1 MGNKSIQKFFADQ
14 NSVIDLSSLGNAKG
28 AKVSLS
34 GPDMNITTP
43 RGSVIIV
50 NGALYSSI
58 KGNNLAVKFKDKT
71 ITGAKILGSV
81 DLKDIQLERID
92 SSLVDSAQV
101 EKKGNGKRRNKKE
114 EEELKKQLDDAE
126 NAKKEADKA
135 KEEAEKAKEAAEKAL
150 NEAFEVQNSSKQI
163 EEMLQ
168 NFLADNV
175 AKDNLAQQSDASQ
188 QNTQAKATQA
198 SKQNDA
204 EKVLPQPIN
213 KNTSTGKSNSSKNEE
228 NKLDAE
234 SVKEPLKV
242 TLALAAESN
251 SGSKDD
257 SITNF
262 TKPQFVGSTAPNATV
277 IIKINGIAVGQA
289 VADSLGNFTFTAPET
304 LTDGTYNLEAEAKTA
319 DGSGSAKLVITID
332 SVTDKPT
339 FELSPESSVSGHKGL
354 TPTLTP
360 SIVGTAEE
368 NAKVD
373 IYVDNKL
380 VASVDVDKDG
390 NWSYEFKDNELSEGE
405 NSIKVVAVDK
415 AGNKN
420 ETTDSI
426 ITDTIAPEKP
436 TIELDDSSDSGI
448 KNDNITNSTLPTFI
462 GVAEP
467 GSTVSIYLGLKHL
480 GEVIVAKDGTWS
492 YTLTTPL
499 KDGEYNITATA
510 TDIAGHTSATAN
522 LPFTI
527 DTRISYFSAE
537 IETTNDSGIVGD
549 NVTNN
554 TRPTFTGKTEPNAII
569 SVINSE
575 TGEEV
580 IFKANDKGEWTF
592 NFTSD
597 SVEGINNLT
606 FTVED
611 VAGNK
616 KDFSFSY
623 VIDTIAPV
631 PPTVSLEDYVVLPN
645 GIILSGNDLPALVGT
660 AEPKSTI
667 LLMRDGKLYDS
678 IEVDSNGTWNYQ
690 FSNKF
695 LQGAYDIEII
705 SQDAAG
711 NKSST
716 VKYSFTIQTEVVPPK
731 AELDASDDSG
741 AKGDWITNKHNALTL
756 LGTADRFATVNIL
769 IDGKTIGVTT
779 ADADGNWNFDISRN
793 LSDNVYKIT
802 VESIDP
808 LGRTSSVDY
817 QLTIDSF
824 TPIPTVMLHDSADSG
839 VKGDMITKIN
849 TPLFTGMAEA
859 NAKVSIY
866 VDGVLSGEAI
876 AGDDGVWNFQFTT
889 ALSDGSHD
897 VTVKVE
903 DIAGNTAS
911 SSAYNFQIVTQT
923 QKPTIELVNDTGVD
937 NTDHIINEKN
947 PALTGTAAPYSTVK
961 LYIDGALIAEV
972 RTNKDGRWEYTLK
985 ADQGLVDG
993 DHRITAS
1000 VEDIAGN
1007 IAHSDPFLISV
1018 DTAISIPIVSLSPDS
1033 DSGISDDNLTNIVK
1047 PTLHLK
1053 DIDPDIISVQVWDAM
1068 SDTQIGVATQQPDGS
1083 WAYTFTSDLTEGLHQ
1098 VYVKVEDIAGNKA
1111 NSAIFDFTIDTT
1123 VSTPVISLLS
1133 KDDTGVTG
1141 DNLTNI
1147 NKPGFAIS
1155 GVDADAH
1162 RVVVQVMHN
1171 GVSEEIELSHLNG
1184 SWLFIPGNTWADG
1197 SYTLTV
1203 KVEDKAGNTN
1213 YSAPLTVV
1221 IDTQIAIDGVEL
1233 VNDSGVKG
1241 DNMTNDDRP
1250 HFRVTVPTDVN
1261 EVRLSIDG
1269 GNSWVQATPGVAGSW
1284 EYIWPTDL
1292 ADGQYTLTVE
1302 ATDKAGNTVTK
1313 TIDFAVDTTLSVPVI
1328 VLDSADDTG
1337 IQGDNMTNST
1347 QPTFALQHIDD
1358 DAVRVTV
1365 SVEHGGVTTTFDAT
1379 KGTGGWTFTPPTSW
1393 ADGDYTLSVSV
1404 EDKAGNTSHSASLT
1418 VTVDTQIA
1426 INNIELVNDSGIPD
1440 DNLTNNVRPHFQV
1453 TVPTDV
1459 NVVRLSIDGG
1469 KTWFNATQSA
1479 TPGVWDYIWPDD
1491 VADGGYTL
1499 TVEATDEAGNKA
1511 TQTLDFTI
1519 DTTLSVPTLSLDS
1532 ADDSGI
1538 AGDNITNV
1546 KTPGFT
1552 LNNIDTDVSRV
1563 IVEVMHN
1570 GIKQEVPLVQ
1580 TGGQWRFAPTSDWA
1594 DGDYILTVKVEDRA
1608 GNVKQSAPLTVT
1620 VDTHIAIDRIEL
1632 VNDSGIPGDNL
1643 TNEARPHFQVTVP
1656 ADVNGVRLSIDGGKT
1671 WFDATQSATSG
1682 VWDYTWLTNVANGPH
1697 TLMVE
1702 ASDKAGNKTTQKLDF
1717 TIDTILSEPTITLDS
1732 ADDSAAGDN
1741 ITNVKMPGF
1750 TLGNIDADVT
1760 KVVVTV
1766 AHDGKNQQIEL
1777 IKNGGVWR
1785 FTPGAAWTDG
1795 DYTLTV
1801 KVEDKAGNTNYSAPL
1816 TVTIDTQTSIDRI
1829 ELLNDTGIVGDN
1841 LTNEARPQFH
1851 ITVPTDVNSVQLSLD
1866 GGINWVNATLTS
1878 DGVWEY
1884 IWPTDLVENTYTL
1897 TVKATDVAGN
1907 TATETLNFIIDTT
1920 LSTPTITLDSADDSG
1935 TANDNKTNV
1944 KTPGFIIGGIDS
1956 DVTQVVVQVMRDGHS
1971 EEVELTQTNGQWR
1984 FVPGSAWTDGDY
1996 TLTVTVKDEAGNIR
2010 HSAPLT
2016 VTIDTQITIDHI
2028 ELVNDSGIPD
2038 DNLTNNVRPHFQVTV
2053 PTDVNVVRL
2062 SIDGGKTW
2070 FNATQSATPG
2080 VWDYTWLADVGEGK
2094 HTLTVEATDKA
2105 GNKTTQQ
2112 LDFIIDT
2119 LLSEP
2124 TIVLDN
2130 TDDSGTKG
2138 DHLTNV
2144 NKPTFLLGN
2153 IDADARYVT
2162 VEVQH
2167 GGTKEV
2173 LTATKDATGNWS
2185 VTPTGTWADG
2195 DYTLTVRVEDEAGNE
2210 KHSASLTVTVD
2221 TQITIDVIE
2230 LVNDN
2235 GIPGDNMTNDAH
2247 PQFRVTVPGD
2257 VNEVSLSIDGGVTW
2271 VKATQ
2276 SATPGVW
2283 NYTWPGTVPDG
2294 DYTLNV
2300 KATDN
2305 AGNTV
2310 TETLHFTIDTTLST
2324 PVIVLDSADDSG
2336 VHGDNMTNH
2345 TQPTFALQH
2354 IDDDAVRVTV
2364 SVEHGGVTTTFDATK
2379 DAGGWTFTPTG
2390 AWADGDY
2397 TLSVSVEDKAGN
2409 TSHSA
2414 SLTVT
2419 VDTQIAIN
2427 NIELVNDS
2435 GIPDDNLTNNVRPHF
2450 QVTVPTDVNVVRLSI
2465 DGGKTW
2471 FNATQSATPGVWD
2484 YIWPDDVAD
2493 GGYTLTVEATDEAG
2507 NKATQTLDFTID
2519 TTLSVPTLSLDSAD
2533 DSGIAGDNITNV
2545 KTPGFTLNN
2554 IDTDVSRV
2562 IVEVMHNG
2570 IKQEVP
2576 LVQTGG
2582 QWRFAPTSDWADGDY
2597 ILTVKVEDRAGN
2609 VKQSAPLTVT
2619 VDTHIAIDRIELV
2632 NDSGIPGDNLTN
2644 EARPHFQV
2652 TVPADVNGVRLSID
2666 GGKTWFDAT
2675 QSATSGVW
2683 DYTWLTN
2690 VANGPHTLM
2699 VEASDKA
2706 GNKTTQKLDFTI
2718 DTILSEPTITLDSAD
2733 DSAAG
2738 DNITNVKMPG
2748 FTLGNIDADVTKVVV
2763 TVAHDGKNQQIE
2775 LIKNGG
2781 VWRFTPGAAWTDGDY
2796 TLTVK
2801 VEDKAGNTN
2810 YSAPLTVTIDT
2821 QTSIDRIELLNDT
2834 GIVGDNLTNE
2844 ARPQFHITV
2853 PTDVNSV
2860 QLSLDGGINWVN
2872 ATLTSDG
2879 VWEYIWPTD
2888 LVENTY
2894 TLTVKATDVA
2904 GNTATETLNFIIDT
2918 TLSTPTITLD
2928 SADDSGTANDN
2939 KTNVKTP
2946 GFIIGGIDSDVTQVV
2961 VQVMRDGHSEEV
2973 ELTQTNG
2980 QWRFVPGSAWT
2991 DGDYTLTVTV
3001 KDEAGNIRHSAP
3013 LTVTIDTQITIDH
3026 IELVNDS
3033 GIPDDNLTNNVR
3045 PHFQVT
3051 VPTDVNVVRLSIDGG
3066 KTWFNATQS
3075 ATPGVWD
3082 YTWLADV
3089 GEGKHTL
3096 TVEATDKAGNKTTQQ
3111 LDFIIDTLLSEP
3123 TIVLDNTDDSGT
3135 KGDNLTN
3142 VNKPTFLLG
3151 NIDADARYV
3160 TVEVQHG
3167 GTKEVLTATKGA
3179 TGIWSVTPTGTWAD
3193 GDYTLTVRVEDD
3205 AGNVK
3210 YSAPLTVTVDT
3221 QITIDVIE
3229 LVNDNGI
3236 PGDNLTN
3243 DVRPHF
3249 RVTVPGDVN
3258 EVRLSIDGGNTWV
3271 RATQGTAGIWDY
3283 TWPKDVTDGL
3293 HTLTV
3298 EATDKAGN
3306 KTTQTLD
3313 FTIDTRLSTPTIA
3326 MDSRDDTG
3334 AIGDHI
3340 TSVKRPGFTIG
3351 NIDADA
3357 HSVILRITQGGNS
3370 QEVTLTQVGGQWR
3383 FTPDADWADGSYT
3396 LTVEV
3401 TDNAGNVRQSTPL
3414 VVTVDTQTSITDI
3427 TLVNDHGVPD
3437 DNLTNSTRPQFE
3449 ITVPADVNSVQLS
3462 IDGGANWVSATQ
3474 GIEGVWGYTWPTDMG
3489 DGKHTLTVMVTD
3501 RAGNTATQTLE
3512 FFIDTRLSTP
3522 TIALD
3527 STDDTG
3533 TPGDDMTNR
3542 TRPTFILQN
3551 IDSDVINVT
3560 VSVTHNGT
3568 TTSFTA
3574 TQGAGG
3580 WSFTP
3585 PAPWGDGDYTLTVTV
3600 EDRAGNT
3607 RPSTPLTVTVDTQI
3621 AIDRIELVND
3631 SGVPGDNVTKHV
3643 RPQFQISVP
3652 DDVEKVLLSI
3662 DGGTTWVTAI
3672 KSSTAGI
3679 WDYTWPTDMPEGQHT
3694 LTVEVTDGAG
3704 NKMTETLNFTIDIT
3718 LLTPTIEL
3726 APDQDTGQNKNDNLT
3741 SVTQPVFV
3749 LGSIDKDV
3757 RHVELS
3763 IEHNGTFKTVVL
3775 TESADGWRY
3784 RPDSALADGSY
3795 TFTVTVT
3802 DVAGNQQTSAPLKV
3816 TIDGTLTTPVIEL
3829 AAGEDSGTVGDRLT
3843 NHDRPVFDIHQVD
3856 SDVTRVM
3863 VKVTYNGKTHE
3874 EAAVF
3879 TNGQWRFTPS
3889 ASWAD
3894 GSYQLAVVVEDL
3906 AGNVKE
3912 SAPFEVRIDTT
3923 TTINNI
3929 VLLNDTGVQNDQ
3941 LTNVAKPSF
3950 RIDVPGDV
3958 VQVRVTLDGGANW
3971 NVIRKN
3977 ADGQWIF
3984 DSPNTLV
3991 DGTYTLRVEAT
4002 DEAGN
4007 IANKD
4012 LVFNID
4018 TNIQVPTIALDAG
4031 QDTGANTAD
4040 NITNISR
4047 PTFTIGNVDPDVIK
4061 VVVTIDGHDYNAT
4074 KVGAG
4079 WQFTPGNAIPDGSYN
4094 ITVTVEDKAGNTA
4107 TSKPLPVVIDTTAEI
4122 ESVTLVTDSGDS
4134 DVDNITKVDKPQFSI
4149 VTADDITHVRVKIDN
4164 AANWIELTKGGDGRW
4179 IFNVGSALPD
4189 GQHTLLVDVTDI
4201 AGNVAQE
4208 TLQFTIDTTLREPT
4222 IVLDPT
4228 HDTGDDTNDNLTRIN
4243 KPVFIIGNVDND
4255 VSHIV
4260 VHIDGRD
4267 YTIEN
4272 TGGNLTFTPDQPLSD
4287 GQHTISVT
4295 VTDIAGNTK
4304 TSAELRIEID
4314 TQVQIDSVTLTTDS
4328 GVNDHDNVTNAT
4340 RPSFEIATPDDV
4352 TSVLVSFDGVNWT
4365 PISKN
4370 AAGQWEFTAGS
4381 ALPDGHYTLH
4391 VQATDRAG
4399 NTANSTLGFTVDTQI
4414 DGLSV
4419 VMLDDAGKDSTDGIT
4434 NITSPRFEISAREP
4448 LQSVTV
4454 ILNGKSSTLTQG
4466 AGNKWLFTPDTPL
4479 VDGTYKIEIVAE
4491 DIAGNKISKE
4501 VSFTIDTIVSDPSI
4515 DLLDAD
4521 DTGESAVDNITSV
4534 TTPRFVIGN
4543 VPADIDTVVIRI
4555 NGVSYSVT
4563 ANGNNLWE
4571 FQVPV
4576 ALNDGVYEAVVV
4588 FRDIAGNTSETKLPF
4603 TIDTTTSVSVRMEPA
4618 SDTGN
4623 SNSDN
4628 LTNKQN
4634 PKFEGT
4640 AEPNAKL
4647 VITIV
4652 DDKSGR
4658 EVLKQTITVGADG
4671 NWSVTPNILP
4681 DGMYTI
4687 NVVATDVAGNTA
4699 QTQERF
4705 TIDTVTIDPT
4715 IRLSDPSIDDQ
4726 HEATSL
4732 RPEFKGFAEAF
4743 STIMIQWDG
4752 KVVGSANANANGE
4765 WSWTPPSVLAPGS
4778 YVVSIVAKD
4787 KAGNESSQVDFPVVI
4802 PVIDVTPPTIKLSE
4816 ESDSGA
4822 LGDFT
4827 TNNKTP
4833 TLIGSTLPNTIVSIY
4848 VDGVKVG
4855 EATAD
4860 TAGRYTF
4867 QLSEMKDGHYVV
4879 QVGIVNPRDNSELRS
4894 TAVDVT
4900 IDTEV
4905 AELVWNI
4912 SGMHEG
4918 GYINTV
4924 TPEIGGTSEPNSKIT
4939 IFVNGVEK
4947 AIAYTTGAGHWGVVL
4962 PALGNDG
4969 NYELTFKVEDV
4980 AGNIREFGPQN
4991 VILDTVISP
5000 LTVVLREA
5008 DDSGKVGDWITNKSH
5023 VTIDGT
5029 AEAGST
5035 LTIRNPQGVVIAT
5048 LVVGNDGRWSAEL
5061 DLREGSNAFVVVSED
5076 KAGNSQQKE
5085 ILIEHDTQIE
5095 ISDISLSRDTNSG
5108 DKYDLITNNKSPVLV
5123 AMTDPGATVQVYIN
5137 GVLQG
5142 TVEASS
5148 SGNIS
5153 YTMPANSADGEYQ
5166 VQFVATDTAGNRVE
5180 SAITTVTID
5189 SQIAVFDIDE
5199 DSLPALSNNRALS
5212 VSGVGEAGSQV
5223 SIFVDG
5229 KLVNV
5234 VMVEADGTWRA
5245 PILLQDDGTFNI
5257 HFSITDVAGNT
5268 EVSKDYSVDVD
5279 SSTDFPTL
5287 NLEDASNS
5295 GSLDDLITNH
5305 NKPVLVGTAEAG
5317 ATIHIYVDE
5326 KIVANVLVLEDGT
5339 WSYQFDNALK
5349 DGEYS
5354 IRVVA
5359 EDPAGNTA
5367 ESPRLLVTIDT
5378 STFIDNPAMVAGSDN
5393 GIFSN
5398 DSITSQTRPT
5408 FSIFGEMN
5416 QSVQIFIDGVLVD
5429 TITVTDRN
5437 QVYRPESPLG
5447 DGSHSIYY
5455 VITDKA
5461 GNTATSKTLNFTIDT
5476 FNTTPVAIDSI
5487 GGQTLAEM
5495 TGSDGKIYITDTTR
5509 NLLFSGSAEPNS
5521 KIEIII
5527 NGLNVGEVWVNEK
5540 GHWQMPVNPLYFTEG
5555 QLDITVKSTDRAG
5568 NVNQEKYSIWV
5579 DTHIK
5584 VFTSELDDNKSS
5596 SKTEWWSNSDLITM
5610 RGTGEIGATVS
5621 LIVAGVTLATAVVAA
5636 TGRWELSTDK
5646 LPEGTY
5652 DISLVI
5658 EDSAGNRWEDV
5669 REIFIDRTPPNAP
5682 VVTYSD
5688 IVNDLIIM
5696 QGTAEAKSQLIITD
5710 SEGNTYTLT
5719 VPDNGKWSMAIPY
5732 PSEGKFT
5739 ITSVDAIGNRSDDV
5753 PLDIMKEVP
5762 VISLSP
5768 DSDSGTVGDNITRDK
5783 QPTFII
5789 GNLESDVVVVQVDI
5803 NGTVYNAEK
5812 NADGVWF
5819 FTPGTPLADG
5829 SYTISV
5835 IASDAAGN
5843 QKNSLPITVTIDST
5857 LTVPEIALAAGE
5869 DNGASDSDNVTNHTQ
5884 PKFTLQHIDADVT
5897 GVTVNVTHNG
5907 VTDIYQATQGAD
5919 GWTFTPPAA
5928 WNDGNYTLS
5937 VTVVDRAG
5945 NSQQSA
5951 SLAVTV
5957 DSTVTV
5963 TADSQHDD
5971 ASDDATATAVTP
5983 PESETVNAE
5992 SATHLRTEPSAAE
6005 ESVVK
6010 VTAYSITLLN
6020 ADSGDEIDRSISQTP
6035 SFEISVPE
6043 NIVNV
6048 SIMFEGE
6055 EFTLPIT
6062 NQKAIFEVP
6071 LSLED
6076 GEYTMDV
6083 KFIDKDNDFLI
6094 KEKTFS
6100 VDHSSADIVNAMNV
6114 RGKTE
6119 DDINDSPSTSSVGHN
6134 NNGAIDVFAVN
6145 EVTLPVD
6152 NQEEHA

>member
-426 ITDTIAPEKP
+426 ITDTIPPEKP

-631 PPTVSLEDYVVLPN
+631 PPTVSLEDFVVLPN

-1033 DSGISDDNLTNIVK
+1033 DSGIADDNLTNIVK

-1111 NSAIFDFTIDTT
+1111 NSAVFDFTIDTT

-1184 SWLFIPGNTWADG
+1184 SWLFTPGNTWADG

-1203 KVEDKAGNTN
+1203 KVEDKAGNTS

-1328 VLDSADDTG
+1328 VLNSADDTG
-1337 IQGDNMTNST
+1337 VQGDNMTNRT

-1479 TPGVWDYIWPDD
+1479 TPGAWDYIWPDD

-1499 TVEATDEAGNKA
+1499 TVEATDKAGNKT
-1511 TQTLDFTI
+1511 TQELDFTI

-1717 TIDTILSEPTITLDS
+1717 IIDTLLSEPTITLDS

-2124 TIVLDN
+2124 TIVLDS

-2138 DHLTNV
+2138 DNLTNV

-2310 TETLHFTIDTTLST
+2310 TETLHFTIDTTLSV
-2324 PVIVLDSADDSG
+2324 PVIVLNSADDTG
-2336 VHGDNMTNH
+2336 VQGDNMTNS

-2379 DAGGWTFTPTG
+2379 GVGGWSFTPTG

-2450 QVTVPTDVNVVRLSI
+2450 QVKVPTDVN
-2465 DGGKTW
+2465 
-2471 FNATQSATPGVWD
+2471 
-2484 YIWPDDVAD
+2484 
-2493 GGYTLTVEATDEAG
+2493 E
-2507 NKATQTLDFTID
+2507 
-2519 TTLSVPTLSLDSAD
+2519 
-2533 DSGIAGDNITNV
+2533 
-2545 KTPGFTLNN
+2545 
-2554 IDTDVSRV
+2554 
-2562 IVEVMHNG
+2562 
-2570 IKQEVP
+2570 
-2576 LVQTGG
+2576 
-2582 QWRFAPTSDWADGDY
+2582 
-2597 ILTVKVEDRAGN
+2597 
-2609 VKQSAPLTVT
+2609 
-2619 VDTHIAIDRIELV
+2619 
-2632 NDSGIPGDNLTN
+2632 
-2644 EARPHFQV
+2644 
-2652 TVPADVNGVRLSID
+2652 
-2666 GGKTWFDAT
+2666 
-2675 QSATSGVW
+2675 
-2683 DYTWLTN
+2683 
-2690 VANGPHTLM
+2690 
-2699 VEASDKA
+2699 
-2706 GNKTTQKLDFTI
+2706 
-2718 DTILSEPTITLDSAD
+2718 
-2733 DSAAG
+2733 
-2738 DNITNVKMPG
+2738 
-2748 FTLGNIDADVTKVVV
+2748 
-2763 TVAHDGKNQQIE
+2763 
-2775 LIKNGG
+2775 
-2781 VWRFTPGAAWTDGDY
+2781 
-2796 TLTVK
+2796 
-2801 VEDKAGNTN
+2801 
-2810 YSAPLTVTIDT
+2810 
-2821 QTSIDRIELLNDT
+2821 
-2834 GIVGDNLTNE
+2834 
-2844 ARPQFHITV
+2844 
-2853 PTDVNSV
+2853 
-2860 QLSLDGGINWVN
+2860 
-2872 ATLTSDG
+2872 
-2879 VWEYIWPTD
+2879 
-2888 LVENTY
+2888 
-2894 TLTVKATDVA
+2894 
-2904 GNTATETLNFIIDT
+2904 
-2918 TLSTPTITLD
+2918 
-2928 SADDSGTANDN
+2928 
-2939 KTNVKTP
+2939 
-2946 GFIIGGIDSDVTQVV
+2946 
-2961 VQVMRDGHSEEV
+2961 
-2973 ELTQTNG
+2973 
-2980 QWRFVPGSAWT
+2980 
-2991 DGDYTLTVTV
+2991 
-3001 KDEAGNIRHSAP
+3001 
-3013 LTVTIDTQITIDH
+3013 
-3026 IELVNDS
+3026 
-3033 GIPDDNLTNNVR
+3033 
-3045 PHFQVT
+3045 
-3051 VPTDVNVVRLSIDGG
+3051 VRLSIDGG

-3096 TVEATDKAGNKTTQQ
+3096 TVEATDKAGNQTTQK
-3111 LDFIIDTLLSEP
+3111 LDFIIDTMLSEP
-3123 TIVLDNTDDSGT
+3123 TIVLDSTDDSGT

-3142 VNKPTFLLG
+3142 ANKPTFILG

-3160 TVEVQHG
+3160 TVEVQYG

-3313 FTIDTRLSTPTIA
+3313 FTIDTRLSTPTIT

-3351 NIDADA
+3351 NIDSDA
-3357 HSVILRITQGGNS
+3357 QSVILRITQGGNS

-3414 VVTVDTQTSITDI
+3414 IVTVDTQTSITDI

-3462 IDGGANWVSATQ
+3462 IDGGANWVSAAQ

-3621 AIDRIELVND
+3621 AIDHIELVND

-3718 LLTPTIEL
+3718 LMTPTIEL

-3843 NHDRPVFDIHQVD
+3843 NHDRPVFDIRQVD

-4179 IFNVGSALPD
+4179 IFNVGSALP
-4189 GQHTLLVDVTDI
+4189 
-4201 AGNVAQE
+4201 
-4208 TLQFTIDTTLREPT
+4208 
-4222 IVLDPT
+4222 
-4228 HDTGDDTNDNLTRIN
+4228 
-4243 KPVFIIGNVDND
+4243 
-4255 VSHIV
+4255 
-4260 VHIDGRD
+4260 
-4267 YTIEN
+4267 
-4272 TGGNLTFTPDQPLSD
+4272 
-4287 GQHTISVT
+4287 
-4295 VTDIAGNTK
+4295 
-4304 TSAELRIEID
+4304 
-4314 TQVQIDSVTLTTDS
+4314 
-4328 GVNDHDNVTNAT
+4328 
-4340 RPSFEIATPDDV
+4340 
-4352 TSVLVSFDGVNWT
+4352 
-4365 PISKN
+4365 
-4370 AAGQWEFTAGS
+4370 
-4381 ALPDGHYTLH
+4381 
-4391 VQATDRAG
+4391 
-4399 NTANSTLGFTVDTQI
+4399 
-4414 DGLSV
+4414 
-4419 VMLDDAGKDSTDGIT
+4419 
-4434 NITSPRFEISAREP
+4434 
-4448 LQSVTV
+4448 
-4454 ILNGKSSTLTQG
+4454 
-4466 AGNKWLFTPDTPL
+4466 
-4479 VDGTYKIEIVAE
+4479 
-4491 DIAGNKISKE
+4491 
-4501 VSFTIDTIVSDPSI
+4501 
-4515 DLLDAD
+4515 
-4521 DTGESAVDNITSV
+4521 
-4534 TTPRFVIGN
+4534 
-4543 VPADIDTVVIRI
+4543 
-4555 NGVSYSVT
+4555 
-4563 ANGNNLWE
+4563 
-4571 FQVPV
+4571 
-4576 ALNDGVYEAVVV
+4576 
-4588 FRDIAGNTSETKLPF
+4588 
-4603 TIDTTTSVSVRMEPA
+4603 
-4618 SDTGN
+4618 
-4623 SNSDN
+4623 
-4628 LTNKQN
+4628 
-4634 PKFEGT
+4634 
-4640 AEPNAKL
+4640 
-4647 VITIV
+4647 
-4652 DDKSGR
+4652 
-4658 EVLKQTITVGADG
+4658 
-4671 NWSVTPNILP
+4671 
-4681 DGMYTI
+4681 
-4687 NVVATDVAGNTA
+4687 
-4699 QTQERF
+4699 
-4705 TIDTVTIDPT
+4705 
-4715 IRLSDPSIDDQ
+4715 
-4726 HEATSL
+4726 
-4732 RPEFKGFAEAF
+4732 
-4743 STIMIQWDG
+4743 
-4752 KVVGSANANANGE
+4752 
-4765 WSWTPPSVLAPGS
+4765 
-4778 YVVSIVAKD
+4778 
-4787 KAGNESSQVDFPVVI
+4787 
-4802 PVIDVTPPTIKLSE
+4802 
-4816 ESDSGA
+4816 
-4822 LGDFT
+4822 
-4827 TNNKTP
+4827 
-4833 TLIGSTLPNTIVSIY
+4833 
-4848 VDGVKVG
+4848 
-4855 EATAD
+4855 
-4860 TAGRYTF
+4860 
-4867 QLSEMKDGHYVV
+4867 
-4879 QVGIVNPRDNSELRS
+4879 
-4894 TAVDVT
+4894 
-4900 IDTEV
+4900 
-4905 AELVWNI
+4905 
-4912 SGMHEG
+4912 
-4918 GYINTV
+4918 
-4924 TPEIGGTSEPNSKIT
+4924 
-4939 IFVNGVEK
+4939 
-4947 AIAYTTGAGHWGVVL
+4947 
-4962 PALGNDG
+4962 
-4969 NYELTFKVEDV
+4969 
-4980 AGNIREFGPQN
+4980 
-4991 VILDTVISP
+4991 
-5000 LTVVLREA
+5000 
-5008 DDSGKVGDWITNKSH
+5008 
-5023 VTIDGT
+5023 
-5029 AEAGST
+5029 
-5035 LTIRNPQGVVIAT
+5035 
-5048 LVVGNDGRWSAEL
+5048 
-5061 DLREGSNAFVVVSED
+5061 
-5076 KAGNSQQKE
+5076 
-5085 ILIEHDTQIE
+5085 
-5095 ISDISLSRDTNSG
+5095 
-5108 DKYDLITNNKSPVLV
+5108 
-5123 AMTDPGATVQVYIN
+5123 
-5137 GVLQG
+5137 
-5142 TVEASS
+5142 
-5148 SGNIS
+5148 
-5153 YTMPANSADGEYQ
+5153 
-5166 VQFVATDTAGNRVE
+5166 
-5180 SAITTVTID
+5180 
-5189 SQIAVFDIDE
+5189 
-5199 DSLPALSNNRALS
+5199 
-5212 VSGVGEAGSQV
+5212 
-5223 SIFVDG
+5223 
-5229 KLVNV
+5229 
-5234 VMVEADGTWRA
+5234 
-5245 PILLQDDGTFNI
+5245 
-5257 HFSITDVAGNT
+5257 
-5268 EVSKDYSVDVD
+5268 
-5279 SSTDFPTL
+5279 
-5287 NLEDASNS
+5287 
-5295 GSLDDLITNH
+5295 
-5305 NKPVLVGTAEAG
+5305 
-5317 ATIHIYVDE
+5317 
-5326 KIVANVLVLEDGT
+5326 
-5339 WSYQFDNALK
+5339 
-5349 DGEYS
+5349 
-5354 IRVVA
+5354 
-5359 EDPAGNTA
+5359 
-5367 ESPRLLVTIDT
+5367 
-5378 STFIDNPAMVAGSDN
+5378 
-5393 GIFSN
+5393 
-5398 DSITSQTRPT
+5398 
-5408 FSIFGEMN
+5408 
-5416 QSVQIFIDGVLVD
+5416 
-5429 TITVTDRN
+5429 
-5437 QVYRPESPLG
+5437 
-5447 DGSHSIYY
+5447 
-5455 VITDKA
+5455 
-5461 GNTATSKTLNFTIDT
+5461 
-5476 FNTTPVAIDSI
+5476 
-5487 GGQTLAEM
+5487 
-5495 TGSDGKIYITDTTR
+5495 
-5509 NLLFSGSAEPNS
+5509 
-5521 KIEIII
+5521 
-5527 NGLNVGEVWVNEK
+5527 
-5540 GHWQMPVNPLYFTEG
+5540 
-5555 QLDITVKSTDRAG
+5555 
-5568 NVNQEKYSIWV
+5568 
-5579 DTHIK
+5579 
-5584 VFTSELDDNKSS
+5584 
-5596 SKTEWWSNSDLITM
+5596 
-5610 RGTGEIGATVS
+5610 
-5621 LIVAGVTLATAVVAA
+5621 
-5636 TGRWELSTDK
+5636 
-5646 LPEGTY
+5646 
-5652 DISLVI
+5652 
-5658 EDSAGNRWEDV
+5658 
-5669 REIFIDRTPPNAP
+5669 
-5682 VVTYSD
+5682 
-5688 IVNDLIIM
+5688 
-5696 QGTAEAKSQLIITD
+5696 
-5710 SEGNTYTLT
+5710 
-5719 VPDNGKWSMAIPY
+5719 
-5732 PSEGKFT
+5732 
-5739 ITSVDAIGNRSDDV
+5739 
-5753 PLDIMKEVP
+5753 
-5762 VISLSP
+5762 
-5768 DSDSGTVGDNITRDK
+5768 
-5783 QPTFII
+5783 
-5789 GNLESDVVVVQVDI
+5789 
-5803 NGTVYNAEK
+5803 
-5812 NADGVWF
+5812 
-5819 FTPGTPLADG
+5819 
-5829 SYTISV
+5829 
-5835 IASDAAGN
+5835 
-5843 QKNSLPITVTIDST
+5843 
-5857 LTVPEIALAAGE
+5857 
-5869 DNGASDSDNVTNHTQ
+5869 
-5884 PKFTLQHIDADVT
+5884 
-5897 GVTVNVTHNG
+5897 
-5907 VTDIYQATQGAD
+5907 
-5919 GWTFTPPAA
+5919 
-5928 WNDGNYTLS
+5928 
-5937 VTVVDRAG
+5937 
-5945 NSQQSA
+5945 
-5951 SLAVTV
+5951 
-5957 DSTVTV
+5957 
-5963 TADSQHDD
+5963 
-5971 ASDDATATAVTP
+5971 
-5983 PESETVNAE
+5983 
-5992 SATHLRTEPSAAE
+5992 
-6005 ESVVK
+6005 
-6010 VTAYSITLLN
+6010 
-6020 ADSGDEIDRSISQTP
+6020 
-6035 SFEISVPE
+6035 
-6043 NIVNV
+6043 
-6048 SIMFEGE
+6048 
-6055 EFTLPIT
+6055 
-6062 NQKAIFEVP
+6062 
-6071 LSLED
+6071 
-6076 GEYTMDV
+6076 
-6083 KFIDKDNDFLI
+6083 
-6094 KEKTFS
+6094 
-6100 VDHSSADIVNAMNV
+6100 
-6114 RGKTE
+6114 
-6119 DDINDSPSTSSVGHN
+6119 
-6134 NNGAIDVFAVN
+6134 
-6145 EVTLPVD
+6145 
-6152 NQEEHA
+6152 

>member
-1 MGNKSIQKFFADQ
+1 FADQ

-43 RGSVIIV
+43 HGSVIIV

-537 IETTNDSGIVGD
+537 IETTDDSGIVGD

-597 SVEGINNLT
+597 SVEGVNNLT

-623 VIDTIAPV
+623 VIDTVAPV
-631 PPTVSLEDYVVLPN
+631 PPTVSLEDFVVLPN

-1033 DSGISDDNLTNIVK
+1033 DSGIADDNLTNIVK

-1111 NSAIFDFTIDTT
+1111 NSAVFDFTIDTT

-1379 KGTGGWTFTPPTSW
+1379 KGTGGWSFTPTGAW

-1426 INNIELVNDSGIPD
+1426 INNIELVNDSGIPN

-1479 TPGVWDYIWPDD
+1479 TPGAWDYIWPDD

-1499 TVEATDEAGNKA
+1499 TVEATDKAGNKT
-1511 TQTLDFTI
+1511 TQELDFTI

-2124 TIVLDN
+2124 TIVLDS

-2138 DHLTNV
+2138 DNLTNV

-2310 TETLHFTIDTTLST
+2310 TETLHFTIDTTLSV
-2324 PVIVLDSADDSG
+2324 PVIVLNSADDTG
-2336 VHGDNMTNH
+2336 VQGDNMTNS

-2379 DAGGWTFTPTG
+2379 GTGGWSFTPTG

-2435 GIPDDNLTNNVRPHF
+2435 GIPNDNLTNNVRPHF
-2450 QVTVPTDVNVVRLSI
+2450 QVKVPTDVN
-2465 DGGKTW
+2465 
-2471 FNATQSATPGVWD
+2471 
-2484 YIWPDDVAD
+2484 
-2493 GGYTLTVEATDEAG
+2493 E
-2507 NKATQTLDFTID
+2507 
-2519 TTLSVPTLSLDSAD
+2519 
-2533 DSGIAGDNITNV
+2533 
-2545 KTPGFTLNN
+2545 
-2554 IDTDVSRV
+2554 
-2562 IVEVMHNG
+2562 
-2570 IKQEVP
+2570 
-2576 LVQTGG
+2576 
-2582 QWRFAPTSDWADGDY
+2582 
-2597 ILTVKVEDRAGN
+2597 
-2609 VKQSAPLTVT
+2609 
-2619 VDTHIAIDRIELV
+2619 
-2632 NDSGIPGDNLTN
+2632 
-2644 EARPHFQV
+2644 
-2652 TVPADVNGVRLSID
+2652 
-2666 GGKTWFDAT
+2666 
-2675 QSATSGVW
+2675 
-2683 DYTWLTN
+2683 
-2690 VANGPHTLM
+2690 
-2699 VEASDKA
+2699 
-2706 GNKTTQKLDFTI
+2706 
-2718 DTILSEPTITLDSAD
+2718 
-2733 DSAAG
+2733 
-2738 DNITNVKMPG
+2738 
-2748 FTLGNIDADVTKVVV
+2748 
-2763 TVAHDGKNQQIE
+2763 
-2775 LIKNGG
+2775 
-2781 VWRFTPGAAWTDGDY
+2781 
-2796 TLTVK
+2796 
-2801 VEDKAGNTN
+2801 
-2810 YSAPLTVTIDT
+2810 
-2821 QTSIDRIELLNDT
+2821 
-2834 GIVGDNLTNE
+2834 
-2844 ARPQFHITV
+2844 
-2853 PTDVNSV
+2853 
-2860 QLSLDGGINWVN
+2860 
-2872 ATLTSDG
+2872 
-2879 VWEYIWPTD
+2879 
-2888 LVENTY
+2888 
-2894 TLTVKATDVA
+2894 
-2904 GNTATETLNFIIDT
+2904 
-2918 TLSTPTITLD
+2918 
-2928 SADDSGTANDN
+2928 
-2939 KTNVKTP
+2939 
-2946 GFIIGGIDSDVTQVV
+2946 
-2961 VQVMRDGHSEEV
+2961 
-2973 ELTQTNG
+2973 
-2980 QWRFVPGSAWT
+2980 
-2991 DGDYTLTVTV
+2991 
-3001 KDEAGNIRHSAP
+3001 
-3013 LTVTIDTQITIDH
+3013 
-3026 IELVNDS
+3026 
-3033 GIPDDNLTNNVR
+3033 
-3045 PHFQVT
+3045 
-3051 VPTDVNVVRLSIDGG
+3051 VRLSIDGG

-3096 TVEATDKAGNKTTQQ
+3096 TVEATDKAGNQTTQK
-3111 LDFIIDTLLSEP
+3111 LDFIIDTMLSEP
-3123 TIVLDNTDDSGT
+3123 TIVLDSTDDSGT

-3142 VNKPTFLLG
+3142 ANKPTFILG

-3160 TVEVQHG
+3160 TVEVQYG

-3313 FTIDTRLSTPTIA
+3313 FTIDTRLSTPTIT

-3351 NIDADA
+3351 NIDSDA
-3357 HSVILRITQGGNS
+3357 QSVILRITQGGNS

-3414 VVTVDTQTSITDI
+3414 IVTVDTQTSITDI

-3462 IDGGANWVSATQ
+3462 IDGGANWVSAAQ

-3621 AIDRIELVND
+3621 AIDHIELVND

-3718 LLTPTIEL
+3718 LMTPTIEL

-3843 NHDRPVFDIHQVD
+3843 NHDRPVFDIRQVD

-4272 TGGNLTFTPDQPLSD
+4272 TWGNLTFTPDQPLSD

-4304 TSAELRIEID
+4304 TSAELKIEID

-4534 TTPRFVIGN
+4534 TKPRFVIGN

-4555 NGVSYSVT
+4555 NGVSYPVT

-4894 TAVDVT
+4894 TAVDLT

-5048 LVVGNDGRWSAEL
+5048 LVVGNDGRWSAKL

-5295 GSLDDLITNH
+5295 GSLDDLITSH

-5378 STFIDNPAMVAGSDN
+5378 STFIDNPVMMAGSDN

-5398 DSITSQTRPT
+5398 DSITSQTRPA
-5408 FSIFGEMN
+5408 FSIYGEMN

-5476 FNTTPVAIDSI
+5476 LNTTPVAIDSI

-5527 NGLNVGEVWVNEK
+5527 NGLNVGEVWVNDK

-5579 DTHIK
+5579 DTHIQ

-5596 SKTEWWSNSDLITM
+5596 SKTDWWSNSSTITM
-5610 RGTGEIGATVS
+5610 RGMGEIGATVS

-5636 TGRWELSTDK
+5636 NGQWELSTDQ
-5646 LPEGTY
+5646 LPEGKY
-5652 DISLVI
+5652 DITLSI
-5658 EDSAGNRWEDV
+5658 EDNAGNRKEEV
-5669 REIFIDRTPPNAP
+5669 HEIFIDRTPPNAP

-5710 SEGNTYTLT
+5710 SNGNTYTLT

-5928 WNDGNYTLS
+5928 WNDGTYTLS

-5963 TADSQHDD
+5963 TADSQHND

-5992 SATHLRTEPSAAE
+5992 SATHLRTVPSVAE

-6010 VTAYSITLLN
+6010 ETAYSITLLN

-6048 SIMFEGE
+6048 SVMFEGE

-6083 KFIDKDNDFLI
+6083 KFIDKDDDFLI

-6100 VDHSSADIVNAMNV
+6100 VDHSSADIVNAMNA
-6114 RGKTE
+6114 RGKAE

>member
-1 MGNKSIQKFFADQ
+1 
-14 NSVIDLSSLGNAKG
+14 
-28 AKVSLS
+28 LS

-304 LTDGTYNLEAEAKTA
+304 LTDGAYNLEAEAKTA

-426 ITDTIAPEKP
+426 ITDTIPPEKP

-631 PPTVSLEDYVVLPN
+631 PPTVSLEDFVVLPN

-1033 DSGISDDNLTNIVK
+1033 DSGIADDNLTNIVK

-1111 NSAIFDFTIDTT
+1111 NSAVFDFTIDTT

-1184 SWLFIPGNTWADG
+1184 SWLFTPGNTWADG

-1203 KVEDKAGNTN
+1203 KVEDKAGNTS

-1328 VLDSADDTG
+1328 VLNSADDTG
-1337 IQGDNMTNST
+1337 VQGDNMTNRT

-1479 TPGVWDYIWPDD
+1479 TPGAWDYIWPDD

-1499 TVEATDEAGNKA
+1499 TVEATDKAGNKT
-1511 TQTLDFTI
+1511 TQELDFTI

-1717 TIDTILSEPTITLDS
+1717 IIDTLLSEPTITLDS

-2124 TIVLDN
+2124 TIVLDS

-2138 DHLTNV
+2138 DNLTNV

-2310 TETLHFTIDTTLST
+2310 TETLHFTIDTTLSV
-2324 PVIVLDSADDSG
+2324 PVIVLNSADDTG
-2336 VHGDNMTNH
+2336 VQGDNMTNS

-2379 DAGGWTFTPTG
+2379 GVGGWSFTPTG

-2450 QVTVPTDVNVVRLSI
+2450 QVKVPTDVN
-2465 DGGKTW
+2465 
-2471 FNATQSATPGVWD
+2471 
-2484 YIWPDDVAD
+2484 
-2493 GGYTLTVEATDEAG
+2493 E
-2507 NKATQTLDFTID
+2507 
-2519 TTLSVPTLSLDSAD
+2519 
-2533 DSGIAGDNITNV
+2533 
-2545 KTPGFTLNN
+2545 
-2554 IDTDVSRV
+2554 
-2562 IVEVMHNG
+2562 
-2570 IKQEVP
+2570 
-2576 LVQTGG
+2576 
-2582 QWRFAPTSDWADGDY
+2582 
-2597 ILTVKVEDRAGN
+2597 
-2609 VKQSAPLTVT
+2609 
-2619 VDTHIAIDRIELV
+2619 
-2632 NDSGIPGDNLTN
+2632 
-2644 EARPHFQV
+2644 
-2652 TVPADVNGVRLSID
+2652 
-2666 GGKTWFDAT
+2666 
-2675 QSATSGVW
+2675 
-2683 DYTWLTN
+2683 
-2690 VANGPHTLM
+2690 
-2699 VEASDKA
+2699 
-2706 GNKTTQKLDFTI
+2706 
-2718 DTILSEPTITLDSAD
+2718 
-2733 DSAAG
+2733 
-2738 DNITNVKMPG
+2738 
-2748 FTLGNIDADVTKVVV
+2748 
-2763 TVAHDGKNQQIE
+2763 
-2775 LIKNGG
+2775 
-2781 VWRFTPGAAWTDGDY
+2781 
-2796 TLTVK
+2796 
-2801 VEDKAGNTN
+2801 
-2810 YSAPLTVTIDT
+2810 
-2821 QTSIDRIELLNDT
+2821 
-2834 GIVGDNLTNE
+2834 
-2844 ARPQFHITV
+2844 
-2853 PTDVNSV
+2853 
-2860 QLSLDGGINWVN
+2860 
-2872 ATLTSDG
+2872 
-2879 VWEYIWPTD
+2879 
-2888 LVENTY
+2888 
-2894 TLTVKATDVA
+2894 
-2904 GNTATETLNFIIDT
+2904 
-2918 TLSTPTITLD
+2918 
-2928 SADDSGTANDN
+2928 
-2939 KTNVKTP
+2939 
-2946 GFIIGGIDSDVTQVV
+2946 
-2961 VQVMRDGHSEEV
+2961 
-2973 ELTQTNG
+2973 
-2980 QWRFVPGSAWT
+2980 
-2991 DGDYTLTVTV
+2991 
-3001 KDEAGNIRHSAP
+3001 
-3013 LTVTIDTQITIDH
+3013 
-3026 IELVNDS
+3026 
-3033 GIPDDNLTNNVR
+3033 
-3045 PHFQVT
+3045 
-3051 VPTDVNVVRLSIDGG
+3051 VRLSIDGG

-3096 TVEATDKAGNKTTQQ
+3096 TVEATDKAGNQTTQK
-3111 LDFIIDTLLSEP
+3111 LDFIIDTMLSEP
-3123 TIVLDNTDDSGT
+3123 TIVLDSTDDSGT

-3142 VNKPTFLLG
+3142 ANKPTFILG

-3160 TVEVQHG
+3160 TVEVQYG

-3313 FTIDTRLSTPTIA
+3313 FTIDTRLSTPTIT

-3351 NIDADA
+3351 NIDSDA
-3357 HSVILRITQGGNS
+3357 QSVILRITQGGNS

-3414 VVTVDTQTSITDI
+3414 IVTVDTQTSITDI

-3462 IDGGANWVSATQ
+3462 IDGGANWVSAAQ

-3621 AIDRIELVND
+3621 AIDHIELVND

-3718 LLTPTIEL
+3718 LMTPTIEL

-3843 NHDRPVFDIHQVD
+3843 NHDRPVFDIRQVD

-4002 DEAGN
+4002 DEAG
-4007 IANKD
+4007 
-4012 LVFNID
+4012 
-4018 TNIQVPTIALDAG
+4018 
-4031 QDTGANTAD
+4031 
-4040 NITNISR
+4040 
-4047 PTFTIGNVDPDVIK
+4047 
-4061 VVVTIDGHDYNAT
+4061 
-4074 KVGAG
+4074 
-4079 WQFTPGNAIPDGSYN
+4079 
-4094 ITVTVEDKAGNTA
+4094 
-4107 TSKPLPVVIDTTAEI
+4107 
-4122 ESVTLVTDSGDS
+4122 
-4134 DVDNITKVDKPQFSI
+4134 
-4149 VTADDITHVRVKIDN
+4149 
-4164 AANWIELTKGGDGRW
+4164 
-4179 IFNVGSALPD
+4179 
-4189 GQHTLLVDVTDI
+4189 
-4201 AGNVAQE
+4201 
-4208 TLQFTIDTTLREPT
+4208 
-4222 IVLDPT
+4222 
-4228 HDTGDDTNDNLTRIN
+4228 
-4243 KPVFIIGNVDND
+4243 
-4255 VSHIV
+4255 
-4260 VHIDGRD
+4260 
-4267 YTIEN
+4267 
-4272 TGGNLTFTPDQPLSD
+4272 
-4287 GQHTISVT
+4287 
-4295 VTDIAGNTK
+4295 
-4304 TSAELRIEID
+4304 
-4314 TQVQIDSVTLTTDS
+4314 
-4328 GVNDHDNVTNAT
+4328 
-4340 RPSFEIATPDDV
+4340 
-4352 TSVLVSFDGVNWT
+4352 
-4365 PISKN
+4365 
-4370 AAGQWEFTAGS
+4370 
-4381 ALPDGHYTLH
+4381 
-4391 VQATDRAG
+4391 
-4399 NTANSTLGFTVDTQI
+4399 
-4414 DGLSV
+4414 
-4419 VMLDDAGKDSTDGIT
+4419 
-4434 NITSPRFEISAREP
+4434 
-4448 LQSVTV
+4448 
-4454 ILNGKSSTLTQG
+4454 
-4466 AGNKWLFTPDTPL
+4466 
-4479 VDGTYKIEIVAE
+4479 
-4491 DIAGNKISKE
+4491 
-4501 VSFTIDTIVSDPSI
+4501 
-4515 DLLDAD
+4515 
-4521 DTGESAVDNITSV
+4521 
-4534 TTPRFVIGN
+4534 
-4543 VPADIDTVVIRI
+4543 
-4555 NGVSYSVT
+4555 
-4563 ANGNNLWE
+4563 
-4571 FQVPV
+4571 
-4576 ALNDGVYEAVVV
+4576 
-4588 FRDIAGNTSETKLPF
+4588 
-4603 TIDTTTSVSVRMEPA
+4603 
-4618 SDTGN
+4618 
-4623 SNSDN
+4623 
-4628 LTNKQN
+4628 
-4634 PKFEGT
+4634 
-4640 AEPNAKL
+4640 
-4647 VITIV
+4647 
-4652 DDKSGR
+4652 
-4658 EVLKQTITVGADG
+4658 
-4671 NWSVTPNILP
+4671 
-4681 DGMYTI
+4681 
-4687 NVVATDVAGNTA
+4687 
-4699 QTQERF
+4699 
-4705 TIDTVTIDPT
+4705 
-4715 IRLSDPSIDDQ
+4715 
-4726 HEATSL
+4726 
-4732 RPEFKGFAEAF
+4732 
-4743 STIMIQWDG
+4743 
-4752 KVVGSANANANGE
+4752 
-4765 WSWTPPSVLAPGS
+4765 
-4778 YVVSIVAKD
+4778 
-4787 KAGNESSQVDFPVVI
+4787 
-4802 PVIDVTPPTIKLSE
+4802 
-4816 ESDSGA
+4816 
-4822 LGDFT
+4822 
-4827 TNNKTP
+4827 
-4833 TLIGSTLPNTIVSIY
+4833 
-4848 VDGVKVG
+4848 
-4855 EATAD
+4855 
-4860 TAGRYTF
+4860 
-4867 QLSEMKDGHYVV
+4867 
-4879 QVGIVNPRDNSELRS
+4879 
-4894 TAVDVT
+4894 
-4900 IDTEV
+4900 
-4905 AELVWNI
+4905 
-4912 SGMHEG
+4912 
-4918 GYINTV
+4918 
-4924 TPEIGGTSEPNSKIT
+4924 
-4939 IFVNGVEK
+4939 
-4947 AIAYTTGAGHWGVVL
+4947 
-4962 PALGNDG
+4962 
-4969 NYELTFKVEDV
+4969 
-4980 AGNIREFGPQN
+4980 
-4991 VILDTVISP
+4991 
-5000 LTVVLREA
+5000 
-5008 DDSGKVGDWITNKSH
+5008 
-5023 VTIDGT
+5023 
-5029 AEAGST
+5029 
-5035 LTIRNPQGVVIAT
+5035 
-5048 LVVGNDGRWSAEL
+5048 
-5061 DLREGSNAFVVVSED
+5061 
-5076 KAGNSQQKE
+5076 
-5085 ILIEHDTQIE
+5085 
-5095 ISDISLSRDTNSG
+5095 
-5108 DKYDLITNNKSPVLV
+5108 
-5123 AMTDPGATVQVYIN
+5123 
-5137 GVLQG
+5137 
-5142 TVEASS
+5142 
-5148 SGNIS
+5148 
-5153 YTMPANSADGEYQ
+5153 
-5166 VQFVATDTAGNRVE
+5166 
-5180 SAITTVTID
+5180 
-5189 SQIAVFDIDE
+5189 
-5199 DSLPALSNNRALS
+5199 
-5212 VSGVGEAGSQV
+5212 
-5223 SIFVDG
+5223 
-5229 KLVNV
+5229 
-5234 VMVEADGTWRA
+5234 
-5245 PILLQDDGTFNI
+5245 
-5257 HFSITDVAGNT
+5257 
-5268 EVSKDYSVDVD
+5268 
-5279 SSTDFPTL
+5279 
-5287 NLEDASNS
+5287 
-5295 GSLDDLITNH
+5295 
-5305 NKPVLVGTAEAG
+5305 
-5317 ATIHIYVDE
+5317 
-5326 KIVANVLVLEDGT
+5326 
-5339 WSYQFDNALK
+5339 
-5349 DGEYS
+5349 
-5354 IRVVA
+5354 
-5359 EDPAGNTA
+5359 
-5367 ESPRLLVTIDT
+5367 
-5378 STFIDNPAMVAGSDN
+5378 
-5393 GIFSN
+5393 
-5398 DSITSQTRPT
+5398 
-5408 FSIFGEMN
+5408 
-5416 QSVQIFIDGVLVD
+5416 
-5429 TITVTDRN
+5429 
-5437 QVYRPESPLG
+5437 
-5447 DGSHSIYY
+5447 
-5455 VITDKA
+5455 
-5461 GNTATSKTLNFTIDT
+5461 
-5476 FNTTPVAIDSI
+5476 
-5487 GGQTLAEM
+5487 
-5495 TGSDGKIYITDTTR
+5495 
-5509 NLLFSGSAEPNS
+5509 
-5521 KIEIII
+5521 
-5527 NGLNVGEVWVNEK
+5527 
-5540 GHWQMPVNPLYFTEG
+5540 
-5555 QLDITVKSTDRAG
+5555 
-5568 NVNQEKYSIWV
+5568 
-5579 DTHIK
+5579 
-5584 VFTSELDDNKSS
+5584 
-5596 SKTEWWSNSDLITM
+5596 
-5610 RGTGEIGATVS
+5610 
-5621 LIVAGVTLATAVVAA
+5621 
-5636 TGRWELSTDK
+5636 
-5646 LPEGTY
+5646 
-5652 DISLVI
+5652 
-5658 EDSAGNRWEDV
+5658 
-5669 REIFIDRTPPNAP
+5669 
-5682 VVTYSD
+5682 
-5688 IVNDLIIM
+5688 
-5696 QGTAEAKSQLIITD
+5696 
-5710 SEGNTYTLT
+5710 
-5719 VPDNGKWSMAIPY
+5719 
-5732 PSEGKFT
+5732 
-5739 ITSVDAIGNRSDDV
+5739 
-5753 PLDIMKEVP
+5753 
-5762 VISLSP
+5762 
-5768 DSDSGTVGDNITRDK
+5768 
-5783 QPTFII
+5783 
-5789 GNLESDVVVVQVDI
+5789 
-5803 NGTVYNAEK
+5803 
-5812 NADGVWF
+5812 
-5819 FTPGTPLADG
+5819 
-5829 SYTISV
+5829 
-5835 IASDAAGN
+5835 
-5843 QKNSLPITVTIDST
+5843 
-5857 LTVPEIALAAGE
+5857 
-5869 DNGASDSDNVTNHTQ
+5869 
-5884 PKFTLQHIDADVT
+5884 
-5897 GVTVNVTHNG
+5897 
-5907 VTDIYQATQGAD
+5907 
-5919 GWTFTPPAA
+5919 
-5928 WNDGNYTLS
+5928 
-5937 VTVVDRAG
+5937 
-5945 NSQQSA
+5945 
-5951 SLAVTV
+5951 
-5957 DSTVTV
+5957 
-5963 TADSQHDD
+5963 
-5971 ASDDATATAVTP
+5971 
-5983 PESETVNAE
+5983 
-5992 SATHLRTEPSAAE
+5992 
-6005 ESVVK
+6005 
-6010 VTAYSITLLN
+6010 
-6020 ADSGDEIDRSISQTP
+6020 
-6035 SFEISVPE
+6035 
-6043 NIVNV
+6043 
-6048 SIMFEGE
+6048 
-6055 EFTLPIT
+6055 
-6062 NQKAIFEVP
+6062 
-6071 LSLED
+6071 
-6076 GEYTMDV
+6076 
-6083 KFIDKDNDFLI
+6083 
-6094 KEKTFS
+6094 
-6100 VDHSSADIVNAMNV
+6100 
-6114 RGKTE
+6114 
-6119 DDINDSPSTSSVGHN
+6119 
-6134 NNGAIDVFAVN
+6134 
-6145 EVTLPVD
+6145 
-6152 NQEEHA
+6152 

>member
-304 LTDGTYNLEAEAKTA
+304 LTDGAYNLEAEAKTA

-426 ITDTIAPEKP
+426 ITDTIPPEKP

-631 PPTVSLEDYVVLPN
+631 PPTVSLEDFVVLPN

-1033 DSGISDDNLTNIVK
+1033 DSGIADDNLTNIVK

-1111 NSAIFDFTIDTT
+1111 NSAVFDFTIDTT

-1184 SWLFIPGNTWADG
+1184 SWLFTPGNTWADG

-1203 KVEDKAGNTN
+1203 KVEDKAGNTS

-1328 VLDSADDTG
+1328 VLNSADDTG
-1337 IQGDNMTNST
+1337 VQGDNMTNRT

-1479 TPGVWDYIWPDD
+1479 TPGAWDYIWPDD

-1499 TVEATDEAGNKA
+1499 TVEATDKAGNKT
-1511 TQTLDFTI
+1511 TQELDFTI

-1717 TIDTILSEPTITLDS
+1717 IIDTLLSEPTITLDS

-2124 TIVLDN
+2124 TIVLDS

-2138 DHLTNV
+2138 DNLTNV

-2310 TETLHFTIDTTLST
+2310 METLHFTIDTTLSV
-2324 PVIVLDSADDSG
+2324 PVIVLNSADDTG
-2336 VHGDNMTNH
+2336 VQGDNMTNS

-2379 DAGGWTFTPTG
+2379 GVGGWSFTPTG

-2450 QVTVPTDVNVVRLSI
+2450 QVKVPTDVN
-2465 DGGKTW
+2465 
-2471 FNATQSATPGVWD
+2471 
-2484 YIWPDDVAD
+2484 
-2493 GGYTLTVEATDEAG
+2493 E
-2507 NKATQTLDFTID
+2507 
-2519 TTLSVPTLSLDSAD
+2519 
-2533 DSGIAGDNITNV
+2533 
-2545 KTPGFTLNN
+2545 
-2554 IDTDVSRV
+2554 
-2562 IVEVMHNG
+2562 
-2570 IKQEVP
+2570 
-2576 LVQTGG
+2576 
-2582 QWRFAPTSDWADGDY
+2582 
-2597 ILTVKVEDRAGN
+2597 
-2609 VKQSAPLTVT
+2609 
-2619 VDTHIAIDRIELV
+2619 
-2632 NDSGIPGDNLTN
+2632 
-2644 EARPHFQV
+2644 
-2652 TVPADVNGVRLSID
+2652 
-2666 GGKTWFDAT
+2666 
-2675 QSATSGVW
+2675 
-2683 DYTWLTN
+2683 
-2690 VANGPHTLM
+2690 
-2699 VEASDKA
+2699 
-2706 GNKTTQKLDFTI
+2706 
-2718 DTILSEPTITLDSAD
+2718 
-2733 DSAAG
+2733 
-2738 DNITNVKMPG
+2738 
-2748 FTLGNIDADVTKVVV
+2748 
-2763 TVAHDGKNQQIE
+2763 
-2775 LIKNGG
+2775 
-2781 VWRFTPGAAWTDGDY
+2781 
-2796 TLTVK
+2796 
-2801 VEDKAGNTN
+2801 
-2810 YSAPLTVTIDT
+2810 
-2821 QTSIDRIELLNDT
+2821 
-2834 GIVGDNLTNE
+2834 
-2844 ARPQFHITV
+2844 
-2853 PTDVNSV
+2853 
-2860 QLSLDGGINWVN
+2860 
-2872 ATLTSDG
+2872 
-2879 VWEYIWPTD
+2879 
-2888 LVENTY
+2888 
-2894 TLTVKATDVA
+2894 
-2904 GNTATETLNFIIDT
+2904 
-2918 TLSTPTITLD
+2918 
-2928 SADDSGTANDN
+2928 
-2939 KTNVKTP
+2939 
-2946 GFIIGGIDSDVTQVV
+2946 
-2961 VQVMRDGHSEEV
+2961 
-2973 ELTQTNG
+2973 
-2980 QWRFVPGSAWT
+2980 
-2991 DGDYTLTVTV
+2991 
-3001 KDEAGNIRHSAP
+3001 
-3013 LTVTIDTQITIDH
+3013 
-3026 IELVNDS
+3026 
-3033 GIPDDNLTNNVR
+3033 
-3045 PHFQVT
+3045 
-3051 VPTDVNVVRLSIDGG
+3051 VRLSIDGG

-3096 TVEATDKAGNKTTQQ
+3096 TVEATDKAGNQTTQK
-3111 LDFIIDTLLSEP
+3111 LDFIIDTMLSEP
-3123 TIVLDNTDDSGT
+3123 TIVLDSTDDSGT

-3142 VNKPTFLLG
+3142 ANKPTFILG

-3160 TVEVQHG
+3160 TVEVQYG

-3313 FTIDTRLSTPTIA
+3313 FTIDTRLSTPTIT

-3351 NIDADA
+3351 NIDSDA
-3357 HSVILRITQGGNS
+3357 QSVILRITQGGNS

-3414 VVTVDTQTSITDI
+3414 IVTVDTQTSITDI

-3462 IDGGANWVSATQ
+3462 IDGGANWVSAAQ

-3621 AIDRIELVND
+3621 AIDHIELVND

-3718 LLTPTIEL
+3718 LMTPTIEL

-3843 NHDRPVFDIHQVD
+3843 NHDRPVFDIRQVD

-4304 TSAELRIEID
+4304 TSAELKIEID

-4534 TTPRFVIGN
+4534 TKPRFVIGN

-4555 NGVSYSVT
+4555 NGVSYPVT

-4833 TLIGSTLPNTIVSIY
+4833 TLVGNTLPNAIVSIY

-4969 NYELTFKVEDV
+4969 NYVLTFKVEDV

-5035 LTIRNPQGVVIAT
+5035 LTIRSPQGVVIAT

-5076 KAGNSQQKE
+5076 KAGNSQQKD

-5339 WSYQFDNALK
+5339 WSYQFDNVLK

-5408 FSIFGEMN
+5408 FSISGEMN

-5579 DTHIK
+5579 DTHIQ

-5596 SKTEWWSNSDLITM
+5596 SKTDWWSNSSTITM
-5610 RGTGEIGATVS
+5610 RGMGEIGATVS

-5636 TGRWELSTDK
+5636 NGQWELSTDQ
-5646 LPEGTY
+5646 LPEGKY
-5652 DISLVI
+5652 DITLSI
-5658 EDSAGNRWEDV
+5658 EDNAGNRKEEV
-5669 REIFIDRTPPNAP
+5669 HEIFIDRTPPNAP

-5710 SEGNTYTLT
+5710 SNGNTYTLT

-5753 PLDIMKEVP
+5753 SLDIMKEVP

-5869 DNGASDSDNVTNHTQ
+5869 DNGVSDSDNVTNHTQ

-5907 VTDIYQATQGAD
+5907 VTDTYQATQGAD

-5928 WNDGNYTLS
+5928 WNDGTYTLS

-5992 SATHLRTEPSAAE
+5992 SATHLRTVPSAAE

-6010 VTAYSITLLN
+6010 ETAYSITLLN

-6100 VDHSSADIVNAMNV
+6100 VDHSSADIVNAMNA

>member
-150 NEAFEVQNSSKQI
+150 NEAFEVQNSSKQM

-168 NFLADNV
+168 EFLADNV

-426 ITDTIAPEKP
+426 ITDTIPPEKP

-631 PPTVSLEDYVVLPN
+631 PPTVSLEDFVVLPN

-695 LQGAYDIEII
+695 LQGSYDIEII

-1053 DIDPDIISVQVWDAM
+1053 DIDPDIISVQVWDAA

-1111 NSAIFDFTIDTT
+1111 NSAVFDFTIDTT

-1269 GNSWVQATPGVAGSW
+1269 GHSWVQATPGVAGSW

-1379 KGTGGWTFTPPTSW
+1379 KGTGGWSFTPTGAW

-1426 INNIELVNDSGIPD
+1426 INNIELVNDSGIPN
-1440 DNLTNNVRPHFQV
+1440 DNLTNNVRPHFQG

-1469 KTWFNATQSA
+1469 KTWFNATQGA
-1479 TPGVWDYIWPDD
+1479 TPGAWDYIWPDD

-1499 TVEATDEAGNKA
+1499 TVEATDKAGNQT
-1511 TQTLDFTI
+1511 TQELDFTI

-1580 TGGQWRFAPTSDWA
+1580 TGGQWRFAPTSDWG

-1702 ASDKAGNKTTQKLDF
+1702 ATDKAGNQTTQKLDF
-1717 TIDTILSEPTITLDS
+1717 IIDTLLSEPTITLDS

-2016 VTIDTQITIDHI
+2016 VTIDTQIAIDHI

-2038 DNLTNNVRPHFQVTV
+2038 DNLTNNVRPQFQVTV

-2080 VWDYTWLADVGEGK
+2080 VWDYTWLTDVANGS
-2094 HTLTVEATDKA
+2094 HTLTVEATDAA
-2105 GNKTTQQ
+2105 GNKATQN
-2112 LDFIIDT
+2112 LEFNIDT

-2124 TIVLDN
+2124 TIALDS

-2138 DHLTNV
+2138 DNLTNV
-2144 NKPTFLLGN
+2144 NKPTFILGN

-2173 LTATKDATGNWS
+2173 LTATKGATGIWS
-2185 VTPTGTWADG
+2185 VTPTGMWADG
-2195 DYTLTVRVEDEAGNE
+2195 SHTLTVRVEDEAGNV
-2210 KHSASLTVTVD
+2210 KYSVPLTITVD
-2221 TQITIDVIE
+2221 TQITIDDIE
-2230 LVNDN
+2230 LVNDS
-2235 GIPGDNMTNDAH
+2235 GTKGDNLTNDANPH
-2247 PQFRVTVPGD
+2247 FRITVPGD

-2271 VKATQ
+2271 VKAMQ
-2276 SATPGVW
+2276 SSTSGVW
-2283 NYTWPGTVPDG
+2283 NYTWPKTLADD
-2294 DYTLNV
+2294 DYTLTV

-2310 TETLHFTIDTTLST
+2310 TRTLDFTIDTTLST
-2324 PVIVLDSADDSG
+2324 PVIVLDSADDTG
-2336 VHGDNMTNH
+2336 IQGDNMTNR
-2345 TQPTFALQH
+2345 TQPTFNLQH

-2364 SVEHGGVTTTFDATK
+2364 SVEHGGVTTTFDVTK
-2379 DAGGWTFTPTG
+2379 DAGGWTFTPPTSWG
-2390 AWADGDY
+2390 AGDY

-2435 GIPDDNLTNNVRPHF
+2435 GIPDDNLTNNVRPQF
-2450 QVTVPTDVNVVRLSI
+2450 QVKVPTDVN
-2465 DGGKTW
+2465 
-2471 FNATQSATPGVWD
+2471 
-2484 YIWPDDVAD
+2484 
-2493 GGYTLTVEATDEAG
+2493 E
-2507 NKATQTLDFTID
+2507 
-2519 TTLSVPTLSLDSAD
+2519 
-2533 DSGIAGDNITNV
+2533 
-2545 KTPGFTLNN
+2545 
-2554 IDTDVSRV
+2554 
-2562 IVEVMHNG
+2562 
-2570 IKQEVP
+2570 
-2576 LVQTGG
+2576 
-2582 QWRFAPTSDWADGDY
+2582 
-2597 ILTVKVEDRAGN
+2597 
-2609 VKQSAPLTVT
+2609 
-2619 VDTHIAIDRIELV
+2619 
-2632 NDSGIPGDNLTN
+2632 
-2644 EARPHFQV
+2644 
-2652 TVPADVNGVRLSID
+2652 
-2666 GGKTWFDAT
+2666 
-2675 QSATSGVW
+2675 
-2683 DYTWLTN
+2683 
-2690 VANGPHTLM
+2690 
-2699 VEASDKA
+2699 
-2706 GNKTTQKLDFTI
+2706 
-2718 DTILSEPTITLDSAD
+2718 
-2733 DSAAG
+2733 
-2738 DNITNVKMPG
+2738 
-2748 FTLGNIDADVTKVVV
+2748 
-2763 TVAHDGKNQQIE
+2763 
-2775 LIKNGG
+2775 
-2781 VWRFTPGAAWTDGDY
+2781 
-2796 TLTVK
+2796 
-2801 VEDKAGNTN
+2801 
-2810 YSAPLTVTIDT
+2810 
-2821 QTSIDRIELLNDT
+2821 
-2834 GIVGDNLTNE
+2834 
-2844 ARPQFHITV
+2844 
-2853 PTDVNSV
+2853 
-2860 QLSLDGGINWVN
+2860 
-2872 ATLTSDG
+2872 
-2879 VWEYIWPTD
+2879 
-2888 LVENTY
+2888 
-2894 TLTVKATDVA
+2894 
-2904 GNTATETLNFIIDT
+2904 
-2918 TLSTPTITLD
+2918 
-2928 SADDSGTANDN
+2928 
-2939 KTNVKTP
+2939 
-2946 GFIIGGIDSDVTQVV
+2946 
-2961 VQVMRDGHSEEV
+2961 
-2973 ELTQTNG
+2973 
-2980 QWRFVPGSAWT
+2980 
-2991 DGDYTLTVTV
+2991 
-3001 KDEAGNIRHSAP
+3001 
-3013 LTVTIDTQITIDH
+3013 
-3026 IELVNDS
+3026 
-3033 GIPDDNLTNNVR
+3033 
-3045 PHFQVT
+3045 
-3051 VPTDVNVVRLSIDGG
+3051 VRLSIDGG

-3096 TVEATDKAGNKTTQQ
+3096 TVEATDKAGNQTTQK

-3123 TIVLDNTDDSGT
+3123 TIALDSTDDSGT
-3135 KGDNLTN
+3135 KGDNLTS
-3142 VNKPTFLLG
+3142 VNKPTFILG

-3179 TGIWSVTPTGTWAD
+3179 TGIWSVTPTGMWAD
-3193 GDYTLTVRVEDD
+3193 GSHTLTVRVEDD

-3221 QITIDVIE
+3221 HIAIDDIE

-3306 KTTQTLD
+3306 QTTQTLD

-3401 TDNAGNVRQSTPL
+3401 QDNAGNVRQSTPL
-3414 VVTVDTQTSITDI
+3414 IVTVDTQTSITDI

-3462 IDGGANWVSATQ
+3462 IDGGANWVSAAQ

-3816 TIDGTLTTPVIEL
+3816 TIDGSLTTPVIEL

-3843 NHDRPVFDIHQVD
+3843 KHDRPVFDIRQVD

-3912 SAPFEVRIDTT
+3912 SAPLEVRIDTT

-3958 VQVRVTLDGGANW
+3958 IQVRVTLDGGANW

-3984 DSPNTLV
+3984 DTPNTLV

-4002 DEAGN
+4002 DQAGN

-4304 TSAELRIEID
+4304 TSAELKIEID

-4365 PISKN
+4365 PVSKN
-4370 AAGQWEFTAGS
+4370 AAGQWQFTAGS
-4381 ALPDGHYTLH
+4381 ALSDGHYTLH

-4501 VSFTIDTIVSDPSI
+4501 VSFTIDTVVSDPRI

-4534 TTPRFVIGN
+4534 TKPRFVIGN

-4555 NGVSYSVT
+4555 NGVSYPVT

-4618 SDTGN
+4618 SDTGS

-4658 EVLKQTITVGADG
+4658 EVLKHTITVGADG

-4726 HEATSL
+4726 YEATSL
-4732 RPEFKGFAEAF
+4732 RPEFKGLAEAF

-4833 TLIGSTLPNTIVSIY
+4833 TLVGNTLPNAIVSIY

-4947 AIAYTTGAGHWGVVL
+4947 AIAYTTGTGHWGVVL

-5076 KAGNSQQKE
+5076 KAGNSQQKD

-5245 PILLQDDGTFNI
+5245 PILLQDDGKFNI

-5295 GSLDDLITNH
+5295 GSLDDLITSH

-5378 STFIDNPAMVAGSDN
+5378 STFIDNPVMMAGSDN

-5398 DSITSQTRPT
+5398 DSITSQTRPA

-5527 NGLNVGEVWVNEK
+5527 NGLNVGEVWVNDK

-5579 DTHIK
+5579 DTHIQ

-5596 SKTEWWSNSDLITM
+5596 SKTDWWSNSSTITM
-5610 RGTGEIGATVS
+5610 RGMGEIGATVS

-5636 TGRWELSTDK
+5636 NGQWELSTDQ
-5646 LPEGTY
+5646 LPEGKY
-5652 DISLVI
+5652 DITLSI
-5658 EDSAGNRWEDV
+5658 EDNAGNRKEEV
-5669 REIFIDRTPPNAP
+5669 HEIFIDRTPPNAP

-5710 SEGNTYTLT
+5710 SNGNTYTLT

-5869 DNGASDSDNVTNHTQ
+5869 DNGASDSDNVTNHNHTQ

-5907 VTDIYQATQGAD
+5907 VTDIYQVTQGAD

-5928 WNDGNYTLS
+5928 WNDGTYTLS

-5945 NSQQSA
+5945 NSLQSA
-5951 SLAVTV
+5951 SLEVTV

-5992 SATHLRTEPSAAE
+5992 SATHLRTVPSAAE

-6010 VTAYSITLLN
+6010 ETAYSITLLN

-6048 SIMFEGE
+6048 SVMFEGE

-6083 KFIDKDNDFLI
+6083 KFIDKDDDFLI

-6100 VDHSSADIVNAMNV
+6100 VDHSSADIVNAMNA

-6119 DDINDSPSTSSVGHN
+6119 DDINDSPSTSSVGH

>member
-150 NEAFEVQNSSKQI
+150 NEAFEVQNSSKQM

-168 NFLADNV
+168 EFLADNV

-242 TLALAAESN
+242 TLALTAESN

-426 ITDTIAPEKP
+426 ITDTIPPEKP

-537 IETTNDSGIVGD
+537 IETTDDSGIVGD

-580 IFKANDKGEWTF
+580 VFKANDQGEWTF

-623 VIDTIAPV
+623 VIDTVAPV

-1033 DSGISDDNLTNIVK
+1033 DSGIADDNLTNIVK

-1053 DIDPDIISVQVWDAM
+1053 DIDPDIISVQVWDAA

-1111 NSAIFDFTIDTT
+1111 NSAVFDFTIDTT

-1184 SWLFIPGNTWADG
+1184 SWLFTPGNTWADG

-1250 HFRVTVPTDVN
+1250 HFRVAVPTDVN

-1328 VLDSADDTG
+1328 VLNSADDTG
-1337 IQGDNMTNST
+1337 VQGDNMTNRT

-1379 KGTGGWTFTPPTSW
+1379 KGTGGWTFTPPALW
-1393 ADGDYTLSVSV
+1393 EDGDYTLSVSV

-1440 DNLTNNVRPHFQV
+1440 DNLTNNVRPQFQV

-1469 KTWFNATQSA
+1469 KTWFNATQS
-1479 TPGVWDYIWPDD
+1479 
-1491 VADGGYTL
+1491 
-1499 TVEATDEAGNKA
+1499 
-1511 TQTLDFTI
+1511 
-1519 DTTLSVPTLSLDS
+1519 S
-1532 ADDSGI
+1532 
-1538 AGDNITNV
+1538 
-1546 KTPGFT
+1546 
-1552 LNNIDTDVSRV
+1552 
-1563 IVEVMHN
+1563 
-1570 GIKQEVPLVQ
+1570 
-1580 TGGQWRFAPTSDWA
+1580 
-1594 DGDYILTVKVEDRA
+1594 
-1608 GNVKQSAPLTVT
+1608 
-1620 VDTHIAIDRIEL
+1620 
-1632 VNDSGIPGDNL
+1632 
-1643 TNEARPHFQVTVP
+1643 
-1656 ADVNGVRLSIDGGKT
+1656 
-1671 WFDATQSATSG
+1671 
-1682 VWDYTWLTNVANGPH
+1682 
-1697 TLMVE
+1697 
-1702 ASDKAGNKTTQKLDF
+1702 
-1717 TIDTILSEPTITLDS
+1717 
-1732 ADDSAAGDN
+1732 
-1741 ITNVKMPGF
+1741 
-1750 TLGNIDADVT
+1750 
-1760 KVVVTV
+1760 
-1766 AHDGKNQQIEL
+1766 
-1777 IKNGGVWR
+1777 
-1785 FTPGAAWTDG
+1785 
-1795 DYTLTV
+1795 
-1801 KVEDKAGNTNYSAPL
+1801 
-1816 TVTIDTQTSIDRI
+1816 
-1829 ELLNDTGIVGDN
+1829 
-1841 LTNEARPQFH
+1841 
-1851 ITVPTDVNSVQLSLD
+1851 
-1866 GGINWVNATLTS
+1866 
-1878 DGVWEY
+1878 
-1884 IWPTDLVENTYTL
+1884 
-1897 TVKATDVAGN
+1897 
-1907 TATETLNFIIDTT
+1907 
-1920 LSTPTITLDSADDSG
+1920 
-1935 TANDNKTNV
+1935 
-1944 KTPGFIIGGIDS
+1944 
-1956 DVTQVVVQVMRDGHS
+1956 
-1971 EEVELTQTNGQWR
+1971 
-1984 FVPGSAWTDGDY
+1984 
-1996 TLTVTVKDEAGNIR
+1996 
-2010 HSAPLT
+2010 
-2016 VTIDTQITIDHI
+2016 
-2028 ELVNDSGIPD
+2028 
-2038 DNLTNNVRPHFQVTV
+2038 
-2053 PTDVNVVRL
+2053 
-2062 SIDGGKTW
+2062 
-2070 FNATQSATPG
+2070 TPG

-2105 GNKTTQQ
+2105 GNQ
-2112 LDFIIDT
+2112 
-2119 LLSEP
+2119 
-2124 TIVLDN
+2124 
-2130 TDDSGTKG
+2130 
-2138 DHLTNV
+2138 
-2144 NKPTFLLGN
+2144 
-2153 IDADARYVT
+2153 
-2162 VEVQH
+2162 
-2167 GGTKEV
+2167 
-2173 LTATKDATGNWS
+2173 
-2185 VTPTGTWADG
+2185 
-2195 DYTLTVRVEDEAGNE
+2195 
-2210 KHSASLTVTVD
+2210 
-2221 TQITIDVIE
+2221 
-2230 LVNDN
+2230 
-2235 GIPGDNMTNDAH
+2235 
-2247 PQFRVTVPGD
+2247 
-2257 VNEVSLSIDGGVTW
+2257 
-2271 VKATQ
+2271 
-2276 SATPGVW
+2276 
-2283 NYTWPGTVPDG
+2283 
-2294 DYTLNV
+2294 
-2300 KATDN
+2300 
-2305 AGNTV
+2305 
-2310 TETLHFTIDTTLST
+2310 
-2324 PVIVLDSADDSG
+2324 
-2336 VHGDNMTNH
+2336 
-2345 TQPTFALQH
+2345 
-2354 IDDDAVRVTV
+2354 
-2364 SVEHGGVTTTFDATK
+2364 
-2379 DAGGWTFTPTG
+2379 
-2390 AWADGDY
+2390 
-2397 TLSVSVEDKAGN
+2397 
-2409 TSHSA
+2409 
-2414 SLTVT
+2414 
-2419 VDTQIAIN
+2419 
-2427 NIELVNDS
+2427 
-2435 GIPDDNLTNNVRPHF
+2435 
-2450 QVTVPTDVNVVRLSI
+2450 
-2465 DGGKTW
+2465 
-2471 FNATQSATPGVWD
+2471 
-2484 YIWPDDVAD
+2484 
-2493 GGYTLTVEATDEAG
+2493 
-2507 NKATQTLDFTID
+2507 
-2519 TTLSVPTLSLDSAD
+2519 
-2533 DSGIAGDNITNV
+2533 
-2545 KTPGFTLNN
+2545 
-2554 IDTDVSRV
+2554 
-2562 IVEVMHNG
+2562 
-2570 IKQEVP
+2570 
-2576 LVQTGG
+2576 
-2582 QWRFAPTSDWADGDY
+2582 
-2597 ILTVKVEDRAGN
+2597 
-2609 VKQSAPLTVT
+2609 
-2619 VDTHIAIDRIELV
+2619 
-2632 NDSGIPGDNLTN
+2632 
-2644 EARPHFQV
+2644 
-2652 TVPADVNGVRLSID
+2652 
-2666 GGKTWFDAT
+2666 
-2675 QSATSGVW
+2675 
-2683 DYTWLTN
+2683 
-2690 VANGPHTLM
+2690 
-2699 VEASDKA
+2699 
-2706 GNKTTQKLDFTI
+2706 
-2718 DTILSEPTITLDSAD
+2718 
-2733 DSAAG
+2733 
-2738 DNITNVKMPG
+2738 
-2748 FTLGNIDADVTKVVV
+2748 
-2763 TVAHDGKNQQIE
+2763 
-2775 LIKNGG
+2775 
-2781 VWRFTPGAAWTDGDY
+2781 
-2796 TLTVK
+2796 
-2801 VEDKAGNTN
+2801 
-2810 YSAPLTVTIDT
+2810 
-2821 QTSIDRIELLNDT
+2821 
-2834 GIVGDNLTNE
+2834 
-2844 ARPQFHITV
+2844 
-2853 PTDVNSV
+2853 
-2860 QLSLDGGINWVN
+2860 
-2872 ATLTSDG
+2872 
-2879 VWEYIWPTD
+2879 
-2888 LVENTY
+2888 
-2894 TLTVKATDVA
+2894 
-2904 GNTATETLNFIIDT
+2904 
-2918 TLSTPTITLD
+2918 
-2928 SADDSGTANDN
+2928 
-2939 KTNVKTP
+2939 
-2946 GFIIGGIDSDVTQVV
+2946 
-2961 VQVMRDGHSEEV
+2961 
-2973 ELTQTNG
+2973 
-2980 QWRFVPGSAWT
+2980 
-2991 DGDYTLTVTV
+2991 
-3001 KDEAGNIRHSAP
+3001 
-3013 LTVTIDTQITIDH
+3013 
-3026 IELVNDS
+3026 
-3033 GIPDDNLTNNVR
+3033 
-3045 PHFQVT
+3045 
-3051 VPTDVNVVRLSIDGG
+3051 
-3066 KTWFNATQS
+3066 
-3075 ATPGVWD
+3075 
-3082 YTWLADV
+3082 
-3089 GEGKHTL
+3089 
-3096 TVEATDKAGNKTTQQ
+3096 TTQQ

-3167 GTKEVLTATKGA
+3167 GTGTKEVLTATKGA

-3221 QITIDVIE
+3221 HIAIDDIE

-3306 KTTQTLD
+3306 QTTQTLD

-3370 QEVTLTQVGGQWR
+3370 QEVTLTQAGGQWR

-3401 TDNAGNVRQSTPL
+3401 QDNAGNVRQSTPL
-3414 VVTVDTQTSITDI
+3414 IVTVDTQTSITDI

-3462 IDGGANWVSATQ
+3462 IDGGANWVSAAQ

-3512 FFIDTRLSTP
+3512 FSIDTRLSTP

-3621 AIDRIELVND
+3621 AIDHIELVND

-3718 LLTPTIEL
+3718 LMTPTIEL

-3816 TIDGTLTTPVIEL
+3816 TIDGSLTTPVIEL

-3843 NHDRPVFDIHQVD
+3843 KHDRPVFDIRQVD

-3912 SAPFEVRIDTT
+3912 SAPLEVRIDTT

-3958 VQVRVTLDGGANW
+3958 IQVRVTLDGGANW

-3984 DSPNTLV
+3984 DTPNTLV

-4002 DEAGN
+4002 DQAGN

-4208 TLQFTIDTTLREPT
+4208 TLQFTIDTTLQEPT

-4260 VHIDGRD
+4260 VHLDGRD

-4304 TSAELRIEID
+4304 TSAELKIEID

-4365 PISKN
+4365 PVSKN
-4370 AAGQWEFTAGS
+4370 AAGQWQFTAGS
-4381 ALPDGHYTLH
+4381 ALSDGHYTLH

-4501 VSFTIDTIVSDPSI
+4501 VSFTIDTVVSDPRI

-4534 TTPRFVIGN
+4534 TKPRFVIGN

-4555 NGVSYSVT
+4555 NGVSYPVT

-4618 SDTGN
+4618 SDTGS

-4658 EVLKQTITVGADG
+4658 EVLKHTITVGADG

-4726 HEATSL
+4726 YEATSL
-4732 RPEFKGFAEAF
+4732 RPEFKGLAEAF

-4833 TLIGSTLPNTIVSIY
+4833 TLVGNTLPNAIVSIY

-4947 AIAYTTGAGHWGVVL
+4947 AIAYTTGTGHWGVVL

-5076 KAGNSQQKE
+5076 KAGNSQQKD

-5245 PILLQDDGTFNI
+5245 PILLQDDGKFNI

-5295 GSLDDLITNH
+5295 GSLDDLITSH

-5378 STFIDNPAMVAGSDN
+5378 STFIDNPVMMAGSDN

-5398 DSITSQTRPT
+5398 DSITSQTRPA
-5408 FSIFGEMN
+5408 FSIYGEMN

-5476 FNTTPVAIDSI
+5476 LNTTPVAIDSI

-5527 NGLNVGEVWVNEK
+5527 NGLNVGEVWVNDK

-5579 DTHIK
+5579 DTHIQ

-5596 SKTEWWSNSDLITM
+5596 SKTDWWSNSSTITM
-5610 RGTGEIGATVS
+5610 RGMGEIGATVS

-5636 TGRWELSTDK
+5636 NGQWELSTDQ
-5646 LPEGTY
+5646 LPEGKY
-5652 DISLVI
+5652 DITLSI
-5658 EDSAGNRWEDV
+5658 EDNAGNRKEEV
-5669 REIFIDRTPPNAP
+5669 HEIFIDRTPPNAP

-5710 SEGNTYTLT
+5710 SNGNTYTLT

-5753 PLDIMKEVP
+5753 PLDIMKETP

-5768 DSDSGTVGDNITRDK
+5768 DSDSGTAGDNITRDN

-5869 DNGASDSDNVTNHTQ
+5869 DNGASDSDNVTNHNHTQ

-5928 WNDGNYTLS
+5928 WNDGTYTLS

-5945 NSQQSA
+5945 NSLQSA
-5951 SLAVTV
+5951 SLEVTV

-5971 ASDDATATAVTP
+5971 ASDDATPTAVTP

-5992 SATHLRTEPSAAE
+5992 SATHLRTVPSAAE

-6010 VTAYSITLLN
+6010 ETAYSITLLN

-6048 SIMFEGE
+6048 SVMFEGE

-6083 KFIDKDNDFLI
+6083 KFIDKDDDFLI

-6100 VDHSSADIVNAMNV
+6100 VDHSSADIVNAMNA

>member
-2138 DHLTNV
+2138 DNLTNV

-2173 LTATKDATGNWS
+2173 LTATKDATGN
-2185 VTPTGTWADG
+2185 
-2195 DYTLTVRVEDEAGNE
+2195 
-2210 KHSASLTVTVD
+2210 
-2221 TQITIDVIE
+2221 
-2230 LVNDN
+2230 
-2235 GIPGDNMTNDAH
+2235 
-2247 PQFRVTVPGD
+2247 
-2257 VNEVSLSIDGGVTW
+2257 
-2271 VKATQ
+2271 
-2276 SATPGVW
+2276 
-2283 NYTWPGTVPDG
+2283 
-2294 DYTLNV
+2294 
-2300 KATDN
+2300 
-2305 AGNTV
+2305 
-2310 TETLHFTIDTTLST
+2310 
-2324 PVIVLDSADDSG
+2324 
-2336 VHGDNMTNH
+2336 
-2345 TQPTFALQH
+2345 
-2354 IDDDAVRVTV
+2354 
-2364 SVEHGGVTTTFDATK
+2364 
-2379 DAGGWTFTPTG
+2379 
-2390 AWADGDY
+2390 
-2397 TLSVSVEDKAGN
+2397 
-2409 TSHSA
+2409 
-2414 SLTVT
+2414 
-2419 VDTQIAIN
+2419 
-2427 NIELVNDS
+2427 
-2435 GIPDDNLTNNVRPHF
+2435 
-2450 QVTVPTDVNVVRLSI
+2450 
-2465 DGGKTW
+2465 
-2471 FNATQSATPGVWD
+2471 
-2484 YIWPDDVAD
+2484 
-2493 GGYTLTVEATDEAG
+2493 
-2507 NKATQTLDFTID
+2507 
-2519 TTLSVPTLSLDSAD
+2519 
-2533 DSGIAGDNITNV
+2533 
-2545 KTPGFTLNN
+2545 
-2554 IDTDVSRV
+2554 
-2562 IVEVMHNG
+2562 
-2570 IKQEVP
+2570 
-2576 LVQTGG
+2576 
-2582 QWRFAPTSDWADGDY
+2582 
-2597 ILTVKVEDRAGN
+2597 
-2609 VKQSAPLTVT
+2609 
-2619 VDTHIAIDRIELV
+2619 
-2632 NDSGIPGDNLTN
+2632 
-2644 EARPHFQV
+2644 
-2652 TVPADVNGVRLSID
+2652 
-2666 GGKTWFDAT
+2666 
-2675 QSATSGVW
+2675 
-2683 DYTWLTN
+2683 
-2690 VANGPHTLM
+2690 
-2699 VEASDKA
+2699 
-2706 GNKTTQKLDFTI
+2706 
-2718 DTILSEPTITLDSAD
+2718 
-2733 DSAAG
+2733 
-2738 DNITNVKMPG
+2738 
-2748 FTLGNIDADVTKVVV
+2748 
-2763 TVAHDGKNQQIE
+2763 
-2775 LIKNGG
+2775 
-2781 VWRFTPGAAWTDGDY
+2781 
-2796 TLTVK
+2796 
-2801 VEDKAGNTN
+2801 
-2810 YSAPLTVTIDT
+2810 
-2821 QTSIDRIELLNDT
+2821 
-2834 GIVGDNLTNE
+2834 
-2844 ARPQFHITV
+2844 
-2853 PTDVNSV
+2853 
-2860 QLSLDGGINWVN
+2860 
-2872 ATLTSDG
+2872 
-2879 VWEYIWPTD
+2879 
-2888 LVENTY
+2888 
-2894 TLTVKATDVA
+2894 
-2904 GNTATETLNFIIDT
+2904 
-2918 TLSTPTITLD
+2918 
-2928 SADDSGTANDN
+2928 
-2939 KTNVKTP
+2939 
-2946 GFIIGGIDSDVTQVV
+2946 
-2961 VQVMRDGHSEEV
+2961 
-2973 ELTQTNG
+2973 
-2980 QWRFVPGSAWT
+2980 
-2991 DGDYTLTVTV
+2991 
-3001 KDEAGNIRHSAP
+3001 
-3013 LTVTIDTQITIDH
+3013 
-3026 IELVNDS
+3026 
-3033 GIPDDNLTNNVR
+3033 
-3045 PHFQVT
+3045 
-3051 VPTDVNVVRLSIDGG
+3051 
-3066 KTWFNATQS
+3066 
-3075 ATPGVWD
+3075 
-3082 YTWLADV
+3082 
-3089 GEGKHTL
+3089 
-3096 TVEATDKAGNKTTQQ
+3096 
-3111 LDFIIDTLLSEP
+3111 
-3123 TIVLDNTDDSGT
+3123 
-3135 KGDNLTN
+3135 
-3142 VNKPTFLLG
+3142 
-3151 NIDADARYV
+3151 
-3160 TVEVQHG
+3160 
-3167 GTKEVLTATKGA
+3167 
-3179 TGIWSVTPTGTWAD
+3179 WSVTPTGTWAD

-4555 NGVSYSVT
+4555 NGVSYPVT

>member
-43 RGSVIIV
+43 HGSVIIV

-101 EKKGNGKRRNKKE
+101 EKKGDGKRRNKRE
-114 EEELKKQLDDAE
+114 EEELKKQLDEAE

-448 KNDNITNSTLPTFI
+448 KNDSITNSTLPTFI

-537 IETTNDSGIVGD
+537 IETTDDSGIVGD

-597 SVEGINNLT
+597 SVEGVNNLT

-623 VIDTIAPV
+623 VIDTVAPV
-631 PPTVSLEDYVVLPN
+631 PPTVSLEDFVVLPN

-1053 DIDPDIISVQVWDAM
+1053 DIDPDIISVQVWDAA
-1068 SDTQIGVATQQPDGS
+1068 SDTQIGVATQRPDGS

-1111 NSAIFDFTIDTT
+1111 NSAVFDFTIDTT

-1184 SWLFIPGNTWADG
+1184 SWLFTPGNTWADG

-1328 VLDSADDTG
+1328 VLNSADDTG
-1337 IQGDNMTNST
+1337 VQGDNMTNST

-1379 KGTGGWTFTPPTSW
+1379 KGVGGWSFTPTGAW

-1426 INNIELVNDSGIPD
+1426 INSIELVNDSGIPN

-1469 KTWFNATQSA
+1469 KTWFNATQNA
-1479 TPGVWDYIWPDD
+1479 TPGGWDYIWPDD

-1499 TVEATDEAGNKA
+1499 TVEATDEAGNKT

-1563 IVEVMHN
+1563 TVEVMHN

-1671 WFDATQSATSG
+1671 WFDATQSATPG

-1717 TIDTILSEPTITLDS
+1717 IIDTMLSEPTITLDS

-1866 GGINWVNATLTS
+1866 GGINWVNATLTP

-2016 VTIDTQITIDHI
+2016 VTIDTQIAIDHI

-2038 DNLTNNVRPHFQVTV
+2038 DNLTN
-2053 PTDVNVVRL
+2053 
-2062 SIDGGKTW
+2062 
-2070 FNATQSATPG
+2070 
-2080 VWDYTWLADVGEGK
+2080 
-2094 HTLTVEATDKA
+2094 EA
-2105 GNKTTQQ
+2105 
-2112 LDFIIDT
+2112 
-2119 LLSEP
+2119 
-2124 TIVLDN
+2124 
-2130 TDDSGTKG
+2130 
-2138 DHLTNV
+2138 
-2144 NKPTFLLGN
+2144 
-2153 IDADARYVT
+2153 
-2162 VEVQH
+2162 
-2167 GGTKEV
+2167 
-2173 LTATKDATGNWS
+2173 
-2185 VTPTGTWADG
+2185 
-2195 DYTLTVRVEDEAGNE
+2195 
-2210 KHSASLTVTVD
+2210 
-2221 TQITIDVIE
+2221 
-2230 LVNDN
+2230 
-2235 GIPGDNMTNDAH
+2235 
-2247 PQFRVTVPGD
+2247 
-2257 VNEVSLSIDGGVTW
+2257 
-2271 VKATQ
+2271 
-2276 SATPGVW
+2276 
-2283 NYTWPGTVPDG
+2283 
-2294 DYTLNV
+2294 
-2300 KATDN
+2300 
-2305 AGNTV
+2305 
-2310 TETLHFTIDTTLST
+2310 
-2324 PVIVLDSADDSG
+2324 
-2336 VHGDNMTNH
+2336 
-2345 TQPTFALQH
+2345 
-2354 IDDDAVRVTV
+2354 
-2364 SVEHGGVTTTFDATK
+2364 
-2379 DAGGWTFTPTG
+2379 
-2390 AWADGDY
+2390 
-2397 TLSVSVEDKAGN
+2397 
-2409 TSHSA
+2409 
-2414 SLTVT
+2414 
-2419 VDTQIAIN
+2419 
-2427 NIELVNDS
+2427 
-2435 GIPDDNLTNNVRPHF
+2435 
-2450 QVTVPTDVNVVRLSI
+2450 
-2465 DGGKTW
+2465 
-2471 FNATQSATPGVWD
+2471 
-2484 YIWPDDVAD
+2484 
-2493 GGYTLTVEATDEAG
+2493 
-2507 NKATQTLDFTID
+2507 
-2519 TTLSVPTLSLDSAD
+2519 
-2533 DSGIAGDNITNV
+2533 
-2545 KTPGFTLNN
+2545 
-2554 IDTDVSRV
+2554 
-2562 IVEVMHNG
+2562 
-2570 IKQEVP
+2570 
-2576 LVQTGG
+2576 
-2582 QWRFAPTSDWADGDY
+2582 
-2597 ILTVKVEDRAGN
+2597 
-2609 VKQSAPLTVT
+2609 
-2619 VDTHIAIDRIELV
+2619 
-2632 NDSGIPGDNLTN
+2632 
-2644 EARPHFQV
+2644 
-2652 TVPADVNGVRLSID
+2652 
-2666 GGKTWFDAT
+2666 
-2675 QSATSGVW
+2675 
-2683 DYTWLTN
+2683 
-2690 VANGPHTLM
+2690 
-2699 VEASDKA
+2699 
-2706 GNKTTQKLDFTI
+2706 
-2718 DTILSEPTITLDSAD
+2718 
-2733 DSAAG
+2733 
-2738 DNITNVKMPG
+2738 
-2748 FTLGNIDADVTKVVV
+2748 
-2763 TVAHDGKNQQIE
+2763 
-2775 LIKNGG
+2775 
-2781 VWRFTPGAAWTDGDY
+2781 
-2796 TLTVK
+2796 
-2801 VEDKAGNTN
+2801 
-2810 YSAPLTVTIDT
+2810 
-2821 QTSIDRIELLNDT
+2821 
-2834 GIVGDNLTNE
+2834 
-2844 ARPQFHITV
+2844 
-2853 PTDVNSV
+2853 
-2860 QLSLDGGINWVN
+2860 
-2872 ATLTSDG
+2872 
-2879 VWEYIWPTD
+2879 
-2888 LVENTY
+2888 
-2894 TLTVKATDVA
+2894 
-2904 GNTATETLNFIIDT
+2904 
-2918 TLSTPTITLD
+2918 
-2928 SADDSGTANDN
+2928 
-2939 KTNVKTP
+2939 
-2946 GFIIGGIDSDVTQVV
+2946 
-2961 VQVMRDGHSEEV
+2961 
-2973 ELTQTNG
+2973 
-2980 QWRFVPGSAWT
+2980 
-2991 DGDYTLTVTV
+2991 
-3001 KDEAGNIRHSAP
+3001 
-3013 LTVTIDTQITIDH
+3013 
-3026 IELVNDS
+3026 
-3033 GIPDDNLTNNVR
+3033 R

-3167 GTKEVLTATKGA
+3167 GTKEVLTAIKDATGNWSVTPTGTWADGDYTLTVRVEDEAGNEKHSASLTVTVDTQITIDAIELVNDNGIPGDNMTNDAHPQFRVTVPGDVNEVSLSIDGGVTWVKATQSATPGVWNYTWPGTVPDGDYTLNVKATDNAGNTVTETLHFTIDTTLSTPVIVLDSADDTGIQGDNMTNRTQPTFNLQHIDDDAVRVTVSVEHGGVTTTFDATKGVGGWTFTPPTSWGAGDYTLSVSVEDKAGNTSHSASLTVTVDTQIAINNIELVNDSGIPDDNLTNNVRPQFQVKVPTDVNEVRLSIDGGKTWFNATQSATPGVWDYTWLADVGEGKHTLTVEATDKAGNQTTQKLDFIIDTLLSEPTIVLDNTDDSGIKGDNLTNANKPTFLLGNIDADARYVTVEVQHGSTKEVLTATKGA

-3193 GDYTLTVRVEDD
+3193 GDYTLTVRVEDE

-3313 FTIDTRLSTPTIA
+3313 FTIDTRLSTPTIT

-3351 NIDADA
+3351 NIDSDA
-3357 HSVILRITQGGNS
+3357 QSVILRITQGGNS

-3414 VVTVDTQTSITDI
+3414 IVTVDTQTSITDI

-3462 IDGGANWVSATQ
+3462 IDGGANWVSAAQ

-3621 AIDRIELVND
+3621 AIDHIELVND
-3631 SGVPGDNVTKHV
+3631 SGVPGDNITKHV

-3694 LTVEVTDGAG
+3694 LIVEVTDGAG
-3704 NKMTETLNFTIDIT
+3704 NKMTGTLDFTIDIT

-3843 NHDRPVFDIHQVD
+3843 NHDRPVFDIRQVD

-3912 SAPFEVRIDTT
+3912 SAPLEVRIDTT

-3958 VQVRVTLDGGANW
+3958 IQVRVTLDGGANW

-4189 GQHTLLVDVTDI
+4189 GKHTLLVDVTDI

-4304 TSAELRIEID
+4304 TSAELQIEID

-4381 ALPDGHYTLH
+4381 ALSDGHYTLH

-4534 TTPRFVIGN
+4534 TKPRFVIGN

-4555 NGVSYSVT
+4555 NG
-4563 ANGNNLWE
+4563 
-4571 FQVPV
+4571 
-4576 ALNDGVYEAVVV
+4576 
-4588 FRDIAGNTSETKLPF
+4588 
-4603 TIDTTTSVSVRMEPA
+4603 
-4618 SDTGN
+4618 
-4623 SNSDN
+4623 
-4628 LTNKQN
+4628 
-4634 PKFEGT
+4634 
-4640 AEPNAKL
+4640 
-4647 VITIV
+4647 
-4652 DDKSGR
+4652 
-4658 EVLKQTITVGADG
+4658 
-4671 NWSVTPNILP
+4671 
-4681 DGMYTI
+4681 
-4687 NVVATDVAGNTA
+4687 
-4699 QTQERF
+4699 
-4705 TIDTVTIDPT
+4705 
-4715 IRLSDPSIDDQ
+4715 
-4726 HEATSL
+4726 
-4732 RPEFKGFAEAF
+4732 
-4743 STIMIQWDG
+4743 
-4752 KVVGSANANANGE
+4752 
-4765 WSWTPPSVLAPGS
+4765 
-4778 YVVSIVAKD
+4778 
-4787 KAGNESSQVDFPVVI
+4787 
-4802 PVIDVTPPTIKLSE
+4802 
-4816 ESDSGA
+4816 
-4822 LGDFT
+4822 
-4827 TNNKTP
+4827 
-4833 TLIGSTLPNTIVSIY
+4833 
-4848 VDGVKVG
+4848 
-4855 EATAD
+4855 
-4860 TAGRYTF
+4860 
-4867 QLSEMKDGHYVV
+4867 
-4879 QVGIVNPRDNSELRS
+4879 
-4894 TAVDVT
+4894 
-4900 IDTEV
+4900 
-4905 AELVWNI
+4905 
-4912 SGMHEG
+4912 
-4918 GYINTV
+4918 
-4924 TPEIGGTSEPNSKIT
+4924 
-4939 IFVNGVEK
+4939 
-4947 AIAYTTGAGHWGVVL
+4947 
-4962 PALGNDG
+4962 
-4969 NYELTFKVEDV
+4969 
-4980 AGNIREFGPQN
+4980 
-4991 VILDTVISP
+4991 
-5000 LTVVLREA
+5000 
-5008 DDSGKVGDWITNKSH
+5008 
-5023 VTIDGT
+5023 
-5029 AEAGST
+5029 
-5035 LTIRNPQGVVIAT
+5035 
-5048 LVVGNDGRWSAEL
+5048 
-5061 DLREGSNAFVVVSED
+5061 
-5076 KAGNSQQKE
+5076 
-5085 ILIEHDTQIE
+5085 
-5095 ISDISLSRDTNSG
+5095 
-5108 DKYDLITNNKSPVLV
+5108 
-5123 AMTDPGATVQVYIN
+5123 
-5137 GVLQG
+5137 
-5142 TVEASS
+5142 
-5148 SGNIS
+5148 
-5153 YTMPANSADGEYQ
+5153 
-5166 VQFVATDTAGNRVE
+5166 
-5180 SAITTVTID
+5180 
-5189 SQIAVFDIDE
+5189 
-5199 DSLPALSNNRALS
+5199 
-5212 VSGVGEAGSQV
+5212 
-5223 SIFVDG
+5223 
-5229 KLVNV
+5229 
-5234 VMVEADGTWRA
+5234 
-5245 PILLQDDGTFNI
+5245 
-5257 HFSITDVAGNT
+5257 
-5268 EVSKDYSVDVD
+5268 
-5279 SSTDFPTL
+5279 
-5287 NLEDASNS
+5287 
-5295 GSLDDLITNH
+5295 
-5305 NKPVLVGTAEAG
+5305 
-5317 ATIHIYVDE
+5317 
-5326 KIVANVLVLEDGT
+5326 
-5339 WSYQFDNALK
+5339 
-5349 DGEYS
+5349 
-5354 IRVVA
+5354 
-5359 EDPAGNTA
+5359 
-5367 ESPRLLVTIDT
+5367 
-5378 STFIDNPAMVAGSDN
+5378 
-5393 GIFSN
+5393 
-5398 DSITSQTRPT
+5398 
-5408 FSIFGEMN
+5408 
-5416 QSVQIFIDGVLVD
+5416 
-5429 TITVTDRN
+5429 
-5437 QVYRPESPLG
+5437 
-5447 DGSHSIYY
+5447 
-5455 VITDKA
+5455 
-5461 GNTATSKTLNFTIDT
+5461 
-5476 FNTTPVAIDSI
+5476 
-5487 GGQTLAEM
+5487 
-5495 TGSDGKIYITDTTR
+5495 
-5509 NLLFSGSAEPNS
+5509 
-5521 KIEIII
+5521 
-5527 NGLNVGEVWVNEK
+5527 
-5540 GHWQMPVNPLYFTEG
+5540 
-5555 QLDITVKSTDRAG
+5555 
-5568 NVNQEKYSIWV
+5568 
-5579 DTHIK
+5579 
-5584 VFTSELDDNKSS
+5584 
-5596 SKTEWWSNSDLITM
+5596 
-5610 RGTGEIGATVS
+5610 
-5621 LIVAGVTLATAVVAA
+5621 
-5636 TGRWELSTDK
+5636 
-5646 LPEGTY
+5646 
-5652 DISLVI
+5652 
-5658 EDSAGNRWEDV
+5658 
-5669 REIFIDRTPPNAP
+5669 
-5682 VVTYSD
+5682 
-5688 IVNDLIIM
+5688 
-5696 QGTAEAKSQLIITD
+5696 
-5710 SEGNTYTLT
+5710 
-5719 VPDNGKWSMAIPY
+5719 
-5732 PSEGKFT
+5732 
-5739 ITSVDAIGNRSDDV
+5739 
-5753 PLDIMKEVP
+5753 
-5762 VISLSP
+5762 
-5768 DSDSGTVGDNITRDK
+5768 
-5783 QPTFII
+5783 
-5789 GNLESDVVVVQVDI
+5789 
-5803 NGTVYNAEK
+5803 
-5812 NADGVWF
+5812 
-5819 FTPGTPLADG
+5819 
-5829 SYTISV
+5829 
-5835 IASDAAGN
+5835 
-5843 QKNSLPITVTIDST
+5843 
-5857 LTVPEIALAAGE
+5857 
-5869 DNGASDSDNVTNHTQ
+5869 
-5884 PKFTLQHIDADVT
+5884 
-5897 GVTVNVTHNG
+5897 
-5907 VTDIYQATQGAD
+5907 
-5919 GWTFTPPAA
+5919 
-5928 WNDGNYTLS
+5928 
-5937 VTVVDRAG
+5937 
-5945 NSQQSA
+5945 
-5951 SLAVTV
+5951 
-5957 DSTVTV
+5957 
-5963 TADSQHDD
+5963 
-5971 ASDDATATAVTP
+5971 
-5983 PESETVNAE
+5983 
-5992 SATHLRTEPSAAE
+5992 
-6005 ESVVK
+6005 
-6010 VTAYSITLLN
+6010 
-6020 ADSGDEIDRSISQTP
+6020 
-6035 SFEISVPE
+6035 
-6043 NIVNV
+6043 
-6048 SIMFEGE
+6048 
-6055 EFTLPIT
+6055 
-6062 NQKAIFEVP
+6062 
-6071 LSLED
+6071 
-6076 GEYTMDV
+6076 
-6083 KFIDKDNDFLI
+6083 
-6094 KEKTFS
+6094 
-6100 VDHSSADIVNAMNV
+6100 
-6114 RGKTE
+6114 
-6119 DDINDSPSTSSVGHN
+6119 
-6134 NNGAIDVFAVN
+6134 
-6145 EVTLPVD
+6145 
-6152 NQEEHA
+6152 

>member
-426 ITDTIAPEKP
+426 ITDTIPPEKP

-1033 DSGISDDNLTNIVK
+1033 DSGIADDNLTNIVK

-1053 DIDPDIISVQVWDAM
+1053 DIDPDIISVQVWDAA

-1111 NSAIFDFTIDTT
+1111 NSAVFDFTIDTT

-1379 KGTGGWTFTPPTSW
+1379 KGTGGWSFTPTGAW

-1479 TPGVWDYIWPDD
+1479 TPGAWDYIWPDD

-1499 TVEATDEAGNKA
+1499 TVEATDKAGNKT
-1511 TQTLDFTI
+1511 TQELDFTI

-1632 VNDSGIPGDNL
+1632 VNDSGIPDDNL

-1702 ASDKAGNKTTQKLDF
+1702 ATDKAGNKTTQKLDF

-1795 DYTLTV
+1795 NYTLTV

-2016 VTIDTQITIDHI
+2016 VTIDTQI
-2028 ELVNDSGIPD
+2028 
-2038 DNLTNNVRPHFQVTV
+2038 
-2053 PTDVNVVRL
+2053 
-2062 SIDGGKTW
+2062 
-2070 FNATQSATPG
+2070 A
-2080 VWDYTWLADVGEGK
+2080 
-2094 HTLTVEATDKA
+2094 
-2105 GNKTTQQ
+2105 
-2112 LDFIIDT
+2112 
-2119 LLSEP
+2119 
-2124 TIVLDN
+2124 
-2130 TDDSGTKG
+2130 
-2138 DHLTNV
+2138 
-2144 NKPTFLLGN
+2144 
-2153 IDADARYVT
+2153 
-2162 VEVQH
+2162 
-2167 GGTKEV
+2167 
-2173 LTATKDATGNWS
+2173 
-2185 VTPTGTWADG
+2185 
-2195 DYTLTVRVEDEAGNE
+2195 
-2210 KHSASLTVTVD
+2210 
-2221 TQITIDVIE
+2221 
-2230 LVNDN
+2230 
-2235 GIPGDNMTNDAH
+2235 
-2247 PQFRVTVPGD
+2247 
-2257 VNEVSLSIDGGVTW
+2257 
-2271 VKATQ
+2271 
-2276 SATPGVW
+2276 
-2283 NYTWPGTVPDG
+2283 
-2294 DYTLNV
+2294 
-2300 KATDN
+2300 
-2305 AGNTV
+2305 
-2310 TETLHFTIDTTLST
+2310 
-2324 PVIVLDSADDSG
+2324 
-2336 VHGDNMTNH
+2336 
-2345 TQPTFALQH
+2345 
-2354 IDDDAVRVTV
+2354 
-2364 SVEHGGVTTTFDATK
+2364 
-2379 DAGGWTFTPTG
+2379 
-2390 AWADGDY
+2390 
-2397 TLSVSVEDKAGN
+2397 
-2409 TSHSA
+2409 
-2414 SLTVT
+2414 
-2419 VDTQIAIN
+2419 
-2427 NIELVNDS
+2427 
-2435 GIPDDNLTNNVRPHF
+2435 
-2450 QVTVPTDVNVVRLSI
+2450 
-2465 DGGKTW
+2465 
-2471 FNATQSATPGVWD
+2471 
-2484 YIWPDDVAD
+2484 
-2493 GGYTLTVEATDEAG
+2493 
-2507 NKATQTLDFTID
+2507 
-2519 TTLSVPTLSLDSAD
+2519 
-2533 DSGIAGDNITNV
+2533 
-2545 KTPGFTLNN
+2545 
-2554 IDTDVSRV
+2554 
-2562 IVEVMHNG
+2562 
-2570 IKQEVP
+2570 
-2576 LVQTGG
+2576 
-2582 QWRFAPTSDWADGDY
+2582 
-2597 ILTVKVEDRAGN
+2597 
-2609 VKQSAPLTVT
+2609 
-2619 VDTHIAIDRIELV
+2619 
-2632 NDSGIPGDNLTN
+2632 
-2644 EARPHFQV
+2644 
-2652 TVPADVNGVRLSID
+2652 
-2666 GGKTWFDAT
+2666 
-2675 QSATSGVW
+2675 
-2683 DYTWLTN
+2683 
-2690 VANGPHTLM
+2690 
-2699 VEASDKA
+2699 
-2706 GNKTTQKLDFTI
+2706 
-2718 DTILSEPTITLDSAD
+2718 
-2733 DSAAG
+2733 
-2738 DNITNVKMPG
+2738 
-2748 FTLGNIDADVTKVVV
+2748 
-2763 TVAHDGKNQQIE
+2763 
-2775 LIKNGG
+2775 
-2781 VWRFTPGAAWTDGDY
+2781 
-2796 TLTVK
+2796 
-2801 VEDKAGNTN
+2801 
-2810 YSAPLTVTIDT
+2810 
-2821 QTSIDRIELLNDT
+2821 
-2834 GIVGDNLTNE
+2834 
-2844 ARPQFHITV
+2844 
-2853 PTDVNSV
+2853 
-2860 QLSLDGGINWVN
+2860 
-2872 ATLTSDG
+2872 
-2879 VWEYIWPTD
+2879 
-2888 LVENTY
+2888 
-2894 TLTVKATDVA
+2894 
-2904 GNTATETLNFIIDT
+2904 
-2918 TLSTPTITLD
+2918 
-2928 SADDSGTANDN
+2928 
-2939 KTNVKTP
+2939 
-2946 GFIIGGIDSDVTQVV
+2946 
-2961 VQVMRDGHSEEV
+2961 
-2973 ELTQTNG
+2973 
-2980 QWRFVPGSAWT
+2980 
-2991 DGDYTLTVTV
+2991 
-3001 KDEAGNIRHSAP
+3001 
-3013 LTVTIDTQITIDH
+3013 IDH

-3167 GTKEVLTATKGA
+3167 GTKEVLTATKDATGNWSVTPTGTWADGDYTLTVRVEDEAGNEKHSASLTVTVDTQITIDAIELVNDNGIPGDNMTNDAHPQFRVTVPGDVNEVSLSIDGGVTWVKATQSATPGVWNYTWPGTVPDGDYTLNVKATDNAGNTVTETLHFTIDTTLSVPVIVLNSADDTGVQGDNMTNSTQPTFALQHIDDDAVRVTVSVEHGGVTTTFDATKGTGGWSFTPTGAWADGDYTLSVSVEDKAGNTSHSASLTVTVDTQIAINNIELVNDSGIPDDNLTNNVRPHFQVTVPTDVNEVRLSIDGGKTWFNATQSATPGVWDYTWLADVGEGKHTLTVEATDKAGNQTTQKLDFIIDTMLSEPTIVLDSTDDSGTKGDNLTNANKPTFILGNIDADARYVTVEVQYGGTKEVLTATKGA

-3193 GDYTLTVRVEDD
+3193 GDYMLTVRVEDD

-3313 FTIDTRLSTPTIA
+3313 FTIDTRLSTPTIT

-3351 NIDADA
+3351 NIDSDA
-3357 HSVILRITQGGNS
+3357 QSVILRITQGGNS

-3414 VVTVDTQTSITDI
+3414 IVTVDTQTSITDI

-3462 IDGGANWVSATQ
+3462 IDGGANWVSAAQ

-3621 AIDRIELVND
+3621 AIDHIELVND

-3718 LLTPTIEL
+3718 LMTPTIEL

-3843 NHDRPVFDIHQVD
+3843 NHDRPVFDIRQVD

-4304 TSAELRIEID
+4304 TSAELKIEID

-4534 TTPRFVIGN
+4534 TKPRFVIGN

-4555 NGVSYSVT
+4555 NGVSYPVT

-4652 DDKSGR
+4652 DDKLGR

-4833 TLIGSTLPNTIVSIY
+4833 TLVGNTLPNAIVSIY

-4969 NYELTFKVEDV
+4969 NYVLTFKVEDV

-5035 LTIRNPQGVVIAT
+5035 LTIRSPQGVVIAT

-5076 KAGNSQQKE
+5076 KAGNSQQKD

-5408 FSIFGEMN
+5408 FSISGEMN

-5579 DTHIK
+5579 DTHIQ

-5596 SKTEWWSNSDLITM
+5596 SKTDWWSNSSTITM
-5610 RGTGEIGATVS
+5610 RGMGEIGATVS

-5636 TGRWELSTDK
+5636 NGQWELSTDQ
-5646 LPEGTY
+5646 LPEGKY
-5652 DISLVI
+5652 DITLSI
-5658 EDSAGNRWEDV
+5658 EDNAGNRKEEV
-5669 REIFIDRTPPNAP
+5669 HEIFIDRTPPNAP

-5710 SEGNTYTLT
+5710 SNGNTYTLT

-5928 WNDGNYTLS
+5928 WNDGTYTLS

-5992 SATHLRTEPSAAE
+5992 SATHLRTVPSAAE

-6010 VTAYSITLLN
+6010 ETAYSITLLN

-6048 SIMFEGE
+6048 SVMFEGE

-6083 KFIDKDNDFLI
+6083 KFIDKDDDFLI

-6100 VDHSSADIVNAMNV
+6100 VDHSSADIVNAMNA

>member
-1 MGNKSIQKFFADQ
+1 KSIQKFFADQ

-150 NEAFEVQNSSKQI
+150 NEAFEVQNSSKQM

-168 NFLADNV
+168 EFLADNV

-426 ITDTIAPEKP
+426 ITDTIPPEKP

-711 NKSST
+711 NKSSI

-1053 DIDPDIISVQVWDAM
+1053 DIDPDIISVQVWDAA

-1111 NSAIFDFTIDTT
+1111 NSAVFDFTIDTT

-1184 SWLFIPGNTWADG
+1184 SWLFTPGNTWADG

-1213 YSAPLTVV
+1213 YSTPLTVV

-1269 GNSWVQATPGVAGSW
+1269 GHSWVQATPGVAGSW

-1313 TIDFAVDTTLSVPVI
+1313 TIDFAVDSTLSVPVI
-1328 VLDSADDTG
+1328 VLNNADDTG
-1337 IQGDNMTNST
+1337 IQGDNLTNRT
-1347 QPTFALQHIDD
+1347 QPTFALQQIDD

-1379 KGTGGWTFTPPTSW
+1379 KGTGGWTFTPPALW

-1469 KTWFNATQSA
+1469 KTWFNATQGA
-1479 TPGVWDYIWPDD
+1479 TPGAWDYIWPDD

-1499 TVEATDEAGNKA
+1499 TVEATDKAGNQT
-1511 TQTLDFTI
+1511 TQELDFTI

-1580 TGGQWRFAPTSDWA
+1580 TGGQWRFAPTSDWG

-1702 ASDKAGNKTTQKLDF
+1702 ATDKAGNQTTQKLDF
-1717 TIDTILSEPTITLDS
+1717 IIDTLLSEPTITLDS

-2016 VTIDTQITIDHI
+2016 VTIDTQIAIDHI

-2038 DNLTNNVRPHFQVTV
+2038 DNLTNNVRPQFQVTV

-2080 VWDYTWLADVGEGK
+2080 VWDYTWLTDVANGS
-2094 HTLTVEATDKA
+2094 HTLTVEATDAA
-2105 GNKTTQQ
+2105 GNKATQN
-2112 LDFIIDT
+2112 LEFNIDT

-2124 TIVLDN
+2124 TIALDS

-2138 DHLTNV
+2138 DNLTNV
-2144 NKPTFLLGN
+2144 NKPTFILGN

-2173 LTATKDATGNWS
+2173 LTATKGATGIWS
-2185 VTPTGTWADG
+2185 VTPTGMWADG
-2195 DYTLTVRVEDEAGNE
+2195 SHTLTVRVEDDAGNV
-2210 KHSASLTVTVD
+2210 KYSAPLTITVD
-2221 TQITIDVIE
+2221 TQITIDDIE
-2230 LVNDN
+2230 LVNDS
-2235 GIPGDNMTNDAH
+2235 GTKGDNLTNDANPH
-2247 PQFRVTVPGD
+2247 FRITVPGD

-2271 VKATQ
+2271 VKAMQ
-2276 SATPGVW
+2276 SSTSGVW
-2283 NYTWPGTVPDG
+2283 NYTWPKTLADD
-2294 DYTLNV
+2294 DYTLTV

-2310 TETLHFTIDTTLST
+2310 TRTLDFTIDTTLST
-2324 PVIVLDSADDSG
+2324 PVIVLDSADDTG
-2336 VHGDNMTNH
+2336 VQGDNMTNR
-2345 TQPTFALQH
+2345 TQPTFNLQH

-2364 SVEHGGVTTTFDATK
+2364 SVEHGGVTTTFDVTK
-2379 DAGGWTFTPTG
+2379 DAGGWTFTPPTSWG
-2390 AWADGDY
+2390 AGDY

-2435 GIPDDNLTNNVRPHF
+2435 GIPDDNLTNNVRPQF
-2450 QVTVPTDVNVVRLSI
+2450 QVKVPTDVN
-2465 DGGKTW
+2465 
-2471 FNATQSATPGVWD
+2471 
-2484 YIWPDDVAD
+2484 
-2493 GGYTLTVEATDEAG
+2493 E
-2507 NKATQTLDFTID
+2507 
-2519 TTLSVPTLSLDSAD
+2519 
-2533 DSGIAGDNITNV
+2533 
-2545 KTPGFTLNN
+2545 
-2554 IDTDVSRV
+2554 
-2562 IVEVMHNG
+2562 
-2570 IKQEVP
+2570 
-2576 LVQTGG
+2576 
-2582 QWRFAPTSDWADGDY
+2582 
-2597 ILTVKVEDRAGN
+2597 
-2609 VKQSAPLTVT
+2609 
-2619 VDTHIAIDRIELV
+2619 
-2632 NDSGIPGDNLTN
+2632 
-2644 EARPHFQV
+2644 
-2652 TVPADVNGVRLSID
+2652 
-2666 GGKTWFDAT
+2666 
-2675 QSATSGVW
+2675 
-2683 DYTWLTN
+2683 
-2690 VANGPHTLM
+2690 
-2699 VEASDKA
+2699 
-2706 GNKTTQKLDFTI
+2706 
-2718 DTILSEPTITLDSAD
+2718 
-2733 DSAAG
+2733 
-2738 DNITNVKMPG
+2738 
-2748 FTLGNIDADVTKVVV
+2748 
-2763 TVAHDGKNQQIE
+2763 
-2775 LIKNGG
+2775 
-2781 VWRFTPGAAWTDGDY
+2781 
-2796 TLTVK
+2796 
-2801 VEDKAGNTN
+2801 
-2810 YSAPLTVTIDT
+2810 
-2821 QTSIDRIELLNDT
+2821 
-2834 GIVGDNLTNE
+2834 
-2844 ARPQFHITV
+2844 
-2853 PTDVNSV
+2853 
-2860 QLSLDGGINWVN
+2860 
-2872 ATLTSDG
+2872 
-2879 VWEYIWPTD
+2879 
-2888 LVENTY
+2888 
-2894 TLTVKATDVA
+2894 
-2904 GNTATETLNFIIDT
+2904 
-2918 TLSTPTITLD
+2918 
-2928 SADDSGTANDN
+2928 
-2939 KTNVKTP
+2939 
-2946 GFIIGGIDSDVTQVV
+2946 
-2961 VQVMRDGHSEEV
+2961 
-2973 ELTQTNG
+2973 
-2980 QWRFVPGSAWT
+2980 
-2991 DGDYTLTVTV
+2991 
-3001 KDEAGNIRHSAP
+3001 
-3013 LTVTIDTQITIDH
+3013 
-3026 IELVNDS
+3026 
-3033 GIPDDNLTNNVR
+3033 
-3045 PHFQVT
+3045 
-3051 VPTDVNVVRLSIDGG
+3051 VRLSIDGG

-3096 TVEATDKAGNKTTQQ
+3096 TVEATDKAGNQTTQK

-3123 TIVLDNTDDSGT
+3123 TIALDSTDDSGT
-3135 KGDNLTN
+3135 KGDNLTS
-3142 VNKPTFLLG
+3142 VNKPTFILG

-3179 TGIWSVTPTGTWAD
+3179 TGIWSVTPTGMWAD
-3193 GDYTLTVRVEDD
+3193 GSHTLTVRVEDD

-3221 QITIDVIE
+3221 HIAIDDIE

-3306 KTTQTLD
+3306 QTTQTLD

-3401 TDNAGNVRQSTPL
+3401 QDNAGNVRQSTPL
-3414 VVTVDTQTSITDI
+3414 IVTVDTQTSITDI

-3462 IDGGANWVSATQ
+3462 IDGGANWVSAAQ

-3816 TIDGTLTTPVIEL
+3816 TIDGSLTTPVIEL

-3843 NHDRPVFDIHQVD
+3843 KHDRPVFDIRQVD

-3912 SAPFEVRIDTT
+3912 SAPLEVRIDTT

-3958 VQVRVTLDGGANW
+3958 IQVRVTLDGGANW

-3984 DSPNTLV
+3984 DTPNTLV

-4002 DEAGN
+4002 DQAGN

-4304 TSAELRIEID
+4304 TSAELKIEID

-4365 PISKN
+4365 PVSKN
-4370 AAGQWEFTAGS
+4370 AAGQWQFTAGS
-4381 ALPDGHYTLH
+4381 ALSDGHYTLH

-4491 DIAGNKISKE
+4491 DIAGNRISKE
-4501 VSFTIDTIVSDPSI
+4501 VSFTIDTVVSDPRI

-4534 TTPRFVIGN
+4534 TKPRFVIGN

-4555 NGVSYSVT
+4555 NGVSYPVT

-4618 SDTGN
+4618 SDTGS

-4658 EVLKQTITVGADG
+4658 EVLKHTITVGADG

-4726 HEATSL
+4726 YEATSL
-4732 RPEFKGFAEAF
+4732 RPEFKGLAEAF

-4833 TLIGSTLPNTIVSIY
+4833 TLVGNTLPNAIVSIY

-5378 STFIDNPAMVAGSDN
+5378 STFIDNPVMMAGSDN

-5398 DSITSQTRPT
+5398 DSITSQTRPA
-5408 FSIFGEMN
+5408 FSIYGEMN

-5476 FNTTPVAIDSI
+5476 LNTTPVAIDSI

-5527 NGLNVGEVWVNEK
+5527 NGLNVGEVWVNDK

-5579 DTHIK
+5579 DTHIQ

-5596 SKTEWWSNSDLITM
+5596 SKTDWWSNSSTITM
-5610 RGTGEIGATVS
+5610 RGMGEIGATVS

-5636 TGRWELSTDK
+5636 NGQWELSTDQ
-5646 LPEGTY
+5646 LPEGKY
-5652 DISLVI
+5652 DITLSI
-5658 EDSAGNRWEDV
+5658 EDNAGNRKEEV
-5669 REIFIDRTPPNAP
+5669 HEIFIDRTPPNAP

-5710 SEGNTYTLT
+5710 SNGNTYTLT

-5768 DSDSGTVGDNITRDK
+5768 DSDSGTVGDNITRDN

-5789 GNLESDVVVVQVDI
+5789 GNLESDVVIVQVDI

-5869 DNGASDSDNVTNHTQ
+5869 DNGASDSDNVTNHNHTQ

-5928 WNDGNYTLS
+5928 WNDGTYTLS

-5945 NSQQSA
+5945 NSLQSA
-5951 SLAVTV
+5951 SLEVTV

-5992 SATHLRTEPSAAE
+5992 SATHLRTVPSAAE

-6010 VTAYSITLLN
+6010 ETAYSITLLN

-6048 SIMFEGE
+6048 SVMFEGE

-6083 KFIDKDNDFLI
+6083 KFIDKDDDFLI

-6100 VDHSSADIVNAMNV
+6100 VDHSSADIVNAMNA

>member
-1 MGNKSIQKFFADQ
+1 KSIQKFFADQ

-2124 TIVLDN
+2124 TIVLDS

-2427 NIELVNDS
+2427 N
-2435 GIPDDNLTNNVRPHF
+2435 
-2450 QVTVPTDVNVVRLSI
+2450 
-2465 DGGKTW
+2465 
-2471 FNATQSATPGVWD
+2471 
-2484 YIWPDDVAD
+2484 
-2493 GGYTLTVEATDEAG
+2493 
-2507 NKATQTLDFTID
+2507 
-2519 TTLSVPTLSLDSAD
+2519 
-2533 DSGIAGDNITNV
+2533 
-2545 KTPGFTLNN
+2545 
-2554 IDTDVSRV
+2554 
-2562 IVEVMHNG
+2562 
-2570 IKQEVP
+2570 
-2576 LVQTGG
+2576 
-2582 QWRFAPTSDWADGDY
+2582 
-2597 ILTVKVEDRAGN
+2597 
-2609 VKQSAPLTVT
+2609 
-2619 VDTHIAIDRIELV
+2619 
-2632 NDSGIPGDNLTN
+2632 
-2644 EARPHFQV
+2644 
-2652 TVPADVNGVRLSID
+2652 
-2666 GGKTWFDAT
+2666 
-2675 QSATSGVW
+2675 
-2683 DYTWLTN
+2683 
-2690 VANGPHTLM
+2690 
-2699 VEASDKA
+2699 
-2706 GNKTTQKLDFTI
+2706 
-2718 DTILSEPTITLDSAD
+2718 
-2733 DSAAG
+2733 
-2738 DNITNVKMPG
+2738 
-2748 FTLGNIDADVTKVVV
+2748 
-2763 TVAHDGKNQQIE
+2763 
-2775 LIKNGG
+2775 
-2781 VWRFTPGAAWTDGDY
+2781 
-2796 TLTVK
+2796 
-2801 VEDKAGNTN
+2801 
-2810 YSAPLTVTIDT
+2810 
-2821 QTSIDRIELLNDT
+2821 
-2834 GIVGDNLTNE
+2834 
-2844 ARPQFHITV
+2844 
-2853 PTDVNSV
+2853 
-2860 QLSLDGGINWVN
+2860 
-2872 ATLTSDG
+2872 
-2879 VWEYIWPTD
+2879 
-2888 LVENTY
+2888 
-2894 TLTVKATDVA
+2894 
-2904 GNTATETLNFIIDT
+2904 
-2918 TLSTPTITLD
+2918 
-2928 SADDSGTANDN
+2928 
-2939 KTNVKTP
+2939 
-2946 GFIIGGIDSDVTQVV
+2946 
-2961 VQVMRDGHSEEV
+2961 
-2973 ELTQTNG
+2973 
-2980 QWRFVPGSAWT
+2980 
-2991 DGDYTLTVTV
+2991 
-3001 KDEAGNIRHSAP
+3001 
-3013 LTVTIDTQITIDH
+3013 

-4272 TGGNLTFTPDQPLSD
+4272 SGGNLTFTPDQPLSD

-4555 NGVSYSVT
+4555 NGVSYPVT

>member
-43 RGSVIIV
+43 HGSVIIV

-426 ITDTIAPEKP
+426 ITDTIPPEKP

-448 KNDNITNSTLPTFI
+448 KNDNVTNSTLPTFI

-537 IETTNDSGIVGD
+537 IETTDDSGIVGD

-597 SVEGINNLT
+597 SVEGVNNLT

-623 VIDTIAPV
+623 VIDTVAPV
-631 PPTVSLEDYVVLPN
+631 PPTVSLEDFVVLPN

-695 LQGAYDIEII
+695 LQGTYDIEII

-1033 DSGISDDNLTNIVK
+1033 DSGIADDNLTNIVK

-1053 DIDPDIISVQVWDAM
+1053 DIDPDIISVQVWDAA

-1111 NSAIFDFTIDTT
+1111 NSAVFDFTIDTT

-1337 IQGDNMTNST
+1337 IQGDNMTNRT

-1426 INNIELVNDSGIPD
+1426 INNIELVNDSGIPN

-1479 TPGVWDYIWPDD
+1479 TTGVWDYIWPDD

-1538 AGDNITNV
+1538 AGDNITSV

-1608 GNVKQSAPLTVT
+1608 GNVKQSAPLTVR

-1632 VNDSGIPGDNL
+1632 VNDSGIPDDNL

-1702 ASDKAGNKTTQKLDF
+1702 ATDKAGNKTTQKLDF
-1717 TIDTILSEPTITLDS
+1717 IIDTLLSEPTITLDS

-2016 VTIDTQITIDHI
+2016 VTIDTQI
-2028 ELVNDSGIPD
+2028 
-2038 DNLTNNVRPHFQVTV
+2038 
-2053 PTDVNVVRL
+2053 
-2062 SIDGGKTW
+2062 
-2070 FNATQSATPG
+2070 A
-2080 VWDYTWLADVGEGK
+2080 
-2094 HTLTVEATDKA
+2094 
-2105 GNKTTQQ
+2105 
-2112 LDFIIDT
+2112 
-2119 LLSEP
+2119 
-2124 TIVLDN
+2124 
-2130 TDDSGTKG
+2130 
-2138 DHLTNV
+2138 
-2144 NKPTFLLGN
+2144 
-2153 IDADARYVT
+2153 
-2162 VEVQH
+2162 
-2167 GGTKEV
+2167 
-2173 LTATKDATGNWS
+2173 
-2185 VTPTGTWADG
+2185 
-2195 DYTLTVRVEDEAGNE
+2195 
-2210 KHSASLTVTVD
+2210 
-2221 TQITIDVIE
+2221 
-2230 LVNDN
+2230 
-2235 GIPGDNMTNDAH
+2235 
-2247 PQFRVTVPGD
+2247 
-2257 VNEVSLSIDGGVTW
+2257 
-2271 VKATQ
+2271 
-2276 SATPGVW
+2276 
-2283 NYTWPGTVPDG
+2283 
-2294 DYTLNV
+2294 
-2300 KATDN
+2300 
-2305 AGNTV
+2305 
-2310 TETLHFTIDTTLST
+2310 
-2324 PVIVLDSADDSG
+2324 
-2336 VHGDNMTNH
+2336 
-2345 TQPTFALQH
+2345 
-2354 IDDDAVRVTV
+2354 
-2364 SVEHGGVTTTFDATK
+2364 
-2379 DAGGWTFTPTG
+2379 
-2390 AWADGDY
+2390 
-2397 TLSVSVEDKAGN
+2397 
-2409 TSHSA
+2409 
-2414 SLTVT
+2414 
-2419 VDTQIAIN
+2419 
-2427 NIELVNDS
+2427 
-2435 GIPDDNLTNNVRPHF
+2435 
-2450 QVTVPTDVNVVRLSI
+2450 
-2465 DGGKTW
+2465 
-2471 FNATQSATPGVWD
+2471 
-2484 YIWPDDVAD
+2484 
-2493 GGYTLTVEATDEAG
+2493 
-2507 NKATQTLDFTID
+2507 
-2519 TTLSVPTLSLDSAD
+2519 
-2533 DSGIAGDNITNV
+2533 
-2545 KTPGFTLNN
+2545 
-2554 IDTDVSRV
+2554 
-2562 IVEVMHNG
+2562 
-2570 IKQEVP
+2570 
-2576 LVQTGG
+2576 
-2582 QWRFAPTSDWADGDY
+2582 
-2597 ILTVKVEDRAGN
+2597 
-2609 VKQSAPLTVT
+2609 
-2619 VDTHIAIDRIELV
+2619 
-2632 NDSGIPGDNLTN
+2632 
-2644 EARPHFQV
+2644 
-2652 TVPADVNGVRLSID
+2652 
-2666 GGKTWFDAT
+2666 
-2675 QSATSGVW
+2675 
-2683 DYTWLTN
+2683 
-2690 VANGPHTLM
+2690 
-2699 VEASDKA
+2699 
-2706 GNKTTQKLDFTI
+2706 
-2718 DTILSEPTITLDSAD
+2718 
-2733 DSAAG
+2733 
-2738 DNITNVKMPG
+2738 
-2748 FTLGNIDADVTKVVV
+2748 
-2763 TVAHDGKNQQIE
+2763 
-2775 LIKNGG
+2775 
-2781 VWRFTPGAAWTDGDY
+2781 
-2796 TLTVK
+2796 
-2801 VEDKAGNTN
+2801 
-2810 YSAPLTVTIDT
+2810 
-2821 QTSIDRIELLNDT
+2821 
-2834 GIVGDNLTNE
+2834 
-2844 ARPQFHITV
+2844 
-2853 PTDVNSV
+2853 
-2860 QLSLDGGINWVN
+2860 
-2872 ATLTSDG
+2872 
-2879 VWEYIWPTD
+2879 
-2888 LVENTY
+2888 
-2894 TLTVKATDVA
+2894 
-2904 GNTATETLNFIIDT
+2904 
-2918 TLSTPTITLD
+2918 
-2928 SADDSGTANDN
+2928 
-2939 KTNVKTP
+2939 
-2946 GFIIGGIDSDVTQVV
+2946 
-2961 VQVMRDGHSEEV
+2961 
-2973 ELTQTNG
+2973 
-2980 QWRFVPGSAWT
+2980 
-2991 DGDYTLTVTV
+2991 
-3001 KDEAGNIRHSAP
+3001 
-3013 LTVTIDTQITIDH
+3013 IDH

-3167 GTKEVLTATKGA
+3167 GTKEVLTATKDATGNWSVTPTGTWADGDYTLTVRVEDDAGNVKYSASLTVTVDTQITIDVIELVNDSGTRGDNLTNDANPHFRITVPGDVNEVSLSIDGGVTWVKAMQSATPGVWNYTWPKTVADGDYTLTVKATDNAGNTVTRTLDFTIDTTLSTPVIVLDSADDSGVQGDNMTNRTQPTFALQQIDDDAVRVTVSVEHGGVTTTFDATKDAGGWTFTPTGAWADGDYTLSVSVEDKAGNTSHSASLTVTVDTQIAINNIELVNDSGIPDDNLTNNVRPHFQVTVPTDVNVVRLSIDGGKTWFNATQSATPGVWDYTWLADVGEGKHTLTVEATDKAGNQTTQKLDFIIDTLLSEPTIVLDSTDDSGTKGDNLTNANKPTFILGNIDADARYVTVEVQHGGTKEVLTATKGA

-3271 RATQGTAGIWDY
+3271 RATQGTAGTWDY

-3401 TDNAGNVRQSTPL
+3401 QDNAGNVRQSTPL
-3414 VVTVDTQTSITDI
+3414 IVTVDTQTSITDI

-3462 IDGGANWVSATQ
+3462 IDGGANWVSAAQ

-3621 AIDRIELVND
+3621 AIDHIELVND

-3718 LLTPTIEL
+3718 LMTPTIEL

-4189 GQHTLLVDVTDI
+4189 GKHTLLVDVTDI

-4304 TSAELRIEID
+4304 TSAELQIEID

-4534 TTPRFVIGN
+4534 TKPRFVIGN

-4555 NGVSYSVT
+4555 NGVSYPVT

-4618 SDTGN
+4618 SDTGS

-4658 EVLKQTITVGADG
+4658 EVLKHTITVGADG

-4726 HEATSL
+4726 YEATSL
-4732 RPEFKGFAEAF
+4732 RPEFKGLAEAF

-4833 TLIGSTLPNTIVSIY
+4833 TLVGNTLPNAIVSIY

-4969 NYELTFKVEDV
+4969 NYVLTFKVEDV

-5076 KAGNSQQKE
+5076 KAGNSQQKD

-5295 GSLDDLITNH
+5295 GSLDDLITSH

-5378 STFIDNPAMVAGSDN
+5378 STFIDNPVMMAGSDN

-5398 DSITSQTRPT
+5398 DSITSQTRPA
-5408 FSIFGEMN
+5408 FSIYGEMN

-5476 FNTTPVAIDSI
+5476 LNTTPVAIDSI

-5527 NGLNVGEVWVNEK
+5527 NGLNVGEVWVNDK

-5579 DTHIK
+5579 DTHIQ

-5596 SKTEWWSNSDLITM
+5596 SKTDWWSNSSTITM
-5610 RGTGEIGATVS
+5610 RGMGEIGATVS

-5636 TGRWELSTDK
+5636 NGQWELSTDQ
-5646 LPEGTY
+5646 LPEGKY
-5652 DISLVI
+5652 DITLSI
-5658 EDSAGNRWEDV
+5658 EDNAGNRKEEV
-5669 REIFIDRTPPNAP
+5669 HEIFIDRTPPNAP

-5710 SEGNTYTLT
+5710 SNGNTYTLT

-5753 PLDIMKEVP
+5753 PLDIMKETP

-5768 DSDSGTVGDNITRDK
+5768 DSDSGTVGDNITRDN

-5869 DNGASDSDNVTNHTQ
+5869 GNGASDSDNVTNHNHTQ

-5928 WNDGNYTLS
+5928 WNDGTYTLS

-5945 NSQQSA
+5945 NSLQSA
-5951 SLAVTV
+5951 SLEVTV

-5971 ASDDATATAVTP
+5971 ASDDATPTAVTP

-5992 SATHLRTEPSAAE
+5992 SATHLRTVPSAAE

-6010 VTAYSITLLN
+6010 ETAYSITLLN

-6048 SIMFEGE
+6048 SVMFEGE

-6083 KFIDKDNDFLI
+6083 KFLDKDDDFLI

-6100 VDHSSADIVNAMNV
+6100 VDHSSADIVNAMNA

-6119 DDINDSPSTSSVGHN
+6119 DDINDPPSTSSVGHN

>member
-43 RGSVIIV
+43 HGSVIIV

-114 EEELKKQLDDAE
+114 EEELKKQLDEAE

-135 KEEAEKAKEAAEKAL
+135 KEEAEKAKEAAEKTL

-426 ITDTIAPEKP
+426 ITDTIPPEKP

-537 IETTNDSGIVGD
+537 IETTDDSGIVGD

-597 SVEGINNLT
+597 SVEGVNNLT

-623 VIDTIAPV
+623 VIDTVAPV
-631 PPTVSLEDYVVLPN
+631 PPTVSLEDFVVLPN

-756 LGTADRFATVNIL
+756 LGTADRFATINIL

-824 TPIPTVMLHDSADSG
+824 TPIPTVMLHDSAGSG

-961 LYIDGALIAEV
+961 LYVDGALIAEV
-972 RTNKDGRWEYTLK
+972 RTNKDSRWEYTLK

-1033 DSGISDDNLTNIVK
+1033 DSGIADDNLTNIVN

-1053 DIDPDIISVQVWDAM
+1053 DIDPDIISVQVWDAA

-1083 WAYTFTSDLTEGLHQ
+1083 WTYTFTSDLTEGLHQ

-1111 NSAIFDFTIDTT
+1111 NSAVFDFTIDTT

-1184 SWLFIPGNTWADG
+1184 SWLFTPGNTWADG

-1203 KVEDKAGNTN
+1203 KVEDKAGNTS

-1328 VLDSADDTG
+1328 VLNSADDTG
-1337 IQGDNMTNST
+1337 VQGDNMTNRT

-1426 INNIELVNDSGIPD
+1426 INNIELVNDSGIPN

-1538 AGDNITNV
+1538 AGDNITSV

-1594 DGDYILTVKVEDRA
+1594 DGGYILTVKVEDRA

-1632 VNDSGIPGDNL
+1632 VNDSSIPDDNL

-1702 ASDKAGNKTTQKLDF
+1702 ATDKAGNKTTQKLDF
-1717 TIDTILSEPTITLDS
+1717 IIDTLLSEPTITLDS

-1829 ELLNDTGIVGDN
+1829 GLLNDTGIVGDN

-2124 TIVLDN
+2124 TIVLDS

-2138 DHLTNV
+2138 DNLTNV

-2185 VTPTGTWADG
+2185 VTPIGTWADG

-2271 VKATQ
+2271 VKAMQ

-2283 NYTWPGTVPDG
+2283 NYTWPKTVADG
-2294 DYTLNV
+2294 DYTLTV

-2310 TETLHFTIDTTLST
+2310 TRTLDFTIDTTLST

-2336 VHGDNMTNH
+2336 VHGDNMTNR

-2435 GIPDDNLTNNVRPHF
+2435 GIPNDNLTNNVRPHF

-2484 YIWPDDVAD
+2484 YTWLADV
-2493 GGYTLTVEATDEAG
+2493 GEGKHTLTVEATDKAG
-2507 NKATQTLDFTID
+2507 NKTTQQLDFIIDTLLSEPTIVLDNTDDSGTKGDNLTNVNKPTFLLGNIDADARYVTVEVQHGGTKEVLTATKGATGIWSVTPTGTWADGDYTLTVRVEDDAGNEKHSASLTVTVDTQITIDVIELVNDNGIPGDNMTNDAHPQFRVTVPGDVNEVSLSIDGGVTWVKAMQSATPGVWNYTWPKTVADGDYTLTVKATDNAGNTVTRTLDFTID
-2519 TTLSVPTLSLDSAD
+2519 TTLSTPVIVLDSAD
-2533 DSGIAGDNITNV
+2533 DSGVHGDNMTNRTQPTFALQHIDDDAV
-2545 KTPGFTLNN
+2545 RVTVSVEHGGVTTTFDATKDAGGWTFTP
-2554 IDTDVSRV
+2554 
-2562 IVEVMHNG
+2562 
-2570 IKQEVP
+2570 
-2576 LVQTGG
+2576 TG
-2582 QWRFAPTSDWADGDY
+2582 AWADGDY
-2597 ILTVKVEDRAGN
+2597 TLSVSVEDKAGN
-2609 VKQSAPLTVT
+2609 TSHSASLTVT
-2619 VDTHIAIDRIELV
+2619 VDTQIAINNIELV
-2632 NDSGIPGDNLTN
+2632 NDSGIPN
-2644 EARPHFQV
+2644 
-2652 TVPADVNGVRLSID
+2652 
-2666 GGKTWFDAT
+2666 
-2675 QSATSGVW
+2675 
-2683 DYTWLTN
+2683 
-2690 VANGPHTLM
+2690 
-2699 VEASDKA
+2699 
-2706 GNKTTQKLDFTI
+2706 
-2718 DTILSEPTITLDSAD
+2718 
-2733 DSAAG
+2733 
-2738 DNITNVKMPG
+2738 
-2748 FTLGNIDADVTKVVV
+2748 
-2763 TVAHDGKNQQIE
+2763 
-2775 LIKNGG
+2775 
-2781 VWRFTPGAAWTDGDY
+2781 
-2796 TLTVK
+2796 
-2801 VEDKAGNTN
+2801 
-2810 YSAPLTVTIDT
+2810 
-2821 QTSIDRIELLNDT
+2821 
-2834 GIVGDNLTNE
+2834 
-2844 ARPQFHITV
+2844 
-2853 PTDVNSV
+2853 
-2860 QLSLDGGINWVN
+2860 
-2872 ATLTSDG
+2872 
-2879 VWEYIWPTD
+2879 
-2888 LVENTY
+2888 
-2894 TLTVKATDVA
+2894 
-2904 GNTATETLNFIIDT
+2904 
-2918 TLSTPTITLD
+2918 
-2928 SADDSGTANDN
+2928 
-2939 KTNVKTP
+2939 
-2946 GFIIGGIDSDVTQVV
+2946 
-2961 VQVMRDGHSEEV
+2961 
-2973 ELTQTNG
+2973 
-2980 QWRFVPGSAWT
+2980 
-2991 DGDYTLTVTV
+2991 
-3001 KDEAGNIRHSAP
+3001 
-3013 LTVTIDTQITIDH
+3013 
-3026 IELVNDS
+3026 
-3033 GIPDDNLTNNVR
+3033 DNLTNNVR

-3621 AIDRIELVND
+3621 AIDHIELVND

-3672 KSSTAGI
+3672 KSSTVGI

-3694 LTVEVTDGAG
+3694 LIVEVTDGAG
-3704 NKMTETLNFTIDIT
+3704 NKMTGTLDFTIDIT

-3843 NHDRPVFDIHQVD
+3843 NHDRPVFDIRQID

-3879 TNGQWRFTPS
+3879 TNG
-3889 ASWAD
+3889 
-3894 GSYQLAVVVEDL
+3894 
-3906 AGNVKE
+3906 
-3912 SAPFEVRIDTT
+3912 
-3923 TTINNI
+3923 
-3929 VLLNDTGVQNDQ
+3929 
-3941 LTNVAKPSF
+3941 
-3950 RIDVPGDV
+3950 
-3958 VQVRVTLDGGANW
+3958 
-3971 NVIRKN
+3971 
-3977 ADGQWIF
+3977 
-3984 DSPNTLV
+3984 
-3991 DGTYTLRVEAT
+3991 
-4002 DEAGN
+4002 
-4007 IANKD
+4007 
-4012 LVFNID
+4012 
-4018 TNIQVPTIALDAG
+4018 
-4031 QDTGANTAD
+4031 
-4040 NITNISR
+4040 
-4047 PTFTIGNVDPDVIK
+4047 
-4061 VVVTIDGHDYNAT
+4061 
-4074 KVGAG
+4074 
-4079 WQFTPGNAIPDGSYN
+4079 
-4094 ITVTVEDKAGNTA
+4094 
-4107 TSKPLPVVIDTTAEI
+4107 
-4122 ESVTLVTDSGDS
+4122 
-4134 DVDNITKVDKPQFSI
+4134 
-4149 VTADDITHVRVKIDN
+4149 
-4164 AANWIELTKGGDGRW
+4164 
-4179 IFNVGSALPD
+4179 
-4189 GQHTLLVDVTDI
+4189 
-4201 AGNVAQE
+4201 
-4208 TLQFTIDTTLREPT
+4208 
-4222 IVLDPT
+4222 
-4228 HDTGDDTNDNLTRIN
+4228 
-4243 KPVFIIGNVDND
+4243 
-4255 VSHIV
+4255 
-4260 VHIDGRD
+4260 
-4267 YTIEN
+4267 
-4272 TGGNLTFTPDQPLSD
+4272 
-4287 GQHTISVT
+4287 
-4295 VTDIAGNTK
+4295 
-4304 TSAELRIEID
+4304 
-4314 TQVQIDSVTLTTDS
+4314 
-4328 GVNDHDNVTNAT
+4328 
-4340 RPSFEIATPDDV
+4340 
-4352 TSVLVSFDGVNWT
+4352 
-4365 PISKN
+4365 
-4370 AAGQWEFTAGS
+4370 
-4381 ALPDGHYTLH
+4381 
-4391 VQATDRAG
+4391 
-4399 NTANSTLGFTVDTQI
+4399 
-4414 DGLSV
+4414 
-4419 VMLDDAGKDSTDGIT
+4419 
-4434 NITSPRFEISAREP
+4434 
-4448 LQSVTV
+4448 
-4454 ILNGKSSTLTQG
+4454 
-4466 AGNKWLFTPDTPL
+4466 
-4479 VDGTYKIEIVAE
+4479 
-4491 DIAGNKISKE
+4491 
-4501 VSFTIDTIVSDPSI
+4501 
-4515 DLLDAD
+4515 
-4521 DTGESAVDNITSV
+4521 
-4534 TTPRFVIGN
+4534 
-4543 VPADIDTVVIRI
+4543 
-4555 NGVSYSVT
+4555 
-4563 ANGNNLWE
+4563 
-4571 FQVPV
+4571 
-4576 ALNDGVYEAVVV
+4576 
-4588 FRDIAGNTSETKLPF
+4588 
-4603 TIDTTTSVSVRMEPA
+4603 
-4618 SDTGN
+4618 
-4623 SNSDN
+4623 
-4628 LTNKQN
+4628 
-4634 PKFEGT
+4634 
-4640 AEPNAKL
+4640 
-4647 VITIV
+4647 
-4652 DDKSGR
+4652 
-4658 EVLKQTITVGADG
+4658 
-4671 NWSVTPNILP
+4671 
-4681 DGMYTI
+4681 
-4687 NVVATDVAGNTA
+4687 
-4699 QTQERF
+4699 
-4705 TIDTVTIDPT
+4705 
-4715 IRLSDPSIDDQ
+4715 
-4726 HEATSL
+4726 
-4732 RPEFKGFAEAF
+4732 
-4743 STIMIQWDG
+4743 
-4752 KVVGSANANANGE
+4752 
-4765 WSWTPPSVLAPGS
+4765 
-4778 YVVSIVAKD
+4778 
-4787 KAGNESSQVDFPVVI
+4787 
-4802 PVIDVTPPTIKLSE
+4802 
-4816 ESDSGA
+4816 
-4822 LGDFT
+4822 
-4827 TNNKTP
+4827 
-4833 TLIGSTLPNTIVSIY
+4833 
-4848 VDGVKVG
+4848 
-4855 EATAD
+4855 
-4860 TAGRYTF
+4860 
-4867 QLSEMKDGHYVV
+4867 
-4879 QVGIVNPRDNSELRS
+4879 
-4894 TAVDVT
+4894 
-4900 IDTEV
+4900 
-4905 AELVWNI
+4905 
-4912 SGMHEG
+4912 
-4918 GYINTV
+4918 
-4924 TPEIGGTSEPNSKIT
+4924 
-4939 IFVNGVEK
+4939 
-4947 AIAYTTGAGHWGVVL
+4947 
-4962 PALGNDG
+4962 
-4969 NYELTFKVEDV
+4969 
-4980 AGNIREFGPQN
+4980 
-4991 VILDTVISP
+4991 
-5000 LTVVLREA
+5000 
-5008 DDSGKVGDWITNKSH
+5008 
-5023 VTIDGT
+5023 
-5029 AEAGST
+5029 
-5035 LTIRNPQGVVIAT
+5035 
-5048 LVVGNDGRWSAEL
+5048 
-5061 DLREGSNAFVVVSED
+5061 
-5076 KAGNSQQKE
+5076 
-5085 ILIEHDTQIE
+5085 
-5095 ISDISLSRDTNSG
+5095 
-5108 DKYDLITNNKSPVLV
+5108 
-5123 AMTDPGATVQVYIN
+5123 
-5137 GVLQG
+5137 
-5142 TVEASS
+5142 
-5148 SGNIS
+5148 
-5153 YTMPANSADGEYQ
+5153 
-5166 VQFVATDTAGNRVE
+5166 
-5180 SAITTVTID
+5180 
-5189 SQIAVFDIDE
+5189 
-5199 DSLPALSNNRALS
+5199 
-5212 VSGVGEAGSQV
+5212 
-5223 SIFVDG
+5223 
-5229 KLVNV
+5229 
-5234 VMVEADGTWRA
+5234 
-5245 PILLQDDGTFNI
+5245 
-5257 HFSITDVAGNT
+5257 
-5268 EVSKDYSVDVD
+5268 
-5279 SSTDFPTL
+5279 
-5287 NLEDASNS
+5287 
-5295 GSLDDLITNH
+5295 
-5305 NKPVLVGTAEAG
+5305 
-5317 ATIHIYVDE
+5317 
-5326 KIVANVLVLEDGT
+5326 
-5339 WSYQFDNALK
+5339 
-5349 DGEYS
+5349 
-5354 IRVVA
+5354 
-5359 EDPAGNTA
+5359 
-5367 ESPRLLVTIDT
+5367 
-5378 STFIDNPAMVAGSDN
+5378 
-5393 GIFSN
+5393 
-5398 DSITSQTRPT
+5398 
-5408 FSIFGEMN
+5408 
-5416 QSVQIFIDGVLVD
+5416 
-5429 TITVTDRN
+5429 
-5437 QVYRPESPLG
+5437 
-5447 DGSHSIYY
+5447 
-5455 VITDKA
+5455 
-5461 GNTATSKTLNFTIDT
+5461 
-5476 FNTTPVAIDSI
+5476 
-5487 GGQTLAEM
+5487 
-5495 TGSDGKIYITDTTR
+5495 
-5509 NLLFSGSAEPNS
+5509 
-5521 KIEIII
+5521 
-5527 NGLNVGEVWVNEK
+5527 
-5540 GHWQMPVNPLYFTEG
+5540 
-5555 QLDITVKSTDRAG
+5555 
-5568 NVNQEKYSIWV
+5568 
-5579 DTHIK
+5579 
-5584 VFTSELDDNKSS
+5584 
-5596 SKTEWWSNSDLITM
+5596 
-5610 RGTGEIGATVS
+5610 
-5621 LIVAGVTLATAVVAA
+5621 
-5636 TGRWELSTDK
+5636 
-5646 LPEGTY
+5646 
-5652 DISLVI
+5652 
-5658 EDSAGNRWEDV
+5658 
-5669 REIFIDRTPPNAP
+5669 
-5682 VVTYSD
+5682 
-5688 IVNDLIIM
+5688 
-5696 QGTAEAKSQLIITD
+5696 
-5710 SEGNTYTLT
+5710 
-5719 VPDNGKWSMAIPY
+5719 
-5732 PSEGKFT
+5732 
-5739 ITSVDAIGNRSDDV
+5739 
-5753 PLDIMKEVP
+5753 
-5762 VISLSP
+5762 
-5768 DSDSGTVGDNITRDK
+5768 
-5783 QPTFII
+5783 
-5789 GNLESDVVVVQVDI
+5789 
-5803 NGTVYNAEK
+5803 
-5812 NADGVWF
+5812 
-5819 FTPGTPLADG
+5819 
-5829 SYTISV
+5829 
-5835 IASDAAGN
+5835 
-5843 QKNSLPITVTIDST
+5843 
-5857 LTVPEIALAAGE
+5857 
-5869 DNGASDSDNVTNHTQ
+5869 
-5884 PKFTLQHIDADVT
+5884 
-5897 GVTVNVTHNG
+5897 
-5907 VTDIYQATQGAD
+5907 
-5919 GWTFTPPAA
+5919 
-5928 WNDGNYTLS
+5928 
-5937 VTVVDRAG
+5937 
-5945 NSQQSA
+5945 
-5951 SLAVTV
+5951 
-5957 DSTVTV
+5957 
-5963 TADSQHDD
+5963 
-5971 ASDDATATAVTP
+5971 
-5983 PESETVNAE
+5983 
-5992 SATHLRTEPSAAE
+5992 
-6005 ESVVK
+6005 
-6010 VTAYSITLLN
+6010 
-6020 ADSGDEIDRSISQTP
+6020 
-6035 SFEISVPE
+6035 
-6043 NIVNV
+6043 
-6048 SIMFEGE
+6048 
-6055 EFTLPIT
+6055 
-6062 NQKAIFEVP
+6062 
-6071 LSLED
+6071 
-6076 GEYTMDV
+6076 
-6083 KFIDKDNDFLI
+6083 
-6094 KEKTFS
+6094 
-6100 VDHSSADIVNAMNV
+6100 
-6114 RGKTE
+6114 
-6119 DDINDSPSTSSVGHN
+6119 
-6134 NNGAIDVFAVN
+6134 
-6145 EVTLPVD
+6145 
-6152 NQEEHA
+6152 

>member
-242 TLALAAESN
+242 TLALATESN

-510 TDIAGHTSATAN
+510 TDIAGHTSATTN

-623 VIDTIAPV
+623 VIDTVAPV
-631 PPTVSLEDYVVLPN
+631 PPTVSLEDFVVLPN

-1033 DSGISDDNLTNIVK
+1033 DSGVSDDNLTNIVK

-1053 DIDPDIISVQVWDAM
+1053 DIDPDIISVQVWDAA

-1111 NSAIFDFTIDTT
+1111 NSAVFDFTIDTT

-1203 KVEDKAGNTN
+1203 KVEDKAGNTS

-1358 DAVRVTV
+1358 DTVRVTV

-1379 KGTGGWTFTPPTSW
+1379 KGTGGWSFTPTGAW

-1426 INNIELVNDSGIPD
+1426 INNIELVNDSGIPN

-1479 TPGVWDYIWPDD
+1479 TPGAWDYIWPDD

-1499 TVEATDEAGNKA
+1499 TVEATDKAGNKT
-1511 TQTLDFTI
+1511 TQELDFTI

-2124 TIVLDN
+2124 TIVLDS

-2138 DHLTNV
+2138 DNLTNV

-2310 TETLHFTIDTTLST
+2310 TETLHFTIDTTLSV
-2324 PVIVLDSADDSG
+2324 PVIVLNSADDTG
-2336 VHGDNMTNH
+2336 VQGDNMTNS

-2379 DAGGWTFTPTG
+2379 GTGGWSFTPTG

-2450 QVTVPTDVNVVRLSI
+2450 QVKVPMDVN
-2465 DGGKTW
+2465 
-2471 FNATQSATPGVWD
+2471 
-2484 YIWPDDVAD
+2484 
-2493 GGYTLTVEATDEAG
+2493 E
-2507 NKATQTLDFTID
+2507 
-2519 TTLSVPTLSLDSAD
+2519 
-2533 DSGIAGDNITNV
+2533 
-2545 KTPGFTLNN
+2545 
-2554 IDTDVSRV
+2554 
-2562 IVEVMHNG
+2562 
-2570 IKQEVP
+2570 
-2576 LVQTGG
+2576 
-2582 QWRFAPTSDWADGDY
+2582 
-2597 ILTVKVEDRAGN
+2597 
-2609 VKQSAPLTVT
+2609 
-2619 VDTHIAIDRIELV
+2619 
-2632 NDSGIPGDNLTN
+2632 
-2644 EARPHFQV
+2644 
-2652 TVPADVNGVRLSID
+2652 
-2666 GGKTWFDAT
+2666 
-2675 QSATSGVW
+2675 
-2683 DYTWLTN
+2683 
-2690 VANGPHTLM
+2690 
-2699 VEASDKA
+2699 
-2706 GNKTTQKLDFTI
+2706 
-2718 DTILSEPTITLDSAD
+2718 
-2733 DSAAG
+2733 
-2738 DNITNVKMPG
+2738 
-2748 FTLGNIDADVTKVVV
+2748 
-2763 TVAHDGKNQQIE
+2763 
-2775 LIKNGG
+2775 
-2781 VWRFTPGAAWTDGDY
+2781 
-2796 TLTVK
+2796 
-2801 VEDKAGNTN
+2801 
-2810 YSAPLTVTIDT
+2810 
-2821 QTSIDRIELLNDT
+2821 
-2834 GIVGDNLTNE
+2834 
-2844 ARPQFHITV
+2844 
-2853 PTDVNSV
+2853 
-2860 QLSLDGGINWVN
+2860 
-2872 ATLTSDG
+2872 
-2879 VWEYIWPTD
+2879 
-2888 LVENTY
+2888 
-2894 TLTVKATDVA
+2894 
-2904 GNTATETLNFIIDT
+2904 
-2918 TLSTPTITLD
+2918 
-2928 SADDSGTANDN
+2928 
-2939 KTNVKTP
+2939 
-2946 GFIIGGIDSDVTQVV
+2946 
-2961 VQVMRDGHSEEV
+2961 
-2973 ELTQTNG
+2973 
-2980 QWRFVPGSAWT
+2980 
-2991 DGDYTLTVTV
+2991 
-3001 KDEAGNIRHSAP
+3001 
-3013 LTVTIDTQITIDH
+3013 
-3026 IELVNDS
+3026 
-3033 GIPDDNLTNNVR
+3033 
-3045 PHFQVT
+3045 
-3051 VPTDVNVVRLSIDGG
+3051 VRLSIDGG

-3096 TVEATDKAGNKTTQQ
+3096 TVEATDKAGNQTTQK

-3123 TIVLDNTDDSGT
+3123 TIVLDSTDDSGT

-3142 VNKPTFLLG
+3142 ANKPTFILG

-3160 TVEVQHG
+3160 TVEVQYG

-3313 FTIDTRLSTPTIA
+3313 FTIDTRLSTPTIT

-3351 NIDADA
+3351 NIDSDA
-3357 HSVILRITQGGNS
+3357 QSVILRITQGGNS

-3414 VVTVDTQTSITDI
+3414 IVTVDTQTSITDI

-3462 IDGGANWVSATQ
+3462 IDGGANWVSAAQ

-3621 AIDRIELVND
+3621 AIDHIELVND

-3718 LLTPTIEL
+3718 LMTPTIEL

-3843 NHDRPVFDIHQVD
+3843 NHDRPVFDIRQVD

-4534 TTPRFVIGN
+4534 TKPRFVIGN

-4555 NGVSYSVT
+4555 NGVSYPVT

-4833 TLIGSTLPNTIVSIY
+4833 TLVGNTLPNAIVSIY

-4969 NYELTFKVEDV
+4969 NYVLTFKVEDV

-5295 GSLDDLITNH
+5295 GSLDDLITSH

-5378 STFIDNPAMVAGSDN
+5378 STFIDNPVMMAGSDN

-5398 DSITSQTRPT
+5398 DSITSQTRPA
-5408 FSIFGEMN
+5408 FSIYGEMN

-5476 FNTTPVAIDSI
+5476 LNTTPVAIDSI

-5527 NGLNVGEVWVNEK
+5527 NGLNVGEVWVNDK

-5579 DTHIK
+5579 DTHIQ

-5596 SKTEWWSNSDLITM
+5596 SKTDWWSNSSTITM
-5610 RGTGEIGATVS
+5610 RGMGEIGATVS

-5636 TGRWELSTDK
+5636 NGQWELSTDQ
-5646 LPEGTY
+5646 LPEGKY
-5652 DISLVI
+5652 DITLSI
-5658 EDSAGNRWEDV
+5658 EDNAGNRKEEV
-5669 REIFIDRTPPNAP
+5669 HEIFIDRTPPNAP

-5710 SEGNTYTLT
+5710 SNGNTYTLT

-5753 PLDIMKEVP
+5753 SLDIMKEVP

-5869 DNGASDSDNVTNHTQ
+5869 DNGVSDSDNVTNHTQ

-5907 VTDIYQATQGAD
+5907 VTDTYQATQGAD

-5928 WNDGNYTLS
+5928 WNDGTYTLS

-5992 SATHLRTEPSAAE
+5992 SATHLRTVPSAAE

-6010 VTAYSITLLN
+6010 ETAYSITLLN

-6100 VDHSSADIVNAMNV
+6100 VDHSSADIVNAMNA

>member
-2124 TIVLDN
+2124 TIVLDS

-2427 NIELVNDS
+2427 N
-2435 GIPDDNLTNNVRPHF
+2435 
-2450 QVTVPTDVNVVRLSI
+2450 
-2465 DGGKTW
+2465 
-2471 FNATQSATPGVWD
+2471 
-2484 YIWPDDVAD
+2484 
-2493 GGYTLTVEATDEAG
+2493 
-2507 NKATQTLDFTID
+2507 
-2519 TTLSVPTLSLDSAD
+2519 
-2533 DSGIAGDNITNV
+2533 
-2545 KTPGFTLNN
+2545 
-2554 IDTDVSRV
+2554 
-2562 IVEVMHNG
+2562 
-2570 IKQEVP
+2570 
-2576 LVQTGG
+2576 
-2582 QWRFAPTSDWADGDY
+2582 
-2597 ILTVKVEDRAGN
+2597 
-2609 VKQSAPLTVT
+2609 
-2619 VDTHIAIDRIELV
+2619 
-2632 NDSGIPGDNLTN
+2632 
-2644 EARPHFQV
+2644 
-2652 TVPADVNGVRLSID
+2652 
-2666 GGKTWFDAT
+2666 
-2675 QSATSGVW
+2675 
-2683 DYTWLTN
+2683 
-2690 VANGPHTLM
+2690 
-2699 VEASDKA
+2699 
-2706 GNKTTQKLDFTI
+2706 
-2718 DTILSEPTITLDSAD
+2718 
-2733 DSAAG
+2733 
-2738 DNITNVKMPG
+2738 
-2748 FTLGNIDADVTKVVV
+2748 
-2763 TVAHDGKNQQIE
+2763 
-2775 LIKNGG
+2775 
-2781 VWRFTPGAAWTDGDY
+2781 
-2796 TLTVK
+2796 
-2801 VEDKAGNTN
+2801 
-2810 YSAPLTVTIDT
+2810 
-2821 QTSIDRIELLNDT
+2821 
-2834 GIVGDNLTNE
+2834 
-2844 ARPQFHITV
+2844 
-2853 PTDVNSV
+2853 
-2860 QLSLDGGINWVN
+2860 
-2872 ATLTSDG
+2872 
-2879 VWEYIWPTD
+2879 
-2888 LVENTY
+2888 
-2894 TLTVKATDVA
+2894 
-2904 GNTATETLNFIIDT
+2904 
-2918 TLSTPTITLD
+2918 
-2928 SADDSGTANDN
+2928 
-2939 KTNVKTP
+2939 
-2946 GFIIGGIDSDVTQVV
+2946 
-2961 VQVMRDGHSEEV
+2961 
-2973 ELTQTNG
+2973 
-2980 QWRFVPGSAWT
+2980 
-2991 DGDYTLTVTV
+2991 
-3001 KDEAGNIRHSAP
+3001 
-3013 LTVTIDTQITIDH
+3013 

-4260 VHIDGRD
+4260 VHNDGRD

-4272 TGGNLTFTPDQPLSD
+4272 TGENLTFTPDQPLSD

-4555 NGVSYSVT
+4555 NGVSYPVT

>member
-289 VADSLGNFTFTAPET
+289 VADSLGSFTFTAPET

-2124 TIVLDN
+2124 TIVLDS

-2427 NIELVNDS
+2427 N
-2435 GIPDDNLTNNVRPHF
+2435 
-2450 QVTVPTDVNVVRLSI
+2450 
-2465 DGGKTW
+2465 
-2471 FNATQSATPGVWD
+2471 
-2484 YIWPDDVAD
+2484 
-2493 GGYTLTVEATDEAG
+2493 
-2507 NKATQTLDFTID
+2507 
-2519 TTLSVPTLSLDSAD
+2519 
-2533 DSGIAGDNITNV
+2533 
-2545 KTPGFTLNN
+2545 
-2554 IDTDVSRV
+2554 
-2562 IVEVMHNG
+2562 
-2570 IKQEVP
+2570 
-2576 LVQTGG
+2576 
-2582 QWRFAPTSDWADGDY
+2582 
-2597 ILTVKVEDRAGN
+2597 
-2609 VKQSAPLTVT
+2609 
-2619 VDTHIAIDRIELV
+2619 
-2632 NDSGIPGDNLTN
+2632 
-2644 EARPHFQV
+2644 
-2652 TVPADVNGVRLSID
+2652 
-2666 GGKTWFDAT
+2666 
-2675 QSATSGVW
+2675 
-2683 DYTWLTN
+2683 
-2690 VANGPHTLM
+2690 
-2699 VEASDKA
+2699 
-2706 GNKTTQKLDFTI
+2706 
-2718 DTILSEPTITLDSAD
+2718 
-2733 DSAAG
+2733 
-2738 DNITNVKMPG
+2738 
-2748 FTLGNIDADVTKVVV
+2748 
-2763 TVAHDGKNQQIE
+2763 
-2775 LIKNGG
+2775 
-2781 VWRFTPGAAWTDGDY
+2781 
-2796 TLTVK
+2796 
-2801 VEDKAGNTN
+2801 
-2810 YSAPLTVTIDT
+2810 
-2821 QTSIDRIELLNDT
+2821 
-2834 GIVGDNLTNE
+2834 
-2844 ARPQFHITV
+2844 
-2853 PTDVNSV
+2853 
-2860 QLSLDGGINWVN
+2860 
-2872 ATLTSDG
+2872 
-2879 VWEYIWPTD
+2879 
-2888 LVENTY
+2888 
-2894 TLTVKATDVA
+2894 
-2904 GNTATETLNFIIDT
+2904 
-2918 TLSTPTITLD
+2918 
-2928 SADDSGTANDN
+2928 
-2939 KTNVKTP
+2939 
-2946 GFIIGGIDSDVTQVV
+2946 
-2961 VQVMRDGHSEEV
+2961 
-2973 ELTQTNG
+2973 
-2980 QWRFVPGSAWT
+2980 
-2991 DGDYTLTVTV
+2991 
-3001 KDEAGNIRHSAP
+3001 
-3013 LTVTIDTQITIDH
+3013 

-4555 NGVSYSVT
+4555 NGVSYPVT

>member
-426 ITDTIAPEKP
+426 ITDTIPPEKP

-597 SVEGINNLT
+597 SVEGVNNLT

-623 VIDTIAPV
+623 VIDTVAPV
-631 PPTVSLEDYVVLPN
+631 PPTVSLEDFVVLPN

-660 AEPKSTI
+660 AEPKSII

-1033 DSGISDDNLTNIVK
+1033 DSGVSDDNLTNIVK

-1053 DIDPDIISVQVWDAM
+1053 DIDPDIISVQVWDAA

-1111 NSAIFDFTIDTT
+1111 NSAVFDFTIDTT

-1379 KGTGGWTFTPPTSW
+1379 KGTGGWSFTPTGAW

-1426 INNIELVNDSGIPD
+1426 INNIELVNDSGIPN

-1479 TPGVWDYIWPDD
+1479 TPGAWDYIWPDD

-1499 TVEATDEAGNKA
+1499 TVEATDKAGNKT
-1511 TQTLDFTI
+1511 TQELDFTI

-1702 ASDKAGNKTTQKLDF
+1702 ATDKAGNKTTQKLDF

-2016 VTIDTQITIDHI
+2016 VTIDTQI
-2028 ELVNDSGIPD
+2028 
-2038 DNLTNNVRPHFQVTV
+2038 
-2053 PTDVNVVRL
+2053 
-2062 SIDGGKTW
+2062 
-2070 FNATQSATPG
+2070 A
-2080 VWDYTWLADVGEGK
+2080 
-2094 HTLTVEATDKA
+2094 
-2105 GNKTTQQ
+2105 
-2112 LDFIIDT
+2112 
-2119 LLSEP
+2119 
-2124 TIVLDN
+2124 
-2130 TDDSGTKG
+2130 
-2138 DHLTNV
+2138 
-2144 NKPTFLLGN
+2144 
-2153 IDADARYVT
+2153 
-2162 VEVQH
+2162 
-2167 GGTKEV
+2167 
-2173 LTATKDATGNWS
+2173 
-2185 VTPTGTWADG
+2185 
-2195 DYTLTVRVEDEAGNE
+2195 
-2210 KHSASLTVTVD
+2210 
-2221 TQITIDVIE
+2221 
-2230 LVNDN
+2230 
-2235 GIPGDNMTNDAH
+2235 
-2247 PQFRVTVPGD
+2247 
-2257 VNEVSLSIDGGVTW
+2257 
-2271 VKATQ
+2271 
-2276 SATPGVW
+2276 
-2283 NYTWPGTVPDG
+2283 
-2294 DYTLNV
+2294 
-2300 KATDN
+2300 
-2305 AGNTV
+2305 
-2310 TETLHFTIDTTLST
+2310 
-2324 PVIVLDSADDSG
+2324 
-2336 VHGDNMTNH
+2336 
-2345 TQPTFALQH
+2345 
-2354 IDDDAVRVTV
+2354 
-2364 SVEHGGVTTTFDATK
+2364 
-2379 DAGGWTFTPTG
+2379 
-2390 AWADGDY
+2390 
-2397 TLSVSVEDKAGN
+2397 
-2409 TSHSA
+2409 
-2414 SLTVT
+2414 
-2419 VDTQIAIN
+2419 
-2427 NIELVNDS
+2427 
-2435 GIPDDNLTNNVRPHF
+2435 
-2450 QVTVPTDVNVVRLSI
+2450 
-2465 DGGKTW
+2465 
-2471 FNATQSATPGVWD
+2471 
-2484 YIWPDDVAD
+2484 
-2493 GGYTLTVEATDEAG
+2493 
-2507 NKATQTLDFTID
+2507 
-2519 TTLSVPTLSLDSAD
+2519 
-2533 DSGIAGDNITNV
+2533 
-2545 KTPGFTLNN
+2545 
-2554 IDTDVSRV
+2554 
-2562 IVEVMHNG
+2562 
-2570 IKQEVP
+2570 
-2576 LVQTGG
+2576 
-2582 QWRFAPTSDWADGDY
+2582 
-2597 ILTVKVEDRAGN
+2597 
-2609 VKQSAPLTVT
+2609 
-2619 VDTHIAIDRIELV
+2619 
-2632 NDSGIPGDNLTN
+2632 
-2644 EARPHFQV
+2644 
-2652 TVPADVNGVRLSID
+2652 
-2666 GGKTWFDAT
+2666 
-2675 QSATSGVW
+2675 
-2683 DYTWLTN
+2683 
-2690 VANGPHTLM
+2690 
-2699 VEASDKA
+2699 
-2706 GNKTTQKLDFTI
+2706 
-2718 DTILSEPTITLDSAD
+2718 
-2733 DSAAG
+2733 
-2738 DNITNVKMPG
+2738 
-2748 FTLGNIDADVTKVVV
+2748 
-2763 TVAHDGKNQQIE
+2763 
-2775 LIKNGG
+2775 
-2781 VWRFTPGAAWTDGDY
+2781 
-2796 TLTVK
+2796 
-2801 VEDKAGNTN
+2801 
-2810 YSAPLTVTIDT
+2810 
-2821 QTSIDRIELLNDT
+2821 
-2834 GIVGDNLTNE
+2834 
-2844 ARPQFHITV
+2844 
-2853 PTDVNSV
+2853 
-2860 QLSLDGGINWVN
+2860 
-2872 ATLTSDG
+2872 
-2879 VWEYIWPTD
+2879 
-2888 LVENTY
+2888 
-2894 TLTVKATDVA
+2894 
-2904 GNTATETLNFIIDT
+2904 
-2918 TLSTPTITLD
+2918 
-2928 SADDSGTANDN
+2928 
-2939 KTNVKTP
+2939 
-2946 GFIIGGIDSDVTQVV
+2946 
-2961 VQVMRDGHSEEV
+2961 
-2973 ELTQTNG
+2973 
-2980 QWRFVPGSAWT
+2980 
-2991 DGDYTLTVTV
+2991 
-3001 KDEAGNIRHSAP
+3001 
-3013 LTVTIDTQITIDH
+3013 IDH

-3167 GTKEVLTATKGA
+3167 GTKEVLTATKDATGNWSVTPTGTWADGDYTLTVRVEDEAGNEKHSASLTVTVDTQITIDAIELVNDNGIPGDNMTNDAHPQFRVTVPGDVNEVSLSIDGGVTWVKATQSATPGVWNYTWPGTVPDGDYTLNVKATDNAGNTVTETLHFTIDTTLSVPVIVLNSADDTGVQGDNMTNRTQPTFALQHIDDDAVRVTVSVEHGGVTTTFDATKGTGGWSFTPTGAWADGDYTLSVSVEDKAGNTSHSASLTVTVDTQIAINNIELVNDSGIPDDNLTNNVRPHFQVTVPTDVNVVRLSIDGGKTWFNATQSATPGVWDYTWLADVGEGKHTLTVEATDKAGNQTTQKLDFIIDTMLSEPTIVLDSTDDSGTKGDNLTNANKPTFILGNIDADARYVTVEVQYGGTKEVLTATKGA

-3193 GDYTLTVRVEDD
+3193 GDYMLTVRVEDD

-3313 FTIDTRLSTPTIA
+3313 FTIDTRLSTPTIT

-3351 NIDADA
+3351 NIDSDA
-3357 HSVILRITQGGNS
+3357 QSVILRITQGGNS

-3414 VVTVDTQTSITDI
+3414 IVTVDTQTSITDI

-3462 IDGGANWVSATQ
+3462 IDGGANWVSAAQ

-3621 AIDRIELVND
+3621 AIDHIELVND

-3718 LLTPTIEL
+3718 LMTPTIEL

-3843 NHDRPVFDIHQVD
+3843 NHDRPVFDIRQVD

-4304 TSAELRIEID
+4304 TSAELKIEID

-4534 TTPRFVIGN
+4534 TKPRFVIGN

-4555 NGVSYSVT
+4555 NGVSYPVT

-4618 SDTGN
+4618 SDTGS

-4726 HEATSL
+4726 YEATSL
-4732 RPEFKGFAEAF
+4732 RPEFKGLAEAF

-4833 TLIGSTLPNTIVSIY
+4833 TLIGNTLPNAIVSIY

-5035 LTIRNPQGVVIAT
+5035 LTIRNPQGGVIAT

-5245 PILLQDDGTFNI
+5245 PILLQDDGKFNI

-5295 GSLDDLITNH
+5295 GSLDDLITSH

-5317 ATIHIYVDE
+5317 ATIHIYVNE

-5378 STFIDNPAMVAGSDN
+5378 STFIDNPVMIAGSDN

-5398 DSITSQTRPT
+5398 DSITSQTRPA

-5476 FNTTPVAIDSI
+5476 LNTTPVAIDSI

-5527 NGLNVGEVWVNEK
+5527 NGLNVGEVWVNDK

-5579 DTHIK
+5579 DTHIQ

-5596 SKTEWWSNSDLITM
+5596 SKTDWWSNSSTITM
-5610 RGTGEIGATVS
+5610 RGMGEIGATVS

-5636 TGRWELSTDK
+5636 NGQWELSTDQ
-5646 LPEGTY
+5646 LPEGKY
-5652 DISLVI
+5652 DITLSI
-5658 EDSAGNRWEDV
+5658 EDNAGNRKEEV
-5669 REIFIDRTPPNAP
+5669 HEIFIDRTPPNAP

-5710 SEGNTYTLT
+5710 SNGNTYTLT

-5753 PLDIMKEVP
+5753 PLDIMKETP

-5768 DSDSGTVGDNITRDK
+5768 DSDSGTAGDNITRDN

-5869 DNGASDSDNVTNHTQ
+5869 DNGASDSDNVTNHNHTQ

-5907 VTDIYQATQGAD
+5907 VTDTYQATQGAD

-5963 TADSQHDD
+5963 TADSQHND
-5971 ASDDATATAVTP
+5971 ASDDATAIAVTP

-5992 SATHLRTEPSAAE
+5992 SATHLRTVPSVAE

-6010 VTAYSITLLN
+6010 ETAYSITLLN

-6048 SIMFEGE
+6048 SVMFEGE
-6055 EFTLPIT
+6055 EFTLPII

-6083 KFIDKDNDFLI
+6083 KYLDKDDDFLI

-6100 VDHSSADIVNAMNV
+6100 VDHSSADIVNAMNA

>member
-1741 ITNVKMPGF
+1741 ITNVKMLGF

-2124 TIVLDN
+2124 TIVLDS

-2484 YIWPDDVAD
+2484 Y
-2493 GGYTLTVEATDEAG
+2493 
-2507 NKATQTLDFTID
+2507 
-2519 TTLSVPTLSLDSAD
+2519 
-2533 DSGIAGDNITNV
+2533 
-2545 KTPGFTLNN
+2545 
-2554 IDTDVSRV
+2554 
-2562 IVEVMHNG
+2562 
-2570 IKQEVP
+2570 
-2576 LVQTGG
+2576 
-2582 QWRFAPTSDWADGDY
+2582 
-2597 ILTVKVEDRAGN
+2597 
-2609 VKQSAPLTVT
+2609 
-2619 VDTHIAIDRIELV
+2619 
-2632 NDSGIPGDNLTN
+2632 
-2644 EARPHFQV
+2644 
-2652 TVPADVNGVRLSID
+2652 
-2666 GGKTWFDAT
+2666 
-2675 QSATSGVW
+2675 
-2683 DYTWLTN
+2683 
-2690 VANGPHTLM
+2690 
-2699 VEASDKA
+2699 
-2706 GNKTTQKLDFTI
+2706 
-2718 DTILSEPTITLDSAD
+2718 
-2733 DSAAG
+2733 
-2738 DNITNVKMPG
+2738 
-2748 FTLGNIDADVTKVVV
+2748 
-2763 TVAHDGKNQQIE
+2763 
-2775 LIKNGG
+2775 
-2781 VWRFTPGAAWTDGDY
+2781 
-2796 TLTVK
+2796 
-2801 VEDKAGNTN
+2801 
-2810 YSAPLTVTIDT
+2810 
-2821 QTSIDRIELLNDT
+2821 
-2834 GIVGDNLTNE
+2834 
-2844 ARPQFHITV
+2844 
-2853 PTDVNSV
+2853 
-2860 QLSLDGGINWVN
+2860 
-2872 ATLTSDG
+2872 
-2879 VWEYIWPTD
+2879 
-2888 LVENTY
+2888 
-2894 TLTVKATDVA
+2894 
-2904 GNTATETLNFIIDT
+2904 
-2918 TLSTPTITLD
+2918 
-2928 SADDSGTANDN
+2928 
-2939 KTNVKTP
+2939 
-2946 GFIIGGIDSDVTQVV
+2946 
-2961 VQVMRDGHSEEV
+2961 
-2973 ELTQTNG
+2973 
-2980 QWRFVPGSAWT
+2980 
-2991 DGDYTLTVTV
+2991 
-3001 KDEAGNIRHSAP
+3001 
-3013 LTVTIDTQITIDH
+3013 
-3026 IELVNDS
+3026 
-3033 GIPDDNLTNNVR
+3033 
-3045 PHFQVT
+3045 
-3051 VPTDVNVVRLSIDGG
+3051 
-3066 KTWFNATQS
+3066 
-3075 ATPGVWD
+3075 
-3082 YTWLADV
+3082 TWLADV

-3179 TGIWSVTPTGTWAD
+3179 TGNWSVTPTGTWAD

-4555 NGVSYSVT
+4555 NGVSYPVT

>member
-537 IETTNDSGIVGD
+537 IETTDDSGIVGD

-597 SVEGINNLT
+597 SVEGVNNLT

-623 VIDTIAPV
+623 VIDTVAPV
-631 PPTVSLEDYVVLPN
+631 PPTVSLEDFVVLPN

-1033 DSGISDDNLTNIVK
+1033 DSGIADDNLTNIVK

-1111 NSAIFDFTIDTT
+1111 NSAVFDFTIDTT

-1184 SWLFIPGNTWADG
+1184 SWLFTPGNTWADG

-1203 KVEDKAGNTN
+1203 KVEDKAGNTS

-1379 KGTGGWTFTPPTSW
+1379 KGTGGWSFTPTGAW

-1426 INNIELVNDSGIPD
+1426 INNIELVNDSGIPN

-1479 TPGVWDYIWPDD
+1479 TPGAWDYIWPDD

-1499 TVEATDEAGNKA
+1499 TVEATDKAGNKT
-1511 TQTLDFTI
+1511 TQELDFTI

-1884 IWPTDLVENTYTL
+1884 IWPTDLIENTYTL

-2016 VTIDTQITIDHI
+2016 VTIDTQI
-2028 ELVNDSGIPD
+2028 
-2038 DNLTNNVRPHFQVTV
+2038 
-2053 PTDVNVVRL
+2053 
-2062 SIDGGKTW
+2062 
-2070 FNATQSATPG
+2070 A
-2080 VWDYTWLADVGEGK
+2080 
-2094 HTLTVEATDKA
+2094 
-2105 GNKTTQQ
+2105 
-2112 LDFIIDT
+2112 
-2119 LLSEP
+2119 
-2124 TIVLDN
+2124 
-2130 TDDSGTKG
+2130 
-2138 DHLTNV
+2138 
-2144 NKPTFLLGN
+2144 
-2153 IDADARYVT
+2153 
-2162 VEVQH
+2162 
-2167 GGTKEV
+2167 
-2173 LTATKDATGNWS
+2173 
-2185 VTPTGTWADG
+2185 
-2195 DYTLTVRVEDEAGNE
+2195 
-2210 KHSASLTVTVD
+2210 
-2221 TQITIDVIE
+2221 
-2230 LVNDN
+2230 
-2235 GIPGDNMTNDAH
+2235 
-2247 PQFRVTVPGD
+2247 
-2257 VNEVSLSIDGGVTW
+2257 
-2271 VKATQ
+2271 
-2276 SATPGVW
+2276 
-2283 NYTWPGTVPDG
+2283 
-2294 DYTLNV
+2294 
-2300 KATDN
+2300 
-2305 AGNTV
+2305 
-2310 TETLHFTIDTTLST
+2310 
-2324 PVIVLDSADDSG
+2324 
-2336 VHGDNMTNH
+2336 
-2345 TQPTFALQH
+2345 
-2354 IDDDAVRVTV
+2354 
-2364 SVEHGGVTTTFDATK
+2364 
-2379 DAGGWTFTPTG
+2379 
-2390 AWADGDY
+2390 
-2397 TLSVSVEDKAGN
+2397 
-2409 TSHSA
+2409 
-2414 SLTVT
+2414 
-2419 VDTQIAIN
+2419 
-2427 NIELVNDS
+2427 
-2435 GIPDDNLTNNVRPHF
+2435 
-2450 QVTVPTDVNVVRLSI
+2450 
-2465 DGGKTW
+2465 
-2471 FNATQSATPGVWD
+2471 
-2484 YIWPDDVAD
+2484 
-2493 GGYTLTVEATDEAG
+2493 
-2507 NKATQTLDFTID
+2507 
-2519 TTLSVPTLSLDSAD
+2519 
-2533 DSGIAGDNITNV
+2533 
-2545 KTPGFTLNN
+2545 
-2554 IDTDVSRV
+2554 
-2562 IVEVMHNG
+2562 
-2570 IKQEVP
+2570 
-2576 LVQTGG
+2576 
-2582 QWRFAPTSDWADGDY
+2582 
-2597 ILTVKVEDRAGN
+2597 
-2609 VKQSAPLTVT
+2609 
-2619 VDTHIAIDRIELV
+2619 
-2632 NDSGIPGDNLTN
+2632 
-2644 EARPHFQV
+2644 
-2652 TVPADVNGVRLSID
+2652 
-2666 GGKTWFDAT
+2666 
-2675 QSATSGVW
+2675 
-2683 DYTWLTN
+2683 
-2690 VANGPHTLM
+2690 
-2699 VEASDKA
+2699 
-2706 GNKTTQKLDFTI
+2706 
-2718 DTILSEPTITLDSAD
+2718 
-2733 DSAAG
+2733 
-2738 DNITNVKMPG
+2738 
-2748 FTLGNIDADVTKVVV
+2748 
-2763 TVAHDGKNQQIE
+2763 
-2775 LIKNGG
+2775 
-2781 VWRFTPGAAWTDGDY
+2781 
-2796 TLTVK
+2796 
-2801 VEDKAGNTN
+2801 
-2810 YSAPLTVTIDT
+2810 
-2821 QTSIDRIELLNDT
+2821 
-2834 GIVGDNLTNE
+2834 
-2844 ARPQFHITV
+2844 
-2853 PTDVNSV
+2853 
-2860 QLSLDGGINWVN
+2860 
-2872 ATLTSDG
+2872 
-2879 VWEYIWPTD
+2879 
-2888 LVENTY
+2888 
-2894 TLTVKATDVA
+2894 
-2904 GNTATETLNFIIDT
+2904 
-2918 TLSTPTITLD
+2918 
-2928 SADDSGTANDN
+2928 
-2939 KTNVKTP
+2939 
-2946 GFIIGGIDSDVTQVV
+2946 
-2961 VQVMRDGHSEEV
+2961 
-2973 ELTQTNG
+2973 
-2980 QWRFVPGSAWT
+2980 
-2991 DGDYTLTVTV
+2991 
-3001 KDEAGNIRHSAP
+3001 
-3013 LTVTIDTQITIDH
+3013 IDH

-3160 TVEVQHG
+3160 TVEVQHGGTKEVLTATKDATGNWSVTPTGTWADGDYTLTVRVEDEAGNEKHSASLTVTVDTQITIDAIELVNDNGIPGDNMTNDAHPQFRVTVPGDVNEVSLSIDGGVTWVKATQSATPGVWNYTWPGTVPDGDYTLNVKATDNAGNTVTETLHFTIDTTLSVPVIVLNSADDTGVQGDNMTNSTQPTFALQHIDDDAVRVTVSVEHGGVTTTFDATKGVGGWSFTPTGAWADGDYTLSVSVEDKAGNTSHSASLTVTVDTQIAINNIELVNDSGIPDDNLTNNVRPHFQVKVPTDVNEVRLSIDGGKTWFNATQSATPGVWDYTWLADVGEGKHTLTVEATDKAGNQTTQKLDFIIDTMLSEPTIVLDSTDDSGTKGDNLTNANKPTFILGNIDADARYVTVEVQYG

-3313 FTIDTRLSTPTIA
+3313 FTIDTRLSTPTIT

-3351 NIDADA
+3351 NIDSDA
-3357 HSVILRITQGGNS
+3357 QSVILRITQGGNS

-3414 VVTVDTQTSITDI
+3414 IVTVDTQTSITDI

-3462 IDGGANWVSATQ
+3462 IDGGANWVSAAQ

-3621 AIDRIELVND
+3621 AIDHIELVND

-3718 LLTPTIEL
+3718 LMTPTIEL

-3843 NHDRPVFDIHQVD
+3843 NHDRPVFDIRQVD

-4304 TSAELRIEID
+4304 TSAELKIEID

-4370 AAGQWEFTAGS
+4370 AAGQWEFTAG
-4381 ALPDGHYTLH
+4381 
-4391 VQATDRAG
+4391 
-4399 NTANSTLGFTVDTQI
+4399 
-4414 DGLSV
+4414 
-4419 VMLDDAGKDSTDGIT
+4419 
-4434 NITSPRFEISAREP
+4434 
-4448 LQSVTV
+4448 
-4454 ILNGKSSTLTQG
+4454 
-4466 AGNKWLFTPDTPL
+4466 
-4479 VDGTYKIEIVAE
+4479 
-4491 DIAGNKISKE
+4491 
-4501 VSFTIDTIVSDPSI
+4501 
-4515 DLLDAD
+4515 
-4521 DTGESAVDNITSV
+4521 
-4534 TTPRFVIGN
+4534 
-4543 VPADIDTVVIRI
+4543 
-4555 NGVSYSVT
+4555 
-4563 ANGNNLWE
+4563 
-4571 FQVPV
+4571 
-4576 ALNDGVYEAVVV
+4576 
-4588 FRDIAGNTSETKLPF
+4588 
-4603 TIDTTTSVSVRMEPA
+4603 
-4618 SDTGN
+4618 
-4623 SNSDN
+4623 
-4628 LTNKQN
+4628 
-4634 PKFEGT
+4634 
-4640 AEPNAKL
+4640 
-4647 VITIV
+4647 
-4652 DDKSGR
+4652 
-4658 EVLKQTITVGADG
+4658 
-4671 NWSVTPNILP
+4671 
-4681 DGMYTI
+4681 
-4687 NVVATDVAGNTA
+4687 
-4699 QTQERF
+4699 
-4705 TIDTVTIDPT
+4705 
-4715 IRLSDPSIDDQ
+4715 
-4726 HEATSL
+4726 
-4732 RPEFKGFAEAF
+4732 
-4743 STIMIQWDG
+4743 
-4752 KVVGSANANANGE
+4752 
-4765 WSWTPPSVLAPGS
+4765 
-4778 YVVSIVAKD
+4778 
-4787 KAGNESSQVDFPVVI
+4787 
-4802 PVIDVTPPTIKLSE
+4802 
-4816 ESDSGA
+4816 
-4822 LGDFT
+4822 
-4827 TNNKTP
+4827 
-4833 TLIGSTLPNTIVSIY
+4833 
-4848 VDGVKVG
+4848 
-4855 EATAD
+4855 
-4860 TAGRYTF
+4860 
-4867 QLSEMKDGHYVV
+4867 
-4879 QVGIVNPRDNSELRS
+4879 
-4894 TAVDVT
+4894 
-4900 IDTEV
+4900 
-4905 AELVWNI
+4905 
-4912 SGMHEG
+4912 
-4918 GYINTV
+4918 
-4924 TPEIGGTSEPNSKIT
+4924 
-4939 IFVNGVEK
+4939 
-4947 AIAYTTGAGHWGVVL
+4947 
-4962 PALGNDG
+4962 
-4969 NYELTFKVEDV
+4969 
-4980 AGNIREFGPQN
+4980 
-4991 VILDTVISP
+4991 
-5000 LTVVLREA
+5000 
-5008 DDSGKVGDWITNKSH
+5008 
-5023 VTIDGT
+5023 
-5029 AEAGST
+5029 
-5035 LTIRNPQGVVIAT
+5035 
-5048 LVVGNDGRWSAEL
+5048 
-5061 DLREGSNAFVVVSED
+5061 
-5076 KAGNSQQKE
+5076 
-5085 ILIEHDTQIE
+5085 
-5095 ISDISLSRDTNSG
+5095 
-5108 DKYDLITNNKSPVLV
+5108 
-5123 AMTDPGATVQVYIN
+5123 
-5137 GVLQG
+5137 
-5142 TVEASS
+5142 
-5148 SGNIS
+5148 
-5153 YTMPANSADGEYQ
+5153 
-5166 VQFVATDTAGNRVE
+5166 
-5180 SAITTVTID
+5180 
-5189 SQIAVFDIDE
+5189 
-5199 DSLPALSNNRALS
+5199 
-5212 VSGVGEAGSQV
+5212 
-5223 SIFVDG
+5223 
-5229 KLVNV
+5229 
-5234 VMVEADGTWRA
+5234 
-5245 PILLQDDGTFNI
+5245 
-5257 HFSITDVAGNT
+5257 
-5268 EVSKDYSVDVD
+5268 
-5279 SSTDFPTL
+5279 
-5287 NLEDASNS
+5287 
-5295 GSLDDLITNH
+5295 
-5305 NKPVLVGTAEAG
+5305 
-5317 ATIHIYVDE
+5317 
-5326 KIVANVLVLEDGT
+5326 
-5339 WSYQFDNALK
+5339 
-5349 DGEYS
+5349 
-5354 IRVVA
+5354 
-5359 EDPAGNTA
+5359 
-5367 ESPRLLVTIDT
+5367 
-5378 STFIDNPAMVAGSDN
+5378 
-5393 GIFSN
+5393 
-5398 DSITSQTRPT
+5398 
-5408 FSIFGEMN
+5408 
-5416 QSVQIFIDGVLVD
+5416 
-5429 TITVTDRN
+5429 
-5437 QVYRPESPLG
+5437 
-5447 DGSHSIYY
+5447 
-5455 VITDKA
+5455 
-5461 GNTATSKTLNFTIDT
+5461 
-5476 FNTTPVAIDSI
+5476 
-5487 GGQTLAEM
+5487 
-5495 TGSDGKIYITDTTR
+5495 
-5509 NLLFSGSAEPNS
+5509 
-5521 KIEIII
+5521 
-5527 NGLNVGEVWVNEK
+5527 
-5540 GHWQMPVNPLYFTEG
+5540 
-5555 QLDITVKSTDRAG
+5555 
-5568 NVNQEKYSIWV
+5568 
-5579 DTHIK
+5579 
-5584 VFTSELDDNKSS
+5584 
-5596 SKTEWWSNSDLITM
+5596 
-5610 RGTGEIGATVS
+5610 
-5621 LIVAGVTLATAVVAA
+5621 
-5636 TGRWELSTDK
+5636 
-5646 LPEGTY
+5646 
-5652 DISLVI
+5652 
-5658 EDSAGNRWEDV
+5658 
-5669 REIFIDRTPPNAP
+5669 
-5682 VVTYSD
+5682 
-5688 IVNDLIIM
+5688 
-5696 QGTAEAKSQLIITD
+5696 
-5710 SEGNTYTLT
+5710 
-5719 VPDNGKWSMAIPY
+5719 
-5732 PSEGKFT
+5732 
-5739 ITSVDAIGNRSDDV
+5739 
-5753 PLDIMKEVP
+5753 
-5762 VISLSP
+5762 
-5768 DSDSGTVGDNITRDK
+5768 
-5783 QPTFII
+5783 
-5789 GNLESDVVVVQVDI
+5789 
-5803 NGTVYNAEK
+5803 
-5812 NADGVWF
+5812 
-5819 FTPGTPLADG
+5819 
-5829 SYTISV
+5829 
-5835 IASDAAGN
+5835 
-5843 QKNSLPITVTIDST
+5843 
-5857 LTVPEIALAAGE
+5857 
-5869 DNGASDSDNVTNHTQ
+5869 
-5884 PKFTLQHIDADVT
+5884 
-5897 GVTVNVTHNG
+5897 
-5907 VTDIYQATQGAD
+5907 
-5919 GWTFTPPAA
+5919 
-5928 WNDGNYTLS
+5928 
-5937 VTVVDRAG
+5937 
-5945 NSQQSA
+5945 
-5951 SLAVTV
+5951 
-5957 DSTVTV
+5957 
-5963 TADSQHDD
+5963 
-5971 ASDDATATAVTP
+5971 
-5983 PESETVNAE
+5983 
-5992 SATHLRTEPSAAE
+5992 
-6005 ESVVK
+6005 
-6010 VTAYSITLLN
+6010 
-6020 ADSGDEIDRSISQTP
+6020 
-6035 SFEISVPE
+6035 
-6043 NIVNV
+6043 
-6048 SIMFEGE
+6048 
-6055 EFTLPIT
+6055 
-6062 NQKAIFEVP
+6062 
-6071 LSLED
+6071 
-6076 GEYTMDV
+6076 
-6083 KFIDKDNDFLI
+6083 
-6094 KEKTFS
+6094 
-6100 VDHSSADIVNAMNV
+6100 
-6114 RGKTE
+6114 
-6119 DDINDSPSTSSVGHN
+6119 
-6134 NNGAIDVFAVN
+6134 
-6145 EVTLPVD
+6145 
-6152 NQEEHA
+6152 

>member
-426 ITDTIAPEKP
+426 ITDTIPPEKP

-631 PPTVSLEDYVVLPN
+631 PPTVSLEDFVVLPN

-1033 DSGISDDNLTNIVK
+1033 DSGIADDNLTNIVK

-1111 NSAIFDFTIDTT
+1111 NSAVFDFTIDTT

-1379 KGTGGWTFTPPTSW
+1379 KGTGGWSFTPTGAW

-1426 INNIELVNDSGIPD
+1426 INNIELVNDSGIPN

-1538 AGDNITNV
+1538 AGDNITSV

-1563 IVEVMHN
+1563 IAEVMHN

-1632 VNDSGIPGDNL
+1632 VNDSGIPDDNL

-1702 ASDKAGNKTTQKLDF
+1702 ATDKAGNKTTQKLDF
-1717 TIDTILSEPTITLDS
+1717 IIDTLLSEPTITLDS

-2010 HSAPLT
+2010 HSALLT
-2016 VTIDTQITIDHI
+2016 VTIDTQIAIDHI

-2124 TIVLDN
+2124 TIVLDS

-2324 PVIVLDSADDSG
+2324 PVIVLDSADDTG
-2336 VHGDNMTNH
+2336 IQGDNMTNR
-2345 TQPTFALQH
+2345 TQPTFNLQH

-2435 GIPDDNLTNNVRPHF
+2435 GIPN
-2450 QVTVPTDVNVVRLSI
+2450 
-2465 DGGKTW
+2465 
-2471 FNATQSATPGVWD
+2471 
-2484 YIWPDDVAD
+2484 
-2493 GGYTLTVEATDEAG
+2493 
-2507 NKATQTLDFTID
+2507 
-2519 TTLSVPTLSLDSAD
+2519 
-2533 DSGIAGDNITNV
+2533 
-2545 KTPGFTLNN
+2545 
-2554 IDTDVSRV
+2554 
-2562 IVEVMHNG
+2562 
-2570 IKQEVP
+2570 
-2576 LVQTGG
+2576 
-2582 QWRFAPTSDWADGDY
+2582 
-2597 ILTVKVEDRAGN
+2597 
-2609 VKQSAPLTVT
+2609 
-2619 VDTHIAIDRIELV
+2619 
-2632 NDSGIPGDNLTN
+2632 
-2644 EARPHFQV
+2644 
-2652 TVPADVNGVRLSID
+2652 
-2666 GGKTWFDAT
+2666 
-2675 QSATSGVW
+2675 
-2683 DYTWLTN
+2683 
-2690 VANGPHTLM
+2690 
-2699 VEASDKA
+2699 
-2706 GNKTTQKLDFTI
+2706 
-2718 DTILSEPTITLDSAD
+2718 
-2733 DSAAG
+2733 
-2738 DNITNVKMPG
+2738 
-2748 FTLGNIDADVTKVVV
+2748 
-2763 TVAHDGKNQQIE
+2763 
-2775 LIKNGG
+2775 
-2781 VWRFTPGAAWTDGDY
+2781 
-2796 TLTVK
+2796 
-2801 VEDKAGNTN
+2801 
-2810 YSAPLTVTIDT
+2810 
-2821 QTSIDRIELLNDT
+2821 
-2834 GIVGDNLTNE
+2834 
-2844 ARPQFHITV
+2844 
-2853 PTDVNSV
+2853 
-2860 QLSLDGGINWVN
+2860 
-2872 ATLTSDG
+2872 
-2879 VWEYIWPTD
+2879 
-2888 LVENTY
+2888 
-2894 TLTVKATDVA
+2894 
-2904 GNTATETLNFIIDT
+2904 
-2918 TLSTPTITLD
+2918 
-2928 SADDSGTANDN
+2928 
-2939 KTNVKTP
+2939 
-2946 GFIIGGIDSDVTQVV
+2946 
-2961 VQVMRDGHSEEV
+2961 
-2973 ELTQTNG
+2973 
-2980 QWRFVPGSAWT
+2980 
-2991 DGDYTLTVTV
+2991 
-3001 KDEAGNIRHSAP
+3001 
-3013 LTVTIDTQITIDH
+3013 
-3026 IELVNDS
+3026 
-3033 GIPDDNLTNNVR
+3033 DNLTNNVR

-3096 TVEATDKAGNKTTQQ
+3096 TVEATDKAGNQTTQQ
-3111 LDFIIDTLLSEP
+3111 LDFIIDTMLSEP

-3401 TDNAGNVRQSTPL
+3401 QDNAGNVRQSTPL

-3522 TIALD
+3522 TIELD
-3527 STDDTG
+3527 STGDTG

-3941 LTNVAKPSF
+3941 LTNVTKPSF

-4555 NGVSYSVT
+4555 NGVSYPVT

-5527 NGLNVGEVWVNEK
+5527 NGLNVGEVWVNDK

-5579 DTHIK
+5579 DTHIQ

-5596 SKTEWWSNSDLITM
+5596 SKTDWWSNSSTITM
-5610 RGTGEIGATVS
+5610 RGMGEIGATVS

-5636 TGRWELSTDK
+5636 NGQWELSTDQ
-5646 LPEGTY
+5646 LPEGKY
-5652 DISLVI
+5652 DITLSI
-5658 EDSAGNRWEDV
+5658 EDNAGNRKEEV
-5669 REIFIDRTPPNAP
+5669 HEIFIDRTPPNAP

-5710 SEGNTYTLT
+5710 SNGNTYTLT

-5928 WNDGNYTLS
+5928 WNDGTYTLS

-5963 TADSQHDD
+5963 TADSQHND

-5992 SATHLRTEPSAAE
+5992 SATHLRTVPSVAE

-6010 VTAYSITLLN
+6010 ETAYSITLLN

-6048 SIMFEGE
+6048 SVMFEGE

-6083 KFIDKDNDFLI
+6083 KFIDKDDDFLI

-6100 VDHSSADIVNAMNV
+6100 VDHSSADIVNAMNA

>member
-43 RGSVIIV
+43 HGSVIIV

-114 EEELKKQLDDAE
+114 EEELKKQLDEAE

-448 KNDNITNSTLPTFI
+448 KNDSITNSTLPTFI

-537 IETTNDSGIVGD
+537 IETTDDSGIVGD

-597 SVEGINNLT
+597 SVEGVNNLT

-623 VIDTIAPV
+623 VIDTVAPV
-631 PPTVSLEDYVVLPN
+631 PPTVSLEDFVVLPN

-961 LYIDGALIAEV
+961 VYIDGALIAEV

-1053 DIDPDIISVQVWDAM
+1053 DIDPDIISVQVWDAA

-1111 NSAIFDFTIDTT
+1111 NSAVFDFTIDTT

-1184 SWLFIPGNTWADG
+1184 SWLFTPGNTWADG

-1328 VLDSADDTG
+1328 VLNSADDTG
-1337 IQGDNMTNST
+1337 VQGDNMTNST

-1379 KGTGGWTFTPPTSW
+1379 KGVGGWSFTPTGAW

-1426 INNIELVNDSGIPD
+1426 INNIELVNDSGIPN

-1469 KTWFNATQSA
+1469 KTWFNATQNA

-1499 TVEATDEAGNKA
+1499 TVEATDEAGNKT

-1563 IVEVMHN
+1563 TVEVMHN

-1632 VNDSGIPGDNL
+1632 VNDSGIPDDNL

-1671 WFDATQSATSG
+1671 WFDATQSATPG

-1717 TIDTILSEPTITLDS
+1717 IIDTMLSEPTITLDS

-2016 VTIDTQITIDHI
+2016 VTIDTQIAIDHI

-2138 DHLTNV
+2138 DNLTNV

-2324 PVIVLDSADDSG
+2324 PVIVLDSADDTG
-2336 VHGDNMTNH
+2336 IQGDNMTNR
-2345 TQPTFALQH
+2345 TQPTFNLQH

-2379 DAGGWTFTPTG
+2379 GVGGWTFTPPTSWG
-2390 AWADGDY
+2390 AGDY

-2435 GIPDDNLTNNVRPHF
+2435 GIPDDNLTNNVRPQF
-2450 QVTVPTDVNVVRLSI
+2450 QVKVPTDVN
-2465 DGGKTW
+2465 
-2471 FNATQSATPGVWD
+2471 
-2484 YIWPDDVAD
+2484 
-2493 GGYTLTVEATDEAG
+2493 E
-2507 NKATQTLDFTID
+2507 
-2519 TTLSVPTLSLDSAD
+2519 
-2533 DSGIAGDNITNV
+2533 
-2545 KTPGFTLNN
+2545 
-2554 IDTDVSRV
+2554 
-2562 IVEVMHNG
+2562 
-2570 IKQEVP
+2570 
-2576 LVQTGG
+2576 
-2582 QWRFAPTSDWADGDY
+2582 
-2597 ILTVKVEDRAGN
+2597 
-2609 VKQSAPLTVT
+2609 
-2619 VDTHIAIDRIELV
+2619 
-2632 NDSGIPGDNLTN
+2632 
-2644 EARPHFQV
+2644 
-2652 TVPADVNGVRLSID
+2652 
-2666 GGKTWFDAT
+2666 
-2675 QSATSGVW
+2675 
-2683 DYTWLTN
+2683 
-2690 VANGPHTLM
+2690 
-2699 VEASDKA
+2699 
-2706 GNKTTQKLDFTI
+2706 
-2718 DTILSEPTITLDSAD
+2718 
-2733 DSAAG
+2733 
-2738 DNITNVKMPG
+2738 
-2748 FTLGNIDADVTKVVV
+2748 
-2763 TVAHDGKNQQIE
+2763 
-2775 LIKNGG
+2775 
-2781 VWRFTPGAAWTDGDY
+2781 
-2796 TLTVK
+2796 
-2801 VEDKAGNTN
+2801 
-2810 YSAPLTVTIDT
+2810 
-2821 QTSIDRIELLNDT
+2821 
-2834 GIVGDNLTNE
+2834 
-2844 ARPQFHITV
+2844 
-2853 PTDVNSV
+2853 
-2860 QLSLDGGINWVN
+2860 
-2872 ATLTSDG
+2872 
-2879 VWEYIWPTD
+2879 
-2888 LVENTY
+2888 
-2894 TLTVKATDVA
+2894 
-2904 GNTATETLNFIIDT
+2904 
-2918 TLSTPTITLD
+2918 
-2928 SADDSGTANDN
+2928 
-2939 KTNVKTP
+2939 
-2946 GFIIGGIDSDVTQVV
+2946 
-2961 VQVMRDGHSEEV
+2961 
-2973 ELTQTNG
+2973 
-2980 QWRFVPGSAWT
+2980 
-2991 DGDYTLTVTV
+2991 
-3001 KDEAGNIRHSAP
+3001 
-3013 LTVTIDTQITIDH
+3013 
-3026 IELVNDS
+3026 
-3033 GIPDDNLTNNVR
+3033 
-3045 PHFQVT
+3045 
-3051 VPTDVNVVRLSIDGG
+3051 VRLSIDGG

-3096 TVEATDKAGNKTTQQ
+3096 TVEATDKAGNQTTQK
-3111 LDFIIDTLLSEP
+3111 LDFIIDTMLSEP
-3123 TIVLDNTDDSGT
+3123 TIVLDSTDDSGT

-3142 VNKPTFLLG
+3142 ANKPTFILG

-3193 GDYTLTVRVEDD
+3193 GDYTLTVRVEDE

-3313 FTIDTRLSTPTIA
+3313 FTIDTRLSTPTIT

-3351 NIDADA
+3351 NIDSDA
-3357 HSVILRITQGGNS
+3357 QSVILRITQGGNS

-3414 VVTVDTQTSITDI
+3414 IVTVDTQTSITDI

-3462 IDGGANWVSATQ
+3462 IDGGANWVSAAQ

-3621 AIDRIELVND
+3621 AIDHIELVND
-3631 SGVPGDNVTKHV
+3631 SGVPGDNITKHV

-3694 LTVEVTDGAG
+3694 LIVEVTDGAG
-3704 NKMTETLNFTIDIT
+3704 NKMTGTLDFTIDIT

-3843 NHDRPVFDIHQVD
+3843 NHDRPVFDIRQVD

-3912 SAPFEVRIDTT
+3912 SAPLEVRIDTT

-3958 VQVRVTLDGGANW
+3958 IQVRVTLDGGANW

-4189 GQHTLLVDVTDI
+4189 GKHTLLVDVTDI

-4304 TSAELRIEID
+4304 TSAELQIEID

-4534 TTPRFVIGN
+4534 TKPRFVIGN

-4555 NGVSYSVT
+4555 NGVSYPVT

-4618 SDTGN
+4618 SDTGS

-4658 EVLKQTITVGADG
+4658 EVLKHTITVGADG

-4726 HEATSL
+4726 YEATSL
-4732 RPEFKGFAEAF
+4732 RPEFKGLAEAF

-4833 TLIGSTLPNTIVSIY
+4833 TLVGNTLPNAIVSIY

-4969 NYELTFKVEDV
+4969 NYVLTFKVEDV

-5076 KAGNSQQKE
+5076 KAGNSQQKD

-5295 GSLDDLITNH
+5295 GSLDDLITSH

-5378 STFIDNPAMVAGSDN
+5378 STFIDNPVMMAGSDN

-5398 DSITSQTRPT
+5398 DSITSQTRPA
-5408 FSIFGEMN
+5408 FSIYGEMN

-5527 NGLNVGEVWVNEK
+5527 NGLNVGEVWVNDK

-5579 DTHIK
+5579 DTHIQ

-5596 SKTEWWSNSDLITM
+5596 SKTDWWSNSSTITM
-5610 RGTGEIGATVS
+5610 RGMGEIGATVS

-5636 TGRWELSTDK
+5636 NGQWELSTDQ
-5646 LPEGTY
+5646 LPEGKY
-5652 DISLVI
+5652 DITLSI
-5658 EDSAGNRWEDV
+5658 EDNAGNRKEEV
-5669 REIFIDRTPPNAP
+5669 HEIFIDRTPPNAP

-5710 SEGNTYTLT
+5710 SNGNTYTLT

-5753 PLDIMKEVP
+5753 PLDIMKETP

-5768 DSDSGTVGDNITRDK
+5768 DSDSGTVGDNITRDN

-5869 DNGASDSDNVTNHTQ
+5869 GNGASDSDNVTNHNHTQ

-5928 WNDGNYTLS
+5928 WNDGTYTLS

-5945 NSQQSA
+5945 NSLQSA
-5951 SLAVTV
+5951 SLEVTV

-5971 ASDDATATAVTP
+5971 ASDDATPTAVTP

-5992 SATHLRTEPSAAE
+5992 SATHLRTVPSAAE

-6010 VTAYSITLLN
+6010 ETAYSITLLN

-6048 SIMFEGE
+6048 SVMFEGE

-6083 KFIDKDNDFLI
+6083 KFLDKDDDFLI

-6100 VDHSSADIVNAMNV
+6100 VDHSSADIVNAMNA

-6134 NNGAIDVFAVN
+6134 NNGAIEVFAVN

>member
-43 RGSVIIV
+43 HGSVIIV

-537 IETTNDSGIVGD
+537 IETTDDSGIVGD

-597 SVEGINNLT
+597 SVEGVNNLT

-623 VIDTIAPV
+623 VIDTVAPV
-631 PPTVSLEDYVVLPN
+631 PPTVSLEDFVVLPN

-1033 DSGISDDNLTNIVK
+1033 DSGIADDNLTNIVK

-1111 NSAIFDFTIDTT
+1111 NSAVFDFTIDTT

-1379 KGTGGWTFTPPTSW
+1379 KGTGGWSFTPTGAW

-1426 INNIELVNDSGIPD
+1426 INNIELVNDSGIPN

-1479 TPGVWDYIWPDD
+1479 TPGAWDYIWLAD
-1491 VADGGYTL
+1491 VGEGKHTL
-1499 TVEATDEAGNKA
+1499 TVEATDKAGNKT
-1511 TQTLDFTI
+1511 TQELDFTI

-2124 TIVLDN
+2124 TIVLDS

-2138 DHLTNV
+2138 DNLTNV

-2310 TETLHFTIDTTLST
+2310 TETLHFTIDTTLSV
-2324 PVIVLDSADDSG
+2324 PVIVLNSADDTG
-2336 VHGDNMTNH
+2336 VQGDNMTNS

-2379 DAGGWTFTPTG
+2379 GVGGWSFTPTG

-2450 QVTVPTDVNVVRLSI
+2450 QVKVPTDVN
-2465 DGGKTW
+2465 
-2471 FNATQSATPGVWD
+2471 
-2484 YIWPDDVAD
+2484 
-2493 GGYTLTVEATDEAG
+2493 E
-2507 NKATQTLDFTID
+2507 
-2519 TTLSVPTLSLDSAD
+2519 
-2533 DSGIAGDNITNV
+2533 
-2545 KTPGFTLNN
+2545 
-2554 IDTDVSRV
+2554 
-2562 IVEVMHNG
+2562 
-2570 IKQEVP
+2570 
-2576 LVQTGG
+2576 
-2582 QWRFAPTSDWADGDY
+2582 
-2597 ILTVKVEDRAGN
+2597 
-2609 VKQSAPLTVT
+2609 
-2619 VDTHIAIDRIELV
+2619 
-2632 NDSGIPGDNLTN
+2632 
-2644 EARPHFQV
+2644 
-2652 TVPADVNGVRLSID
+2652 
-2666 GGKTWFDAT
+2666 
-2675 QSATSGVW
+2675 
-2683 DYTWLTN
+2683 
-2690 VANGPHTLM
+2690 
-2699 VEASDKA
+2699 
-2706 GNKTTQKLDFTI
+2706 
-2718 DTILSEPTITLDSAD
+2718 
-2733 DSAAG
+2733 
-2738 DNITNVKMPG
+2738 
-2748 FTLGNIDADVTKVVV
+2748 
-2763 TVAHDGKNQQIE
+2763 
-2775 LIKNGG
+2775 
-2781 VWRFTPGAAWTDGDY
+2781 
-2796 TLTVK
+2796 
-2801 VEDKAGNTN
+2801 
-2810 YSAPLTVTIDT
+2810 
-2821 QTSIDRIELLNDT
+2821 
-2834 GIVGDNLTNE
+2834 
-2844 ARPQFHITV
+2844 
-2853 PTDVNSV
+2853 
-2860 QLSLDGGINWVN
+2860 
-2872 ATLTSDG
+2872 
-2879 VWEYIWPTD
+2879 
-2888 LVENTY
+2888 
-2894 TLTVKATDVA
+2894 
-2904 GNTATETLNFIIDT
+2904 
-2918 TLSTPTITLD
+2918 
-2928 SADDSGTANDN
+2928 
-2939 KTNVKTP
+2939 
-2946 GFIIGGIDSDVTQVV
+2946 
-2961 VQVMRDGHSEEV
+2961 
-2973 ELTQTNG
+2973 
-2980 QWRFVPGSAWT
+2980 
-2991 DGDYTLTVTV
+2991 
-3001 KDEAGNIRHSAP
+3001 
-3013 LTVTIDTQITIDH
+3013 
-3026 IELVNDS
+3026 
-3033 GIPDDNLTNNVR
+3033 
-3045 PHFQVT
+3045 
-3051 VPTDVNVVRLSIDGG
+3051 VRLSIDGG

-3096 TVEATDKAGNKTTQQ
+3096 TVEATDKAGNQTTQK
-3111 LDFIIDTLLSEP
+3111 LDFIIDTMLSEP
-3123 TIVLDNTDDSGT
+3123 TIVLDSTDDSGT

-3142 VNKPTFLLG
+3142 ANKPTFILG

-3160 TVEVQHG
+3160 TVEVQYG

-3313 FTIDTRLSTPTIA
+3313 FTIDTRLSTPTIT

-3351 NIDADA
+3351 NIDSDA
-3357 HSVILRITQGGNS
+3357 QSVILRITQGGNS

-3414 VVTVDTQTSITDI
+3414 IVTVDTQTSITDI

-3462 IDGGANWVSATQ
+3462 IDGGANWVSAAQ

-3621 AIDRIELVND
+3621 AIDHIELVND

-3718 LLTPTIEL
+3718 LMTPTIEL

-3843 NHDRPVFDIHQVD
+3843 NHDRPVFDIRQVD

-4304 TSAELRIEID
+4304 TSAELKIEID

-4534 TTPRFVIGN
+4534 TKPRFVIGN

-4555 NGVSYSVT
+4555 NGVSYPVT

-4894 TAVDVT
+4894 TAVDLT

-5295 GSLDDLITNH
+5295 GSLDDLITSH

-5378 STFIDNPAMVAGSDN
+5378 STFIDNPVMMAGSDN

-5398 DSITSQTRPT
+5398 DSITSQTRPA
-5408 FSIFGEMN
+5408 FSIYGEMN

-5476 FNTTPVAIDSI
+5476 LNTTPVAIDSI

-5527 NGLNVGEVWVNEK
+5527 NGLNVGEVWVNDK

-5579 DTHIK
+5579 DTHIQ

-5596 SKTEWWSNSDLITM
+5596 SKTDWWSNSSTITM
-5610 RGTGEIGATVS
+5610 RGMGEIGATVS

-5636 TGRWELSTDK
+5636 NGQWELSTDQ
-5646 LPEGTY
+5646 LPEGKY
-5652 DISLVI
+5652 DITLSI
-5658 EDSAGNRWEDV
+5658 EDNAGNRKEEV
-5669 REIFIDRTPPNAP
+5669 HEIFIDRTPPNAP

-5710 SEGNTYTLT
+5710 SNGNTYTLT

-5928 WNDGNYTLS
+5928 WNDGTYTLS

-5963 TADSQHDD
+5963 TADSQHND

-5992 SATHLRTEPSAAE
+5992 SATHLRTVPSVAE

-6010 VTAYSITLLN
+6010 ETAYSITLLN

-6048 SIMFEGE
+6048 SVMFEGE

-6083 KFIDKDNDFLI
+6083 KFIDKDDDFLI

-6100 VDHSSADIVNAMNV
+6100 VDHSSADIVNAMNA
-6114 RGKTE
+6114 RGKAE

>member
-1 MGNKSIQKFFADQ
+1 
-14 NSVIDLSSLGNAKG
+14 
-28 AKVSLS
+28 
-34 GPDMNITTP
+34 
-43 RGSVIIV
+43 IIV

-537 IETTNDSGIVGD
+537 IETTDDSGIVGD

-597 SVEGINNLT
+597 SVEGVNNLT

-623 VIDTIAPV
+623 VIDTVAPV
-631 PPTVSLEDYVVLPN
+631 PPTVSLEDFVVLPN

-695 LQGAYDIEII
+695 LQGSYDIEII

-1033 DSGISDDNLTNIVK
+1033 DSGIADDNLTNIVK

-1111 NSAIFDFTIDTT
+1111 NSAVFDFTIDTT

-1184 SWLFIPGNTWADG
+1184 SWLFTPGNTWADG

-1203 KVEDKAGNTN
+1203 KVEDKAGNTS

-1379 KGTGGWTFTPPTSW
+1379 KGTGGWSFTPTGAW

-1426 INNIELVNDSGIPD
+1426 INNIELVNDSGIPN

-1479 TPGVWDYIWPDD
+1479 TPGAWDYIWPDD

-1499 TVEATDEAGNKA
+1499 TVEATDKAGNKT
-1511 TQTLDFTI
+1511 TQELDFTI

-2124 TIVLDN
+2124 TIVLDS

-2310 TETLHFTIDTTLST
+2310 TETLHFTIDTTLSV
-2324 PVIVLDSADDSG
+2324 PVIVLNSADDTG
-2336 VHGDNMTNH
+2336 VQGDNMTNS

-2379 DAGGWTFTPTG
+2379 GVGGWSFTPTG

-2450 QVTVPTDVNVVRLSI
+2450 QVKVPTDVN
-2465 DGGKTW
+2465 
-2471 FNATQSATPGVWD
+2471 
-2484 YIWPDDVAD
+2484 
-2493 GGYTLTVEATDEAG
+2493 E
-2507 NKATQTLDFTID
+2507 
-2519 TTLSVPTLSLDSAD
+2519 
-2533 DSGIAGDNITNV
+2533 
-2545 KTPGFTLNN
+2545 
-2554 IDTDVSRV
+2554 
-2562 IVEVMHNG
+2562 
-2570 IKQEVP
+2570 
-2576 LVQTGG
+2576 
-2582 QWRFAPTSDWADGDY
+2582 
-2597 ILTVKVEDRAGN
+2597 
-2609 VKQSAPLTVT
+2609 
-2619 VDTHIAIDRIELV
+2619 
-2632 NDSGIPGDNLTN
+2632 
-2644 EARPHFQV
+2644 
-2652 TVPADVNGVRLSID
+2652 
-2666 GGKTWFDAT
+2666 
-2675 QSATSGVW
+2675 
-2683 DYTWLTN
+2683 
-2690 VANGPHTLM
+2690 
-2699 VEASDKA
+2699 
-2706 GNKTTQKLDFTI
+2706 
-2718 DTILSEPTITLDSAD
+2718 
-2733 DSAAG
+2733 
-2738 DNITNVKMPG
+2738 
-2748 FTLGNIDADVTKVVV
+2748 
-2763 TVAHDGKNQQIE
+2763 
-2775 LIKNGG
+2775 
-2781 VWRFTPGAAWTDGDY
+2781 
-2796 TLTVK
+2796 
-2801 VEDKAGNTN
+2801 
-2810 YSAPLTVTIDT
+2810 
-2821 QTSIDRIELLNDT
+2821 
-2834 GIVGDNLTNE
+2834 
-2844 ARPQFHITV
+2844 
-2853 PTDVNSV
+2853 
-2860 QLSLDGGINWVN
+2860 
-2872 ATLTSDG
+2872 
-2879 VWEYIWPTD
+2879 
-2888 LVENTY
+2888 
-2894 TLTVKATDVA
+2894 
-2904 GNTATETLNFIIDT
+2904 
-2918 TLSTPTITLD
+2918 
-2928 SADDSGTANDN
+2928 
-2939 KTNVKTP
+2939 
-2946 GFIIGGIDSDVTQVV
+2946 
-2961 VQVMRDGHSEEV
+2961 
-2973 ELTQTNG
+2973 
-2980 QWRFVPGSAWT
+2980 
-2991 DGDYTLTVTV
+2991 
-3001 KDEAGNIRHSAP
+3001 
-3013 LTVTIDTQITIDH
+3013 
-3026 IELVNDS
+3026 
-3033 GIPDDNLTNNVR
+3033 
-3045 PHFQVT
+3045 
-3051 VPTDVNVVRLSIDGG
+3051 VRLSIDGG

-3096 TVEATDKAGNKTTQQ
+3096 TVEATDKAGNQTTQK
-3111 LDFIIDTLLSEP
+3111 LDFIIDTMLSEP
-3123 TIVLDNTDDSGT
+3123 TIVLDSTDDSGT

-3142 VNKPTFLLG
+3142 ANKPTFILG

-3160 TVEVQHG
+3160 TVEVQYG

-3401 TDNAGNVRQSTPL
+3401 QDNAGNVRQSTPL

-3522 TIALD
+3522 TIELD

-3718 LLTPTIEL
+3718 LMTPTIEL

-3843 NHDRPVFDIHQVD
+3843 NHDRPVFDIRQVD

-4304 TSAELRIEID
+4304 TSAELKIEID

-4534 TTPRFVIGN
+4534 TKPRFVIGN

-4555 NGVSYSVT
+4555 NGVSYPVT

-4833 TLIGSTLPNTIVSIY
+4833 TLVGNTLPNAIVSIY

-4969 NYELTFKVEDV
+4969 NYVLTFKVEDV

-5035 LTIRNPQGVVIAT
+5035 LTIRSPQGVVIAT

-5076 KAGNSQQKE
+5076 KAGNSQQKD

-5408 FSIFGEMN
+5408 FSISGEMN

-5579 DTHIK
+5579 DTHIQ

-5596 SKTEWWSNSDLITM
+5596 SKTDWWSNSSTITM
-5610 RGTGEIGATVS
+5610 RGMGEIGATVS

-5636 TGRWELSTDK
+5636 NGQWELSTDQ
-5646 LPEGTY
+5646 LPEGKY
-5652 DISLVI
+5652 DITLSI
-5658 EDSAGNRWEDV
+5658 EDNAGNRKEEV
-5669 REIFIDRTPPNAP
+5669 HEIFIDRTPPNAP

-5710 SEGNTYTLT
+5710 SNGNTYTLT

-5819 FTPGTPLADG
+5819 FTPGTPLTDG

-5928 WNDGNYTLS
+5928 WNDGTYTLS

-5992 SATHLRTEPSAAE
+5992 SATHLRTVPSAAE

-6010 VTAYSITLLN
+6010 ETAYSITLLN

-6048 SIMFEGE
+6048 SVMFEGE

>member
-43 RGSVIIV
+43 HGSVIIV

-114 EEELKKQLDDAE
+114 EEELKKQLDEAE

-448 KNDNITNSTLPTFI
+448 KNDSITNSTLPTFI

-537 IETTNDSGIVGD
+537 IETTDDSGIVGD

-597 SVEGINNLT
+597 SVEGVNNLT

-623 VIDTIAPV
+623 IIDTVAPV
-631 PPTVSLEDYVVLPN
+631 PPTVSLEDFVVLPN

-1053 DIDPDIISVQVWDAM
+1053 DIDPDIISVQVWDAA

-1111 NSAIFDFTIDTT
+1111 NSAVFDFTIDTT

-1184 SWLFIPGNTWADG
+1184 SWLFTPGNTWADG

-1328 VLDSADDTG
+1328 VLNSADDTG
-1337 IQGDNMTNST
+1337 VQGDNMTNST

-1426 INNIELVNDSGIPD
+1426 INNIELVNDSGIPN

-1469 KTWFNATQSA
+1469 KTWFNATQNA

-1499 TVEATDEAGNKA
+1499 TVEATDEAGNKT

-1563 IVEVMHN
+1563 TVEVMHN

-1671 WFDATQSATSG
+1671 WFDATQSATPG

-1717 TIDTILSEPTITLDS
+1717 IIDTMLSEPTITLDS

-2016 VTIDTQITIDHI
+2016 VTIDTQIAIDHI

-2038 DNLTNNVRPHFQVTV
+2038 DNLTN
-2053 PTDVNVVRL
+2053 
-2062 SIDGGKTW
+2062 
-2070 FNATQSATPG
+2070 
-2080 VWDYTWLADVGEGK
+2080 
-2094 HTLTVEATDKA
+2094 EA
-2105 GNKTTQQ
+2105 
-2112 LDFIIDT
+2112 
-2119 LLSEP
+2119 
-2124 TIVLDN
+2124 
-2130 TDDSGTKG
+2130 
-2138 DHLTNV
+2138 
-2144 NKPTFLLGN
+2144 
-2153 IDADARYVT
+2153 
-2162 VEVQH
+2162 
-2167 GGTKEV
+2167 
-2173 LTATKDATGNWS
+2173 
-2185 VTPTGTWADG
+2185 
-2195 DYTLTVRVEDEAGNE
+2195 
-2210 KHSASLTVTVD
+2210 
-2221 TQITIDVIE
+2221 
-2230 LVNDN
+2230 
-2235 GIPGDNMTNDAH
+2235 
-2247 PQFRVTVPGD
+2247 
-2257 VNEVSLSIDGGVTW
+2257 
-2271 VKATQ
+2271 
-2276 SATPGVW
+2276 
-2283 NYTWPGTVPDG
+2283 
-2294 DYTLNV
+2294 
-2300 KATDN
+2300 
-2305 AGNTV
+2305 
-2310 TETLHFTIDTTLST
+2310 
-2324 PVIVLDSADDSG
+2324 
-2336 VHGDNMTNH
+2336 
-2345 TQPTFALQH
+2345 
-2354 IDDDAVRVTV
+2354 
-2364 SVEHGGVTTTFDATK
+2364 
-2379 DAGGWTFTPTG
+2379 
-2390 AWADGDY
+2390 
-2397 TLSVSVEDKAGN
+2397 
-2409 TSHSA
+2409 
-2414 SLTVT
+2414 
-2419 VDTQIAIN
+2419 
-2427 NIELVNDS
+2427 
-2435 GIPDDNLTNNVRPHF
+2435 
-2450 QVTVPTDVNVVRLSI
+2450 
-2465 DGGKTW
+2465 
-2471 FNATQSATPGVWD
+2471 
-2484 YIWPDDVAD
+2484 
-2493 GGYTLTVEATDEAG
+2493 
-2507 NKATQTLDFTID
+2507 
-2519 TTLSVPTLSLDSAD
+2519 
-2533 DSGIAGDNITNV
+2533 
-2545 KTPGFTLNN
+2545 
-2554 IDTDVSRV
+2554 
-2562 IVEVMHNG
+2562 
-2570 IKQEVP
+2570 
-2576 LVQTGG
+2576 
-2582 QWRFAPTSDWADGDY
+2582 
-2597 ILTVKVEDRAGN
+2597 
-2609 VKQSAPLTVT
+2609 
-2619 VDTHIAIDRIELV
+2619 
-2632 NDSGIPGDNLTN
+2632 
-2644 EARPHFQV
+2644 
-2652 TVPADVNGVRLSID
+2652 
-2666 GGKTWFDAT
+2666 
-2675 QSATSGVW
+2675 
-2683 DYTWLTN
+2683 
-2690 VANGPHTLM
+2690 
-2699 VEASDKA
+2699 
-2706 GNKTTQKLDFTI
+2706 
-2718 DTILSEPTITLDSAD
+2718 
-2733 DSAAG
+2733 
-2738 DNITNVKMPG
+2738 
-2748 FTLGNIDADVTKVVV
+2748 
-2763 TVAHDGKNQQIE
+2763 
-2775 LIKNGG
+2775 
-2781 VWRFTPGAAWTDGDY
+2781 
-2796 TLTVK
+2796 
-2801 VEDKAGNTN
+2801 
-2810 YSAPLTVTIDT
+2810 
-2821 QTSIDRIELLNDT
+2821 
-2834 GIVGDNLTNE
+2834 
-2844 ARPQFHITV
+2844 
-2853 PTDVNSV
+2853 
-2860 QLSLDGGINWVN
+2860 
-2872 ATLTSDG
+2872 
-2879 VWEYIWPTD
+2879 
-2888 LVENTY
+2888 
-2894 TLTVKATDVA
+2894 
-2904 GNTATETLNFIIDT
+2904 
-2918 TLSTPTITLD
+2918 
-2928 SADDSGTANDN
+2928 
-2939 KTNVKTP
+2939 
-2946 GFIIGGIDSDVTQVV
+2946 
-2961 VQVMRDGHSEEV
+2961 
-2973 ELTQTNG
+2973 
-2980 QWRFVPGSAWT
+2980 
-2991 DGDYTLTVTV
+2991 
-3001 KDEAGNIRHSAP
+3001 
-3013 LTVTIDTQITIDH
+3013 
-3026 IELVNDS
+3026 
-3033 GIPDDNLTNNVR
+3033 R

-3167 GTKEVLTATKGA
+3167 GTKEVLTATKDATGNWSVTPTGTWADGDYTLTVRVEDEAGNEKHSASLTVTVDTQITIDAIELVNDNGIPGDNMTNDAHPQFRVTVPGDVNEVSLSIDGGVTWVKATQSATPGVWNYTWPGTVPDGDYTLNVKATDNAGNTVTETLHFTIDTTLSTPVIVLDSADDTGIQGDNMTNRTQPTFNLQHIDDDAVRVTVSVEHGGVTTTFDATKGVGGWTFTPPTSWGAGDYTLSVSVEDKAGNTSHSASLTVTVDTQIAINNIELVNDSGIPDDNLTNNVRPQFQVKVPTDVNEVRLSIDGGKTWFNATQSATPGVWDYTWLADVGEGKHTLTVEATDKAGNQTTQKLDFIIDTLLSEPTIVLDSTDDSGTKGDNLTNANKPTFLLGNIDADARYVTVEVQHGSTKEVLTATKGA

-3193 GDYTLTVRVEDD
+3193 GDYTLTVRVEDE

-3221 QITIDVIE
+3221 QITIDAIE

-3313 FTIDTRLSTPTIA
+3313 FTIDTRLSTPTIT

-3351 NIDADA
+3351 NIDSDA
-3357 HSVILRITQGGNS
+3357 QSVILRITQGGNS

-3414 VVTVDTQTSITDI
+3414 IVTVDTQTSITDI

-3462 IDGGANWVSATQ
+3462 IDGGANWVSAAQ

-3489 DGKHTLTVMVTD
+3489 DGKHILTVMVTD

-3621 AIDRIELVND
+3621 AIDHIELVND

-3694 LTVEVTDGAG
+3694 LIVEVTDGAG
-3704 NKMTETLNFTIDIT
+3704 NKMTGTLDFTIDIT

-3741 SVTQPVFV
+3741 SVTQPIFV

-3843 NHDRPVFDIHQVD
+3843 NHDRPVFDIRQVD

-3958 VQVRVTLDGGANW
+3958 IQVRVTLDGGANW

-4002 DEAGN
+4002 DQAGN

-4189 GQHTLLVDVTDI
+4189 GKHTLLVDVTDI

-4304 TSAELRIEID
+4304 TSAELQIEID

-4399 NTANSTLGFTVDTQI
+4399 NTANFTLGFTVDTQI

-4534 TTPRFVIGN
+4534 TKPRFVIGN

-4555 NGVSYSVT
+4555 NGVSYPVT

-4618 SDTGN
+4618 SDTGS

-4658 EVLKQTITVGADG
+4658 EVLKHTITVGADG

-4726 HEATSL
+4726 YEATSL
-4732 RPEFKGFAEAF
+4732 RPEFKGLAEAF

-4833 TLIGSTLPNTIVSIY
+4833 TLVGNTLPNAIVSIY

-4969 NYELTFKVEDV
+4969 NYVLTFKVEDV

-5076 KAGNSQQKE
+5076 KAGNSQQKD

-5295 GSLDDLITNH
+5295 GSLDDLITSH

-5367 ESPRLLVTIDT
+5367 ESPRLLVTVDT
-5378 STFIDNPAMVAGSDN
+5378 STFIDNPVMIAGSDN

-5398 DSITSQTRPT
+5398 DSITSQTRPA

-5527 NGLNVGEVWVNEK
+5527 NGLNVGEVWVNDK

-5579 DTHIK
+5579 DTHIQ

-5596 SKTEWWSNSDLITM
+5596 SKTDWWSNSSTITM
-5610 RGTGEIGATVS
+5610 RGMGEIGATVS

-5636 TGRWELSTDK
+5636 NGQWELSTDQ
-5646 LPEGTY
+5646 LPEGKY
-5652 DISLVI
+5652 DITLSI
-5658 EDSAGNRWEDV
+5658 EDNAGNRKEEV
-5669 REIFIDRTPPNAP
+5669 HEIFIDRTPPNAP

-5710 SEGNTYTLT
+5710 SNGNTYTLT

-5753 PLDIMKEVP
+5753 PLDIMKETP

-5768 DSDSGTVGDNITRDK
+5768 DSDSGTVGDNITRDN

-5869 DNGASDSDNVTNHTQ
+5869 DNGASDSDNVTNHNHTQ

-5907 VTDIYQATQGAD
+5907 VTDIYQATQDAD

-5928 WNDGNYTLS
+5928 WNDGTYTLS

-5945 NSQQSA
+5945 NSLQSA
-5951 SLAVTV
+5951 SLEVTV

-5971 ASDDATATAVTP
+5971 AIDDATPTAVTP

-5992 SATHLRTEPSAAE
+5992 SATHLRTVPSAAE

-6010 VTAYSITLLN
+6010 ETAYSITLLN

-6048 SIMFEGE
+6048 SVMFEGE

-6083 KFIDKDNDFLI
+6083 KFIDKDDDFLI

-6100 VDHSSADIVNAMNV
+6100 VDHSSADIVNAMNA

>member
-114 EEELKKQLDDAE
+114 EEELKKQLDEAE

-150 NEAFEVQNSSKQI
+150 NEAFEVQNSSKQM

-168 NFLADNV
+168 EFLADNV

-448 KNDNITNSTLPTFI
+448 KNDSITNSTLPTFI

-527 DTRISYFSAE
+527 DTRISYFSVE
-537 IETTNDSGIVGD
+537 IETTDDSGIVGD

-597 SVEGINNLT
+597 SVEGVNNLT

-623 VIDTIAPV
+623 VIDTVAPV
-631 PPTVSLEDYVVLPN
+631 PPTVSLEDFVVLPN

-1033 DSGISDDNLTNIVK
+1033 DSGIADDNLTNIVK

-1111 NSAIFDFTIDTT
+1111 NSAVFDFTIDTT

-1184 SWLFIPGNTWADG
+1184 SWLFTPGNTWADG

-1379 KGTGGWTFTPPTSW
+1379 KGTGGWSFTPTGAW

-1426 INNIELVNDSGIPD
+1426 INNIELVNDSGIPN

-1479 TPGVWDYIWPDD
+1479 TPGAWDYIWPDD

-1499 TVEATDEAGNKA
+1499 TVEATDKAGNKT
-1511 TQTLDFTI
+1511 TQELDFTI

-1563 IVEVMHN
+1563 TVEVMHN

-1671 WFDATQSATSG
+1671 WFDATQSATPG

-1717 TIDTILSEPTITLDS
+1717 IIDTMLSEPTITLDS

-2016 VTIDTQITIDHI
+2016 VTIDTQIAIDHI

-2038 DNLTNNVRPHFQVTV
+2038 DNLTN
-2053 PTDVNVVRL
+2053 
-2062 SIDGGKTW
+2062 
-2070 FNATQSATPG
+2070 
-2080 VWDYTWLADVGEGK
+2080 
-2094 HTLTVEATDKA
+2094 EA
-2105 GNKTTQQ
+2105 
-2112 LDFIIDT
+2112 
-2119 LLSEP
+2119 
-2124 TIVLDN
+2124 
-2130 TDDSGTKG
+2130 
-2138 DHLTNV
+2138 
-2144 NKPTFLLGN
+2144 
-2153 IDADARYVT
+2153 
-2162 VEVQH
+2162 
-2167 GGTKEV
+2167 
-2173 LTATKDATGNWS
+2173 
-2185 VTPTGTWADG
+2185 
-2195 DYTLTVRVEDEAGNE
+2195 
-2210 KHSASLTVTVD
+2210 
-2221 TQITIDVIE
+2221 
-2230 LVNDN
+2230 
-2235 GIPGDNMTNDAH
+2235 
-2247 PQFRVTVPGD
+2247 
-2257 VNEVSLSIDGGVTW
+2257 
-2271 VKATQ
+2271 
-2276 SATPGVW
+2276 
-2283 NYTWPGTVPDG
+2283 
-2294 DYTLNV
+2294 
-2300 KATDN
+2300 
-2305 AGNTV
+2305 
-2310 TETLHFTIDTTLST
+2310 
-2324 PVIVLDSADDSG
+2324 
-2336 VHGDNMTNH
+2336 
-2345 TQPTFALQH
+2345 
-2354 IDDDAVRVTV
+2354 
-2364 SVEHGGVTTTFDATK
+2364 
-2379 DAGGWTFTPTG
+2379 
-2390 AWADGDY
+2390 
-2397 TLSVSVEDKAGN
+2397 
-2409 TSHSA
+2409 
-2414 SLTVT
+2414 
-2419 VDTQIAIN
+2419 
-2427 NIELVNDS
+2427 
-2435 GIPDDNLTNNVRPHF
+2435 
-2450 QVTVPTDVNVVRLSI
+2450 
-2465 DGGKTW
+2465 
-2471 FNATQSATPGVWD
+2471 
-2484 YIWPDDVAD
+2484 
-2493 GGYTLTVEATDEAG
+2493 
-2507 NKATQTLDFTID
+2507 
-2519 TTLSVPTLSLDSAD
+2519 
-2533 DSGIAGDNITNV
+2533 
-2545 KTPGFTLNN
+2545 
-2554 IDTDVSRV
+2554 
-2562 IVEVMHNG
+2562 
-2570 IKQEVP
+2570 
-2576 LVQTGG
+2576 
-2582 QWRFAPTSDWADGDY
+2582 
-2597 ILTVKVEDRAGN
+2597 
-2609 VKQSAPLTVT
+2609 
-2619 VDTHIAIDRIELV
+2619 
-2632 NDSGIPGDNLTN
+2632 
-2644 EARPHFQV
+2644 
-2652 TVPADVNGVRLSID
+2652 
-2666 GGKTWFDAT
+2666 
-2675 QSATSGVW
+2675 
-2683 DYTWLTN
+2683 
-2690 VANGPHTLM
+2690 
-2699 VEASDKA
+2699 
-2706 GNKTTQKLDFTI
+2706 
-2718 DTILSEPTITLDSAD
+2718 
-2733 DSAAG
+2733 
-2738 DNITNVKMPG
+2738 
-2748 FTLGNIDADVTKVVV
+2748 
-2763 TVAHDGKNQQIE
+2763 
-2775 LIKNGG
+2775 
-2781 VWRFTPGAAWTDGDY
+2781 
-2796 TLTVK
+2796 
-2801 VEDKAGNTN
+2801 
-2810 YSAPLTVTIDT
+2810 
-2821 QTSIDRIELLNDT
+2821 
-2834 GIVGDNLTNE
+2834 
-2844 ARPQFHITV
+2844 
-2853 PTDVNSV
+2853 
-2860 QLSLDGGINWVN
+2860 
-2872 ATLTSDG
+2872 
-2879 VWEYIWPTD
+2879 
-2888 LVENTY
+2888 
-2894 TLTVKATDVA
+2894 
-2904 GNTATETLNFIIDT
+2904 
-2918 TLSTPTITLD
+2918 
-2928 SADDSGTANDN
+2928 
-2939 KTNVKTP
+2939 
-2946 GFIIGGIDSDVTQVV
+2946 
-2961 VQVMRDGHSEEV
+2961 
-2973 ELTQTNG
+2973 
-2980 QWRFVPGSAWT
+2980 
-2991 DGDYTLTVTV
+2991 
-3001 KDEAGNIRHSAP
+3001 
-3013 LTVTIDTQITIDH
+3013 
-3026 IELVNDS
+3026 
-3033 GIPDDNLTNNVR
+3033 R

-3167 GTKEVLTATKGA
+3167 GTKEVLTATKDATGNWSVTPTGTWADGDYTLTVRVEDEAGNEKHSASLTVTVDTQITIDAIELVNDNGIPGDNMTNDAHPQFRVTVPGDVNEVSLSIDGGVTWVKATQSATPGVWNYTWPGTVPDGDYTLNVKATDNAGNTVTETLHFTIDTTLSTPVIVLDSADDTGIQGDNMTNRTQPTFNLQHIDDDAVRVTVSVEHGGVTTTFDATKGVGGWTFTPPTSWGAGDYTLSVSVEDKAGNTSHSASLTVTVDTQIAINNIELVNDSGIPDDNLTNNVRPQFQVKVPTDVNEVRLSIDGGKTWFNATQSATPGVWDYTWLADVGEGKHTLTVEATDKAGNQTTQKLDFIIDTLLSEPTIVLDSTDDSGTKGDNLTNANKPTFLLGNIDADARYVTVEVQHGSTKEVLTATKGA

-3193 GDYTLTVRVEDD
+3193 GDYTLTVRVEDE

-3221 QITIDVIE
+3221 QITIDAIE

-3313 FTIDTRLSTPTIA
+3313 FTIDTRLSTPTIT

-3351 NIDADA
+3351 NIDSDA
-3357 HSVILRITQGGNS
+3357 QSVILRITQGGNS

-3414 VVTVDTQTSITDI
+3414 IVTVDTQTSITDI

-3462 IDGGANWVSATQ
+3462 IDGGANWVSAAQ

-3489 DGKHTLTVMVTD
+3489 DGKHILTVMVTD

-3621 AIDRIELVND
+3621 AIDHIELVND

-3694 LTVEVTDGAG
+3694 LIVEVTDGAG
-3704 NKMTETLNFTIDIT
+3704 NKMTGTLDFTIDIT

-3741 SVTQPVFV
+3741 SVTQPIFV

-3843 NHDRPVFDIHQVD
+3843 NHDRPVFDIRQVD

-3958 VQVRVTLDGGANW
+3958 IQVRVTLDGGANW

-4002 DEAGN
+4002 DQAGN

-4189 GQHTLLVDVTDI
+4189 GKHTLLVDVTDI

-4304 TSAELRIEID
+4304 TSAELQIEID

-4534 TTPRFVIGN
+4534 TKPRFVIGN

-4555 NGVSYSVT
+4555 NGVSYPVT

-4618 SDTGN
+4618 SDTGS

-4658 EVLKQTITVGADG
+4658 EVLKHTITVGADG

-4726 HEATSL
+4726 YEATSL
-4732 RPEFKGFAEAF
+4732 RPEFKGLAEAF

-4833 TLIGSTLPNTIVSIY
+4833 TLVGNTLPNAIVSIY

-4969 NYELTFKVEDV
+4969 NYVLTFKVEDV

-5076 KAGNSQQKE
+5076 KAGNSQQKD

-5295 GSLDDLITNH
+5295 GSLDDLITSH

-5378 STFIDNPAMVAGSDN
+5378 STFIDNPVMMAGSDN

-5398 DSITSQTRPT
+5398 DSITSQTRPA
-5408 FSIFGEMN
+5408 FSIYGEMN

-5527 NGLNVGEVWVNEK
+5527 NGLNVGEVWVNDK

-5579 DTHIK
+5579 DTHIQ

-5596 SKTEWWSNSDLITM
+5596 SKTDWWSNSSTITM
-5610 RGTGEIGATVS
+5610 RGMGEIGATVS

-5636 TGRWELSTDK
+5636 NGQWELSTDQ
-5646 LPEGTY
+5646 LPEGKY
-5652 DISLVI
+5652 DITLSI
-5658 EDSAGNRWEDV
+5658 EDNAGNRKEEV
-5669 REIFIDRTPPNAP
+5669 HEIFIDRTPPNAP

-5710 SEGNTYTLT
+5710 SNGNTYTLT

-5753 PLDIMKEVP
+5753 PLDIMKETP

-5768 DSDSGTVGDNITRDK
+5768 DSDSGTVGDNITRDN

-5869 DNGASDSDNVTNHTQ
+5869 GNGASDSDNVTNHNHTQ

-5928 WNDGNYTLS
+5928 WNDGTYTLS

-5945 NSQQSA
+5945 NSLQSA
-5951 SLAVTV
+5951 SLEVTV

-5992 SATHLRTEPSAAE
+5992 SATHLRTVPSAAE

-6010 VTAYSITLLN
+6010 ETAYSITLLN

-6048 SIMFEGE
+6048 SVMFEGE

-6083 KFIDKDNDFLI
+6083 KFIDKDDDFLI

-6100 VDHSSADIVNAMNV
+6100 VDHSSADIVNAMNA

>member
-43 RGSVIIV
+43 HGSVIIV

-537 IETTNDSGIVGD
+537 IETTDDSGIVGD

-597 SVEGINNLT
+597 SVEGVNNLT

-623 VIDTIAPV
+623 VIDTVAPV
-631 PPTVSLEDYVVLPN
+631 PPTVSLEDFVVLPN

-695 LQGAYDIEII
+695 LQGSYDIEII

-1033 DSGISDDNLTNIVK
+1033 DSGIADDNLTNIVK

-1111 NSAIFDFTIDTT
+1111 NSAVFDFTIDTT

-1184 SWLFIPGNTWADG
+1184 SWLFTPGNTWADG

-1203 KVEDKAGNTN
+1203 KVEDKAGNTS

-1379 KGTGGWTFTPPTSW
+1379 KGTGGWSFTPTGAW

-1426 INNIELVNDSGIPD
+1426 INNIELVNDSGIPN

-1479 TPGVWDYIWPDD
+1479 TPGAWDYIWPDD

-1499 TVEATDEAGNKA
+1499 TVEATDKAGNKT
-1511 TQTLDFTI
+1511 TQELDFTI

-2080 VWDYTWLADVGEGK
+2080 VWDYTWLADVGKGK

-2124 TIVLDN
+2124 TIVLDS

-2310 TETLHFTIDTTLST
+2310 TETLHFTIDTTLSV
-2324 PVIVLDSADDSG
+2324 PVIVLNSADDTG
-2336 VHGDNMTNH
+2336 VQGDNMTNS

-2379 DAGGWTFTPTG
+2379 GVGGWSFTPTG

-2450 QVTVPTDVNVVRLSI
+2450 QVKVPTDVN
-2465 DGGKTW
+2465 
-2471 FNATQSATPGVWD
+2471 
-2484 YIWPDDVAD
+2484 
-2493 GGYTLTVEATDEAG
+2493 E
-2507 NKATQTLDFTID
+2507 
-2519 TTLSVPTLSLDSAD
+2519 
-2533 DSGIAGDNITNV
+2533 
-2545 KTPGFTLNN
+2545 
-2554 IDTDVSRV
+2554 
-2562 IVEVMHNG
+2562 
-2570 IKQEVP
+2570 
-2576 LVQTGG
+2576 
-2582 QWRFAPTSDWADGDY
+2582 
-2597 ILTVKVEDRAGN
+2597 
-2609 VKQSAPLTVT
+2609 
-2619 VDTHIAIDRIELV
+2619 
-2632 NDSGIPGDNLTN
+2632 
-2644 EARPHFQV
+2644 
-2652 TVPADVNGVRLSID
+2652 
-2666 GGKTWFDAT
+2666 
-2675 QSATSGVW
+2675 
-2683 DYTWLTN
+2683 
-2690 VANGPHTLM
+2690 
-2699 VEASDKA
+2699 
-2706 GNKTTQKLDFTI
+2706 
-2718 DTILSEPTITLDSAD
+2718 
-2733 DSAAG
+2733 
-2738 DNITNVKMPG
+2738 
-2748 FTLGNIDADVTKVVV
+2748 
-2763 TVAHDGKNQQIE
+2763 
-2775 LIKNGG
+2775 
-2781 VWRFTPGAAWTDGDY
+2781 
-2796 TLTVK
+2796 
-2801 VEDKAGNTN
+2801 
-2810 YSAPLTVTIDT
+2810 
-2821 QTSIDRIELLNDT
+2821 
-2834 GIVGDNLTNE
+2834 
-2844 ARPQFHITV
+2844 
-2853 PTDVNSV
+2853 
-2860 QLSLDGGINWVN
+2860 
-2872 ATLTSDG
+2872 
-2879 VWEYIWPTD
+2879 
-2888 LVENTY
+2888 
-2894 TLTVKATDVA
+2894 
-2904 GNTATETLNFIIDT
+2904 
-2918 TLSTPTITLD
+2918 
-2928 SADDSGTANDN
+2928 
-2939 KTNVKTP
+2939 
-2946 GFIIGGIDSDVTQVV
+2946 
-2961 VQVMRDGHSEEV
+2961 
-2973 ELTQTNG
+2973 
-2980 QWRFVPGSAWT
+2980 
-2991 DGDYTLTVTV
+2991 
-3001 KDEAGNIRHSAP
+3001 
-3013 LTVTIDTQITIDH
+3013 
-3026 IELVNDS
+3026 
-3033 GIPDDNLTNNVR
+3033 
-3045 PHFQVT
+3045 
-3051 VPTDVNVVRLSIDGG
+3051 VRLSIDGG

-3096 TVEATDKAGNKTTQQ
+3096 TVEATDKAGNQTTQK
-3111 LDFIIDTLLSEP
+3111 LDFIIDTMLSEP
-3123 TIVLDNTDDSGT
+3123 TIVLDSTDDSGT

-3142 VNKPTFLLG
+3142 ANKPTFILG

-3160 TVEVQHG
+3160 TVEVQYG

-3401 TDNAGNVRQSTPL
+3401 QDNAGNVRQSTPL

-3522 TIALD
+3522 TIELD

-3718 LLTPTIEL
+3718 LMTPTIEL

-3843 NHDRPVFDIHQVD
+3843 NHDRPVFDIRQVD

-4304 TSAELRIEID
+4304 TSAELKIEID

-4534 TTPRFVIGN
+4534 TKPRFVIGN

-4555 NGVSYSVT
+4555 NGVSYPVT

-4833 TLIGSTLPNTIVSIY
+4833 TLVGNTLPNAIVSIY

-4969 NYELTFKVEDV
+4969 NYVLTFKVEDV

-5035 LTIRNPQGVVIAT
+5035 LTIRSPQGVVIAT

-5076 KAGNSQQKE
+5076 KAGNSQQKD

-5408 FSIFGEMN
+5408 FSISGEMN

-5579 DTHIK
+5579 DTHIQ

-5596 SKTEWWSNSDLITM
+5596 SKTDWWSNSSTITM
-5610 RGTGEIGATVS
+5610 RGMGEIGATVS

-5636 TGRWELSTDK
+5636 NGQWELSTDQ
-5646 LPEGTY
+5646 LPEGKY
-5652 DISLVI
+5652 DITLSI
-5658 EDSAGNRWEDV
+5658 EDNAGNRKEEV
-5669 REIFIDRTPPNAP
+5669 HEIFIDRTPPNAP

-5710 SEGNTYTLT
+5710 SNGNTYTLT

-5819 FTPGTPLADG
+5819 FTPGTPLTDG

-5928 WNDGNYTLS
+5928 WNDGTYTLS

-5992 SATHLRTEPSAAE
+5992 SATHLRTVPSAAE

-6010 VTAYSITLLN
+6010 ETAYSITLLN

-6048 SIMFEGE
+6048 SVMFEGE

>member
-14 NSVIDLSSLGNAKG
+14 NSVIDLFSLGNAKG

-43 RGSVIIV
+43 HGSVIIV

-426 ITDTIAPEKP
+426 ITDTIPPEKP

-448 KNDNITNSTLPTFI
+448 KNDNVTNSTLPTFI

-537 IETTNDSGIVGD
+537 IETTDDSGIVGD

-597 SVEGINNLT
+597 SVEGVNNLT

-623 VIDTIAPV
+623 VIDTVAPV
-631 PPTVSLEDYVVLPN
+631 PPTVSLEDFVVLPN

-1033 DSGISDDNLTNIVK
+1033 DSGIADDNLTNIVK

-1111 NSAIFDFTIDTT
+1111 NSAVFDFTIDTT

-1379 KGTGGWTFTPPTSW
+1379 KGTGGWS
-1393 ADGDYTLSVSV
+1393 
-1404 EDKAGNTSHSASLT
+1404 
-1418 VTVDTQIA
+1418 
-1426 INNIELVNDSGIPD
+1426 
-1440 DNLTNNVRPHFQV
+1440 
-1453 TVPTDV
+1453 
-1459 NVVRLSIDGG
+1459 
-1469 KTWFNATQSA
+1469 
-1479 TPGVWDYIWPDD
+1479 
-1491 VADGGYTL
+1491 
-1499 TVEATDEAGNKA
+1499 
-1511 TQTLDFTI
+1511 
-1519 DTTLSVPTLSLDS
+1519 
-1532 ADDSGI
+1532 
-1538 AGDNITNV
+1538 
-1546 KTPGFT
+1546 
-1552 LNNIDTDVSRV
+1552 
-1563 IVEVMHN
+1563 
-1570 GIKQEVPLVQ
+1570 
-1580 TGGQWRFAPTSDWA
+1580 
-1594 DGDYILTVKVEDRA
+1594 
-1608 GNVKQSAPLTVT
+1608 
-1620 VDTHIAIDRIEL
+1620 
-1632 VNDSGIPGDNL
+1632 
-1643 TNEARPHFQVTVP
+1643 
-1656 ADVNGVRLSIDGGKT
+1656 
-1671 WFDATQSATSG
+1671 
-1682 VWDYTWLTNVANGPH
+1682 
-1697 TLMVE
+1697 
-1702 ASDKAGNKTTQKLDF
+1702 
-1717 TIDTILSEPTITLDS
+1717 
-1732 ADDSAAGDN
+1732 
-1741 ITNVKMPGF
+1741 
-1750 TLGNIDADVT
+1750 
-1760 KVVVTV
+1760 
-1766 AHDGKNQQIEL
+1766 
-1777 IKNGGVWR
+1777 
-1785 FTPGAAWTDG
+1785 
-1795 DYTLTV
+1795 
-1801 KVEDKAGNTNYSAPL
+1801 
-1816 TVTIDTQTSIDRI
+1816 
-1829 ELLNDTGIVGDN
+1829 
-1841 LTNEARPQFH
+1841 
-1851 ITVPTDVNSVQLSLD
+1851 
-1866 GGINWVNATLTS
+1866 
-1878 DGVWEY
+1878 
-1884 IWPTDLVENTYTL
+1884 
-1897 TVKATDVAGN
+1897 
-1907 TATETLNFIIDTT
+1907 
-1920 LSTPTITLDSADDSG
+1920 
-1935 TANDNKTNV
+1935 
-1944 KTPGFIIGGIDS
+1944 
-1956 DVTQVVVQVMRDGHS
+1956 
-1971 EEVELTQTNGQWR
+1971 
-1984 FVPGSAWTDGDY
+1984 
-1996 TLTVTVKDEAGNIR
+1996 
-2010 HSAPLT
+2010 
-2016 VTIDTQITIDHI
+2016 
-2028 ELVNDSGIPD
+2028 
-2038 DNLTNNVRPHFQVTV
+2038 
-2053 PTDVNVVRL
+2053 
-2062 SIDGGKTW
+2062 
-2070 FNATQSATPG
+2070 
-2080 VWDYTWLADVGEGK
+2080 
-2094 HTLTVEATDKA
+2094 
-2105 GNKTTQQ
+2105 
-2112 LDFIIDT
+2112 
-2119 LLSEP
+2119 
-2124 TIVLDN
+2124 
-2130 TDDSGTKG
+2130 
-2138 DHLTNV
+2138 
-2144 NKPTFLLGN
+2144 
-2153 IDADARYVT
+2153 
-2162 VEVQH
+2162 
-2167 GGTKEV
+2167 
-2173 LTATKDATGNWS
+2173 
-2185 VTPTGTWADG
+2185 
-2195 DYTLTVRVEDEAGNE
+2195 
-2210 KHSASLTVTVD
+2210 
-2221 TQITIDVIE
+2221 
-2230 LVNDN
+2230 
-2235 GIPGDNMTNDAH
+2235 
-2247 PQFRVTVPGD
+2247 
-2257 VNEVSLSIDGGVTW
+2257 
-2271 VKATQ
+2271 
-2276 SATPGVW
+2276 
-2283 NYTWPGTVPDG
+2283 
-2294 DYTLNV
+2294 
-2300 KATDN
+2300 
-2305 AGNTV
+2305 
-2310 TETLHFTIDTTLST
+2310 
-2324 PVIVLDSADDSG
+2324 
-2336 VHGDNMTNH
+2336 
-2345 TQPTFALQH
+2345 
-2354 IDDDAVRVTV
+2354 
-2364 SVEHGGVTTTFDATK
+2364 
-2379 DAGGWTFTPTG
+2379 FTPTG

-2435 GIPDDNLTNNVRPHF
+2435 GIPNDNLTNNVRPHF

-2471 FNATQSATPGVWD
+2471 FNATQSATPGAWD

-2493 GGYTLTVEATDEAG
+2493 GGYTLTVEATDKAG
-2507 NKATQTLDFTID
+2507 NKTTQELDFTID

-3167 GTKEVLTATKGA
+3167 GTKEVLTATKDATGNWSVTPTGTWADGDYTLTVRVEDDAGNEKHSASLTVTVDTQITIDVIELVNDNGIPGDNMTNDAHPQFRVTVPGDVNEVSLSIDGGVTWVKATQSATPGVWNYTWPGTVPDGDYTLNVKATDNAGNTVTETLHFTIDTTLSTPVIVLDSADDTGIQGDNMTNRTQPTFNLQHIDDDAVRVTVSVEHGGVTTTFDATKDAGGWTFTPPTSWGAGDYTLSVSVEDKAGNTSHSASLTVTVDTQIAINNIELVNDSGIPDDNLTNNVRPHFQVKVPTDVNEVRLSIDGGKTWFNATQSATPGVWDYTWLADVGEGKHTLTVEATDKAGNQTTQKLDFIIDTLLSEPTIVLDSTDDSGTKGDNLTNANKPTFLLGNIDADARYVTVEVQHGGTKEVLTATKGA

-3621 AIDRIELVND
+3621 AIDHIELVND

-3718 LLTPTIEL
+3718 LMTPTIEL

-3843 NHDRPVFDIHQVD
+3843 NHDRPVFDIRQVD

-4304 TSAELRIEID
+4304 TSAELKIEID

-4534 TTPRFVIGN
+4534 TKPRFVIGN

-4555 NGVSYSVT
+4555 NGVSYPVT

-4833 TLIGSTLPNTIVSIY
+4833 TLVGNTLPNAIVSIY

-4969 NYELTFKVEDV
+4969 NYVLTFKVEDV

-5035 LTIRNPQGVVIAT
+5035 LTIRSPQGVVIAT

-5076 KAGNSQQKE
+5076 KAGNSQQKD

-5408 FSIFGEMN
+5408 FSISGEMN

-5579 DTHIK
+5579 DTHIQ

-5596 SKTEWWSNSDLITM
+5596 SKTDWWSNSSTITM
-5610 RGTGEIGATVS
+5610 RGMGEIGATVS

-5636 TGRWELSTDK
+5636 NGQWELSTDQ
-5646 LPEGTY
+5646 LPEGKY
-5652 DISLVI
+5652 DITLSI
-5658 EDSAGNRWEDV
+5658 EDNAGNRKEEV
-5669 REIFIDRTPPNAP
+5669 HEIFIDRTPPNAP

-5710 SEGNTYTLT
+5710 SNGNTYTLT

-5992 SATHLRTEPSAAE
+5992 SATHLRTVPSAAE

>member
-43 RGSVIIV
+43 HGSVIIV

-537 IETTNDSGIVGD
+537 IETTDDSGIVGD

-597 SVEGINNLT
+597 SVEGVNNLT

-623 VIDTIAPV
+623 VIDTVAPV
-631 PPTVSLEDYVVLPN
+631 PPTVSLEDFVVLPN

-1033 DSGISDDNLTNIVK
+1033 DSGIADDNLTNIVK

-1111 NSAIFDFTIDTT
+1111 NSAVFDFTIDTT

-1379 KGTGGWTFTPPTSW
+1379 KGTGGWSFTPTGAW

-1426 INNIELVNDSGIPD
+1426 INNIELVNDSGIPN

-1479 TPGVWDYIWPDD
+1479 TPGAWDYIWPDD

-1499 TVEATDEAGNKA
+1499 TVEATDKAGNKT
-1511 TQTLDFTI
+1511 TQELDFTI

-1766 AHDGKNQQIEL
+1766 THDGKNQQIEL

-2124 TIVLDN
+2124 TIVLDS

-2138 DHLTNV
+2138 DNLTNV

-2310 TETLHFTIDTTLST
+2310 TETLHFTIDTTLSV
-2324 PVIVLDSADDSG
+2324 PVIVLNSADDTG
-2336 VHGDNMTNH
+2336 VQGDNMTNS

-2379 DAGGWTFTPTG
+2379 GTGGWSFTPTG

-2435 GIPDDNLTNNVRPHF
+2435 GIPNDNLTNNVRPHF
-2450 QVTVPTDVNVVRLSI
+2450 QVKVPTDVN
-2465 DGGKTW
+2465 
-2471 FNATQSATPGVWD
+2471 
-2484 YIWPDDVAD
+2484 
-2493 GGYTLTVEATDEAG
+2493 E
-2507 NKATQTLDFTID
+2507 
-2519 TTLSVPTLSLDSAD
+2519 
-2533 DSGIAGDNITNV
+2533 
-2545 KTPGFTLNN
+2545 
-2554 IDTDVSRV
+2554 
-2562 IVEVMHNG
+2562 
-2570 IKQEVP
+2570 
-2576 LVQTGG
+2576 
-2582 QWRFAPTSDWADGDY
+2582 
-2597 ILTVKVEDRAGN
+2597 
-2609 VKQSAPLTVT
+2609 
-2619 VDTHIAIDRIELV
+2619 
-2632 NDSGIPGDNLTN
+2632 
-2644 EARPHFQV
+2644 
-2652 TVPADVNGVRLSID
+2652 
-2666 GGKTWFDAT
+2666 
-2675 QSATSGVW
+2675 
-2683 DYTWLTN
+2683 
-2690 VANGPHTLM
+2690 
-2699 VEASDKA
+2699 
-2706 GNKTTQKLDFTI
+2706 
-2718 DTILSEPTITLDSAD
+2718 
-2733 DSAAG
+2733 
-2738 DNITNVKMPG
+2738 
-2748 FTLGNIDADVTKVVV
+2748 
-2763 TVAHDGKNQQIE
+2763 
-2775 LIKNGG
+2775 
-2781 VWRFTPGAAWTDGDY
+2781 
-2796 TLTVK
+2796 
-2801 VEDKAGNTN
+2801 
-2810 YSAPLTVTIDT
+2810 
-2821 QTSIDRIELLNDT
+2821 
-2834 GIVGDNLTNE
+2834 
-2844 ARPQFHITV
+2844 
-2853 PTDVNSV
+2853 
-2860 QLSLDGGINWVN
+2860 
-2872 ATLTSDG
+2872 
-2879 VWEYIWPTD
+2879 
-2888 LVENTY
+2888 
-2894 TLTVKATDVA
+2894 
-2904 GNTATETLNFIIDT
+2904 
-2918 TLSTPTITLD
+2918 
-2928 SADDSGTANDN
+2928 
-2939 KTNVKTP
+2939 
-2946 GFIIGGIDSDVTQVV
+2946 
-2961 VQVMRDGHSEEV
+2961 
-2973 ELTQTNG
+2973 
-2980 QWRFVPGSAWT
+2980 
-2991 DGDYTLTVTV
+2991 
-3001 KDEAGNIRHSAP
+3001 
-3013 LTVTIDTQITIDH
+3013 
-3026 IELVNDS
+3026 
-3033 GIPDDNLTNNVR
+3033 
-3045 PHFQVT
+3045 
-3051 VPTDVNVVRLSIDGG
+3051 VRLSIDGG

-3096 TVEATDKAGNKTTQQ
+3096 TVEATDKAGNQTTQK
-3111 LDFIIDTLLSEP
+3111 LDFIIDTMLSEP
-3123 TIVLDNTDDSGT
+3123 TIVLDSTDDSGT

-3142 VNKPTFLLG
+3142 ANKPTFILG

-3160 TVEVQHG
+3160 TVEVQYG

-3313 FTIDTRLSTPTIA
+3313 FTIDTRLSTPTIT

-3351 NIDADA
+3351 NIDSDA
-3357 HSVILRITQGGNS
+3357 QSVILRITQGGNS

-3414 VVTVDTQTSITDI
+3414 IVTVDTQTSITDI

-3462 IDGGANWVSATQ
+3462 IDGGANWVSAAQ

-3621 AIDRIELVND
+3621 AIDHIELVND

-3718 LLTPTIEL
+3718 LMTPTIEL

-3843 NHDRPVFDIHQVD
+3843 NHDRPVFDIRQVD

-4272 TGGNLTFTPDQPLSD
+4272 TWGNLTFTPDQPLSD

-4304 TSAELRIEID
+4304 TSAELKIEID

-4534 TTPRFVIGN
+4534 TKPRFVIGN

-4555 NGVSYSVT
+4555 NGVSYPVT

-4894 TAVDVT
+4894 TAVDLT

-5048 LVVGNDGRWSAEL
+5048 LVVGNDGRWSAKL

-5295 GSLDDLITNH
+5295 GSLDDLITSH

-5378 STFIDNPAMVAGSDN
+5378 STFIDNPVMMAGSDN

-5398 DSITSQTRPT
+5398 DSITSQTRPA
-5408 FSIFGEMN
+5408 FSIYGEMN

-5476 FNTTPVAIDSI
+5476 LNTTPVAIDSI

-5527 NGLNVGEVWVNEK
+5527 NGLNVGEVWVNDK

-5579 DTHIK
+5579 DTHIQ

-5596 SKTEWWSNSDLITM
+5596 SKTDWWSNSSTITM
-5610 RGTGEIGATVS
+5610 RGMGEIGATVS

-5636 TGRWELSTDK
+5636 NGQWELSTDQ
-5646 LPEGTY
+5646 LPEGKY
-5652 DISLVI
+5652 DITLSI
-5658 EDSAGNRWEDV
+5658 EDNAGNRKEEV
-5669 REIFIDRTPPNAP
+5669 HEIFIDRTPPNAP

-5710 SEGNTYTLT
+5710 SNGNTYTLT

-5928 WNDGNYTLS
+5928 WNDGTYTLS

-5963 TADSQHDD
+5963 TADSQHND

-5992 SATHLRTEPSAAE
+5992 SATHLRTVPSVAE

-6010 VTAYSITLLN
+6010 ETAYSITLLN

-6048 SIMFEGE
+6048 SVMFEGE

-6083 KFIDKDNDFLI
+6083 KFIDKDDDFLI

-6100 VDHSSADIVNAMNV
+6100 VDHSSADIVNAMNA
-6114 RGKTE
+6114 RGKAE

>member
-426 ITDTIAPEKP
+426 ITDTIPPEKP

-1053 DIDPDIISVQVWDAM
+1053 DIDPDIISVQVWDAT

-1111 NSAIFDFTIDTT
+1111 NSAVFDFTIDTT

-1379 KGTGGWTFTPPTSW
+1379 KGTGGWSFTPTGAW

-1426 INNIELVNDSGIPD
+1426 INNIELVNDSGIPN

-1479 TPGVWDYIWPDD
+1479 TPGAWDYIWPDD

-1499 TVEATDEAGNKA
+1499 TVEATDKAGNKT
-1511 TQTLDFTI
+1511 TQELDFTI

-2016 VTIDTQITIDHI
+2016 VTIDTQIAIDHI

-2038 DNLTNNVRPHFQVTV
+2038 DNLTNEARPHFQVTV

-2119 LLSEP
+2119 MLSEP

-2138 DHLTNV
+2138 DNLTNV

-2221 TQITIDVIE
+2221 TQITIDAIE

-2310 TETLHFTIDTTLST
+2310 TETLHFTIDTTLSV
-2324 PVIVLDSADDSG
+2324 PVIVLNSADDTG
-2336 VHGDNMTNH
+2336 VQGDNMTNSS
-2345 TQPTFALQH
+2345 QPTFALQH

-2379 DAGGWTFTPTG
+2379 GTGGWSFTPTG

-2450 QVTVPTDVNVVRLSI
+2450 QVKVPTDVN
-2465 DGGKTW
+2465 
-2471 FNATQSATPGVWD
+2471 
-2484 YIWPDDVAD
+2484 
-2493 GGYTLTVEATDEAG
+2493 E
-2507 NKATQTLDFTID
+2507 
-2519 TTLSVPTLSLDSAD
+2519 
-2533 DSGIAGDNITNV
+2533 
-2545 KTPGFTLNN
+2545 
-2554 IDTDVSRV
+2554 
-2562 IVEVMHNG
+2562 
-2570 IKQEVP
+2570 
-2576 LVQTGG
+2576 
-2582 QWRFAPTSDWADGDY
+2582 
-2597 ILTVKVEDRAGN
+2597 
-2609 VKQSAPLTVT
+2609 
-2619 VDTHIAIDRIELV
+2619 
-2632 NDSGIPGDNLTN
+2632 
-2644 EARPHFQV
+2644 
-2652 TVPADVNGVRLSID
+2652 
-2666 GGKTWFDAT
+2666 
-2675 QSATSGVW
+2675 
-2683 DYTWLTN
+2683 
-2690 VANGPHTLM
+2690 
-2699 VEASDKA
+2699 
-2706 GNKTTQKLDFTI
+2706 
-2718 DTILSEPTITLDSAD
+2718 
-2733 DSAAG
+2733 
-2738 DNITNVKMPG
+2738 
-2748 FTLGNIDADVTKVVV
+2748 
-2763 TVAHDGKNQQIE
+2763 
-2775 LIKNGG
+2775 
-2781 VWRFTPGAAWTDGDY
+2781 
-2796 TLTVK
+2796 
-2801 VEDKAGNTN
+2801 
-2810 YSAPLTVTIDT
+2810 
-2821 QTSIDRIELLNDT
+2821 
-2834 GIVGDNLTNE
+2834 
-2844 ARPQFHITV
+2844 
-2853 PTDVNSV
+2853 
-2860 QLSLDGGINWVN
+2860 
-2872 ATLTSDG
+2872 
-2879 VWEYIWPTD
+2879 
-2888 LVENTY
+2888 
-2894 TLTVKATDVA
+2894 
-2904 GNTATETLNFIIDT
+2904 
-2918 TLSTPTITLD
+2918 
-2928 SADDSGTANDN
+2928 
-2939 KTNVKTP
+2939 
-2946 GFIIGGIDSDVTQVV
+2946 
-2961 VQVMRDGHSEEV
+2961 
-2973 ELTQTNG
+2973 
-2980 QWRFVPGSAWT
+2980 
-2991 DGDYTLTVTV
+2991 
-3001 KDEAGNIRHSAP
+3001 
-3013 LTVTIDTQITIDH
+3013 
-3026 IELVNDS
+3026 
-3033 GIPDDNLTNNVR
+3033 
-3045 PHFQVT
+3045 
-3051 VPTDVNVVRLSIDGG
+3051 VRLSIDGG

-3096 TVEATDKAGNKTTQQ
+3096 TVEATDKAGNQTTQK
-3111 LDFIIDTLLSEP
+3111 LDFIIDTMLSEP
-3123 TIVLDNTDDSGT
+3123 TIVLDSTDDSGT

-3142 VNKPTFLLG
+3142 ANKPTFILG

-3160 TVEVQHG
+3160 TVEVQYG

-3193 GDYTLTVRVEDD
+3193 GDYMLTVRVEDD

-3313 FTIDTRLSTPTIA
+3313 FTIDTRLSTPTIT

-3351 NIDADA
+3351 NIDSDA
-3357 HSVILRITQGGNS
+3357 QSVILRITQGGNS

-3414 VVTVDTQTSITDI
+3414 IVTVDTQTSITDI

-3462 IDGGANWVSATQ
+3462 IDGGANWVSAAQ

-3621 AIDRIELVND
+3621 AIDHIELVND

-3718 LLTPTIEL
+3718 LMTPTIEL

-4304 TSAELRIEID
+4304 TSAELKIEID

-4352 TSVLVSFDGVNWT
+4352 TSVLVSFDDVNWT

-4534 TTPRFVIGN
+4534 TKPRFVIGN

-4555 NGVSYSVT
+4555 NGVSYPVT

-4894 TAVDVT
+4894 TAVDLT

-5295 GSLDDLITNH
+5295 GSLDDLITSH

-5378 STFIDNPAMVAGSDN
+5378 STFIDNPVMMAGSDN

-5398 DSITSQTRPT
+5398 DSITSQTRPA
-5408 FSIFGEMN
+5408 FSIYGEMN

-5476 FNTTPVAIDSI
+5476 LNTTPVAIDSI

-5579 DTHIK
+5579 DTHIQ

-5596 SKTEWWSNSDLITM
+5596 SKTDWWSNSSTITM
-5610 RGTGEIGATVS
+5610 RGMGEIGATVS

-5636 TGRWELSTDK
+5636 NGQWELSTDQ
-5646 LPEGTY
+5646 LPEGKY
-5652 DISLVI
+5652 DITLSI
-5658 EDSAGNRWEDV
+5658 EDNAGNRKEEV
-5669 REIFIDRTPPNAP
+5669 HEIFIDRTPPNAP

-5710 SEGNTYTLT
+5710 SNGNTYTLT

-5753 PLDIMKEVP
+5753 SLDIMKEVP

-5869 DNGASDSDNVTNHTQ
+5869 DNGVSDSDNVTNHTQ

-5907 VTDIYQATQGAD
+5907 VTDTYQATQGAD

-5928 WNDGNYTLS
+5928 WNDGTYTLS

-5971 ASDDATATAVTP
+5971 ASDDATPTAVTP
-5983 PESETVNAE
+5983 LESETVNAE
-5992 SATHLRTEPSAAE
+5992 SDTHLRTVPSAAE

-6010 VTAYSITLLN
+6010 ETAYSITLLN

-6048 SIMFEGE
+6048 SVMFEGE

-6100 VDHSSADIVNAMNV
+6100 VDHSSADIVNAMNA
-6114 RGKTE
+6114 RGKAE

>member
-448 KNDNITNSTLPTFI
+448 KNDSITNSTLPTFI

-537 IETTNDSGIVGD
+537 IETTDDSGIVGD

-631 PPTVSLEDYVVLPN
+631 PPTVSLEDFVVLPN

-1053 DIDPDIISVQVWDAM
+1053 DIDPDIISVQVWDAA

-1111 NSAIFDFTIDTT
+1111 NSAVFDFTIDTT

-1184 SWLFIPGNTWADG
+1184 SWLFTPGNTWADG

-1203 KVEDKAGNTN
+1203 KVEDKAGNTS

-1328 VLDSADDTG
+1328 VLNSADDTG
-1337 IQGDNMTNST
+1337 VQGDNMTNRT

-1426 INNIELVNDSGIPD
+1426 INNIELVNDSGIPN

-1479 TPGVWDYIWPDD
+1479 TTGVWDYIWPDD

-1702 ASDKAGNKTTQKLDF
+1702 ATDKAGNKTTQKLDF
-1717 TIDTILSEPTITLDS
+1717 IIDTLLSEPTITLDS

-2124 TIVLDN
+2124 TIVLDS

-2138 DHLTNV
+2138 DNLTNV

-2310 TETLHFTIDTTLST
+2310 TETLHFTIDTTLSV
-2324 PVIVLDSADDSG
+2324 PVIVLNSADDTG
-2336 VHGDNMTNH
+2336 VQGDNMTNS

-2379 DAGGWTFTPTG
+2379 GVGGWSFTPTG

-2450 QVTVPTDVNVVRLSI
+2450 QVKVPTDVN
-2465 DGGKTW
+2465 
-2471 FNATQSATPGVWD
+2471 
-2484 YIWPDDVAD
+2484 
-2493 GGYTLTVEATDEAG
+2493 E
-2507 NKATQTLDFTID
+2507 
-2519 TTLSVPTLSLDSAD
+2519 
-2533 DSGIAGDNITNV
+2533 
-2545 KTPGFTLNN
+2545 
-2554 IDTDVSRV
+2554 
-2562 IVEVMHNG
+2562 
-2570 IKQEVP
+2570 
-2576 LVQTGG
+2576 
-2582 QWRFAPTSDWADGDY
+2582 
-2597 ILTVKVEDRAGN
+2597 
-2609 VKQSAPLTVT
+2609 
-2619 VDTHIAIDRIELV
+2619 
-2632 NDSGIPGDNLTN
+2632 
-2644 EARPHFQV
+2644 
-2652 TVPADVNGVRLSID
+2652 
-2666 GGKTWFDAT
+2666 
-2675 QSATSGVW
+2675 
-2683 DYTWLTN
+2683 
-2690 VANGPHTLM
+2690 
-2699 VEASDKA
+2699 
-2706 GNKTTQKLDFTI
+2706 
-2718 DTILSEPTITLDSAD
+2718 
-2733 DSAAG
+2733 
-2738 DNITNVKMPG
+2738 
-2748 FTLGNIDADVTKVVV
+2748 
-2763 TVAHDGKNQQIE
+2763 
-2775 LIKNGG
+2775 
-2781 VWRFTPGAAWTDGDY
+2781 
-2796 TLTVK
+2796 
-2801 VEDKAGNTN
+2801 
-2810 YSAPLTVTIDT
+2810 
-2821 QTSIDRIELLNDT
+2821 
-2834 GIVGDNLTNE
+2834 
-2844 ARPQFHITV
+2844 
-2853 PTDVNSV
+2853 
-2860 QLSLDGGINWVN
+2860 
-2872 ATLTSDG
+2872 
-2879 VWEYIWPTD
+2879 
-2888 LVENTY
+2888 
-2894 TLTVKATDVA
+2894 
-2904 GNTATETLNFIIDT
+2904 
-2918 TLSTPTITLD
+2918 
-2928 SADDSGTANDN
+2928 
-2939 KTNVKTP
+2939 
-2946 GFIIGGIDSDVTQVV
+2946 
-2961 VQVMRDGHSEEV
+2961 
-2973 ELTQTNG
+2973 
-2980 QWRFVPGSAWT
+2980 
-2991 DGDYTLTVTV
+2991 
-3001 KDEAGNIRHSAP
+3001 
-3013 LTVTIDTQITIDH
+3013 
-3026 IELVNDS
+3026 
-3033 GIPDDNLTNNVR
+3033 
-3045 PHFQVT
+3045 
-3051 VPTDVNVVRLSIDGG
+3051 VRLSIDGG

-3096 TVEATDKAGNKTTQQ
+3096 TVEATDKAGNQTTQK
-3111 LDFIIDTLLSEP
+3111 LDFIIDTMLSEP
-3123 TIVLDNTDDSGT
+3123 TIVLDSTDDSGT

-3142 VNKPTFLLG
+3142 ANKPTFILG

-3160 TVEVQHG
+3160 TVEVQYG

-3313 FTIDTRLSTPTIA
+3313 FTIDTRLSTPTIT

-3351 NIDADA
+3351 NIDSDA
-3357 HSVILRITQGGNS
+3357 QSVILRITQGGNS

-3414 VVTVDTQTSITDI
+3414 IVTVDTQTSITDI

-3462 IDGGANWVSATQ
+3462 IDGGANWVSAAQ

-3621 AIDRIELVND
+3621 AIDHIELVND

-3718 LLTPTIEL
+3718 LMTPTIEL

-3843 NHDRPVFDIHQVD
+3843 NHDRPVFDIRQVD

-4304 TSAELRIEID
+4304 TSAELKIEID

-4534 TTPRFVIGN
+4534 TKPRFVIGN

-4555 NGVSYSVT
+4555 NGVSYPVT

-4894 TAVDVT
+4894 TAVDLT

-5295 GSLDDLITNH
+5295 GSLDDLITSH

-5378 STFIDNPAMVAGSDN
+5378 STFIDNPVMMAGSDN

-5398 DSITSQTRPT
+5398 DSITSQTRPA
-5408 FSIFGEMN
+5408 FSIYGEMN

-5476 FNTTPVAIDSI
+5476 LNTTPVAIDSI

-5527 NGLNVGEVWVNEK
+5527 NGLNVGEVWVNDK

-5579 DTHIK
+5579 DTHIQ

-5596 SKTEWWSNSDLITM
+5596 SKTDWWSNSSTITM
-5610 RGTGEIGATVS
+5610 RGMGEIGATVS

-5636 TGRWELSTDK
+5636 NGQWELSTDQ
-5646 LPEGTY
+5646 LPEGKY
-5652 DISLVI
+5652 DITLSI
-5658 EDSAGNRWEDV
+5658 EDNAGNRKEEV
-5669 REIFIDRTPPNAP
+5669 HEIFIDRTPPNAP

-5710 SEGNTYTLT
+5710 SNGNTYTLT

-5819 FTPGTPLADG
+5819 FTPGTPLTDG

-5928 WNDGNYTLS
+5928 WNDGTYTLS

-5992 SATHLRTEPSAAE
+5992 SATHLRTVPSAAE

-6010 VTAYSITLLN
+6010 ETAYSITLLN

-6048 SIMFEGE
+6048 SVMFEGE

-6083 KFIDKDNDFLI
+6083 KYIDKDDDFLI

-6100 VDHSSADIVNAMNV
+6100 VDHSSADIVNAMNA

>member
-43 RGSVIIV
+43 HGSVIIV

-114 EEELKKQLDDAE
+114 EEELKKQLDEAE

-319 DGSGSAKLVITID
+319 DGSGSTKLVITID

-448 KNDNITNSTLPTFI
+448 KNDSITNSTLPTFI

-537 IETTNDSGIVGD
+537 IETTDDSGIVGD

-597 SVEGINNLT
+597 SVEGVNNLT

-623 VIDTIAPV
+623 VIDTVAPV
-631 PPTVSLEDYVVLPN
+631 PPTVSLEDFVVLPN

-1053 DIDPDIISVQVWDAM
+1053 DIDPDIISVQVWDAA

-1111 NSAIFDFTIDTT
+1111 NSAVFDFTIDTT

-1184 SWLFIPGNTWADG
+1184 SWLFTPGNTWADG

-1292 ADGQYTLTVE
+1292 VDGQYTLTVE

-1328 VLDSADDTG
+1328 VLNSADDTG
-1337 IQGDNMTNST
+1337 VQGDNMTNST

-1379 KGTGGWTFTPPTSW
+1379 KGVGGWSFTPTGAW

-1426 INNIELVNDSGIPD
+1426 INNIELVNDSGIPN

-1469 KTWFNATQSA
+1469 KTWFNATQNA

-1499 TVEATDEAGNKA
+1499 TVEATDEAGNKT

-1563 IVEVMHN
+1563 TVEVMHN

-1632 VNDSGIPGDNL
+1632 VNDSGIPDDNL

-1671 WFDATQSATSG
+1671 WFDATQSATPG
-1682 VWDYTWLTNVANGPH
+1682 VWDYIWLTNVANGPH

-1717 TIDTILSEPTITLDS
+1717 IIDTMLSEPTITLDS

-1866 GGINWVNATLTS
+1866 GGINWVNATLTP

-2016 VTIDTQITIDHI
+2016 VTIDTQIAIDHI

-2105 GNKTTQQ
+2105 GNQTTQQ

-2119 LLSEP
+2119 MLSEP

-2138 DHLTNV
+2138 DNLTNV

-2221 TQITIDVIE
+2221 TQITIDAIE

-2324 PVIVLDSADDSG
+2324 PVIVLDSADDTG
-2336 VHGDNMTNH
+2336 IQGDNMTNR
-2345 TQPTFALQH
+2345 TQPTFNLQH

-2379 DAGGWTFTPTG
+2379 GVGGWTFTPPTSWG
-2390 AWADGDY
+2390 AGDY

-2435 GIPDDNLTNNVRPHF
+2435 GIPDDNLTNNVRPQF
-2450 QVTVPTDVNVVRLSI
+2450 QVKVPTDVN
-2465 DGGKTW
+2465 
-2471 FNATQSATPGVWD
+2471 
-2484 YIWPDDVAD
+2484 
-2493 GGYTLTVEATDEAG
+2493 E
-2507 NKATQTLDFTID
+2507 
-2519 TTLSVPTLSLDSAD
+2519 
-2533 DSGIAGDNITNV
+2533 
-2545 KTPGFTLNN
+2545 
-2554 IDTDVSRV
+2554 
-2562 IVEVMHNG
+2562 
-2570 IKQEVP
+2570 
-2576 LVQTGG
+2576 
-2582 QWRFAPTSDWADGDY
+2582 
-2597 ILTVKVEDRAGN
+2597 
-2609 VKQSAPLTVT
+2609 
-2619 VDTHIAIDRIELV
+2619 
-2632 NDSGIPGDNLTN
+2632 
-2644 EARPHFQV
+2644 
-2652 TVPADVNGVRLSID
+2652 
-2666 GGKTWFDAT
+2666 
-2675 QSATSGVW
+2675 
-2683 DYTWLTN
+2683 
-2690 VANGPHTLM
+2690 
-2699 VEASDKA
+2699 
-2706 GNKTTQKLDFTI
+2706 
-2718 DTILSEPTITLDSAD
+2718 
-2733 DSAAG
+2733 
-2738 DNITNVKMPG
+2738 
-2748 FTLGNIDADVTKVVV
+2748 
-2763 TVAHDGKNQQIE
+2763 
-2775 LIKNGG
+2775 
-2781 VWRFTPGAAWTDGDY
+2781 
-2796 TLTVK
+2796 
-2801 VEDKAGNTN
+2801 
-2810 YSAPLTVTIDT
+2810 
-2821 QTSIDRIELLNDT
+2821 
-2834 GIVGDNLTNE
+2834 
-2844 ARPQFHITV
+2844 
-2853 PTDVNSV
+2853 
-2860 QLSLDGGINWVN
+2860 
-2872 ATLTSDG
+2872 
-2879 VWEYIWPTD
+2879 
-2888 LVENTY
+2888 
-2894 TLTVKATDVA
+2894 
-2904 GNTATETLNFIIDT
+2904 
-2918 TLSTPTITLD
+2918 
-2928 SADDSGTANDN
+2928 
-2939 KTNVKTP
+2939 
-2946 GFIIGGIDSDVTQVV
+2946 
-2961 VQVMRDGHSEEV
+2961 
-2973 ELTQTNG
+2973 
-2980 QWRFVPGSAWT
+2980 
-2991 DGDYTLTVTV
+2991 
-3001 KDEAGNIRHSAP
+3001 
-3013 LTVTIDTQITIDH
+3013 
-3026 IELVNDS
+3026 
-3033 GIPDDNLTNNVR
+3033 
-3045 PHFQVT
+3045 
-3051 VPTDVNVVRLSIDGG
+3051 VRLSIDGG

-3096 TVEATDKAGNKTTQQ
+3096 TVEATDKAGNQTTQK

-3123 TIVLDNTDDSGT
+3123 TIVLDNTDDSGI

-3142 VNKPTFLLG
+3142 ANKPTFLLG

-3167 GTKEVLTATKGA
+3167 STKEVLTATKGA

-3193 GDYTLTVRVEDD
+3193 GDYTLTVRVEDE

-3313 FTIDTRLSTPTIA
+3313 FTIDTRLSTPTIT

-3351 NIDADA
+3351 NIDSDA
-3357 HSVILRITQGGNS
+3357 QSVILRITQGGNS

-3414 VVTVDTQTSITDI
+3414 IVTVDTQTSITDI

-3462 IDGGANWVSATQ
+3462 IDGGANWVSAAQ

-3621 AIDRIELVND
+3621 AIDHIELVND

-3694 LTVEVTDGAG
+3694 LIVEVTDGAG
-3704 NKMTETLNFTIDIT
+3704 NKMTGTLDFTIDIT

-3843 NHDRPVFDIHQVD
+3843 NHDRPVFDIRQVD

-3912 SAPFEVRIDTT
+3912 SAPLEVRIDTT

-3958 VQVRVTLDGGANW
+3958 IQVRVTLDGGANW

-4189 GQHTLLVDVTDI
+4189 GKHTLLVDVTDI

-4272 TGGNLTFTPDQPLSD
+4272 TRGNLTFTPDQPLSD

-4304 TSAELRIEID
+4304 TSAELQIEID

-4534 TTPRFVIGN
+4534 TKPRFVIGN

-4555 NGVSYSVT
+4555 NGVSYPVT

-4618 SDTGN
+4618 SDTGS

-4658 EVLKQTITVGADG
+4658 EVLKHTITVGADG

-4687 NVVATDVAGNTA
+4687 NVVAIDVAGNTA

-4726 HEATSL
+4726 YEATSL
-4732 RPEFKGFAEAF
+4732 RPEFKGLAEAF

-4833 TLIGSTLPNTIVSIY
+4833 TLVGNTLPNAIVSIY

-4969 NYELTFKVEDV
+4969 NYVLTFKVEDV

-5048 LVVGNDGRWSAEL
+5048 LLVGNDGRWSAEL

-5076 KAGNSQQKE
+5076 KAGNSQQKD

-5295 GSLDDLITNH
+5295 GSLDDLITSH

-5378 STFIDNPAMVAGSDN
+5378 STFIDNPVMMAGSDN

-5398 DSITSQTRPT
+5398 DSITSQTRPA
-5408 FSIFGEMN
+5408 FSIYGEMN

-5476 FNTTPVAIDSI
+5476 LNTTPVAIDSI

-5527 NGLNVGEVWVNEK
+5527 NGLNVGEVWVNDK

-5579 DTHIK
+5579 DTHIQ

-5596 SKTEWWSNSDLITM
+5596 SKTDWWSNSSTITM
-5610 RGTGEIGATVS
+5610 RGMGEIGATVS

-5636 TGRWELSTDK
+5636 NGQWELSTDQ
-5646 LPEGTY
+5646 LPEGKY
-5652 DISLVI
+5652 DITLSI
-5658 EDSAGNRWEDV
+5658 EDNAGNRKEEV
-5669 REIFIDRTPPNAP
+5669 HEIFIDRTPPNAP

-5710 SEGNTYTLT
+5710 SNGNTYTLT

-5768 DSDSGTVGDNITRDK
+5768 DSDSGTVGDNITRDN

-5869 DNGASDSDNVTNHTQ
+5869 GNGVSDSDNVTNHNHTQ

-5928 WNDGNYTLS
+5928 WNDGTYTLS

-5945 NSQQSA
+5945 NSLQSA
-5951 SLAVTV
+5951 SLEVTV

-5971 ASDDATATAVTP
+5971 ASDDATPTAVTP

-5992 SATHLRTEPSAAE
+5992 SATHLRTVPSAAE

-6010 VTAYSITLLN
+6010 ETAYSITLLN

-6048 SIMFEGE
+6048 SVMFEGE

-6083 KFIDKDNDFLI
+6083 KFLDKDDDFLI

-6100 VDHSSADIVNAMNV
+6100 VDHSSADIVNAMNA

-6134 NNGAIDVFAVN
+6134 NNGAIEVFAVN

>member
-339 FELSPESSVSGHKGL
+339 FELSPESSVSGYKGL

-537 IETTNDSGIVGD
+537 IDTTDDSGIVGD

-597 SVEGINNLT
+597 SVEGVNNLT

-623 VIDTIAPV
+623 VIDTVAPV
-631 PPTVSLEDYVVLPN
+631 PPTVSLEDFVVLPN

-1033 DSGISDDNLTNIVK
+1033 DSGIADDNLTNIVK

-1111 NSAIFDFTIDTT
+1111 NSAVFDFTIDTT

-1184 SWLFIPGNTWADG
+1184 SWLFTPGNTWADG

-1203 KVEDKAGNTN
+1203 KVEDKAGNTS

-1328 VLDSADDTG
+1328 VLNSADDTG
-1337 IQGDNMTNST
+1337 VQGDNMTNRT

-1426 INNIELVNDSGIPD
+1426 INNIELVNDSGIPN

-1671 WFDATQSATSG
+1671 WFDATQSATPG

-1702 ASDKAGNKTTQKLDF
+1702 ATDKAGNKTTQKLDF
-1717 TIDTILSEPTITLDS
+1717 IIDTLLSEPTITLDS

-2016 VTIDTQITIDHI
+2016 VTIDTQI
-2028 ELVNDSGIPD
+2028 
-2038 DNLTNNVRPHFQVTV
+2038 
-2053 PTDVNVVRL
+2053 
-2062 SIDGGKTW
+2062 
-2070 FNATQSATPG
+2070 A
-2080 VWDYTWLADVGEGK
+2080 
-2094 HTLTVEATDKA
+2094 
-2105 GNKTTQQ
+2105 
-2112 LDFIIDT
+2112 
-2119 LLSEP
+2119 
-2124 TIVLDN
+2124 
-2130 TDDSGTKG
+2130 
-2138 DHLTNV
+2138 
-2144 NKPTFLLGN
+2144 
-2153 IDADARYVT
+2153 
-2162 VEVQH
+2162 
-2167 GGTKEV
+2167 
-2173 LTATKDATGNWS
+2173 
-2185 VTPTGTWADG
+2185 
-2195 DYTLTVRVEDEAGNE
+2195 
-2210 KHSASLTVTVD
+2210 
-2221 TQITIDVIE
+2221 
-2230 LVNDN
+2230 
-2235 GIPGDNMTNDAH
+2235 
-2247 PQFRVTVPGD
+2247 
-2257 VNEVSLSIDGGVTW
+2257 
-2271 VKATQ
+2271 
-2276 SATPGVW
+2276 
-2283 NYTWPGTVPDG
+2283 
-2294 DYTLNV
+2294 
-2300 KATDN
+2300 
-2305 AGNTV
+2305 
-2310 TETLHFTIDTTLST
+2310 
-2324 PVIVLDSADDSG
+2324 
-2336 VHGDNMTNH
+2336 
-2345 TQPTFALQH
+2345 
-2354 IDDDAVRVTV
+2354 
-2364 SVEHGGVTTTFDATK
+2364 
-2379 DAGGWTFTPTG
+2379 
-2390 AWADGDY
+2390 
-2397 TLSVSVEDKAGN
+2397 
-2409 TSHSA
+2409 
-2414 SLTVT
+2414 
-2419 VDTQIAIN
+2419 
-2427 NIELVNDS
+2427 
-2435 GIPDDNLTNNVRPHF
+2435 
-2450 QVTVPTDVNVVRLSI
+2450 
-2465 DGGKTW
+2465 
-2471 FNATQSATPGVWD
+2471 
-2484 YIWPDDVAD
+2484 
-2493 GGYTLTVEATDEAG
+2493 
-2507 NKATQTLDFTID
+2507 
-2519 TTLSVPTLSLDSAD
+2519 
-2533 DSGIAGDNITNV
+2533 
-2545 KTPGFTLNN
+2545 
-2554 IDTDVSRV
+2554 
-2562 IVEVMHNG
+2562 
-2570 IKQEVP
+2570 
-2576 LVQTGG
+2576 
-2582 QWRFAPTSDWADGDY
+2582 
-2597 ILTVKVEDRAGN
+2597 
-2609 VKQSAPLTVT
+2609 
-2619 VDTHIAIDRIELV
+2619 
-2632 NDSGIPGDNLTN
+2632 
-2644 EARPHFQV
+2644 
-2652 TVPADVNGVRLSID
+2652 
-2666 GGKTWFDAT
+2666 
-2675 QSATSGVW
+2675 
-2683 DYTWLTN
+2683 
-2690 VANGPHTLM
+2690 
-2699 VEASDKA
+2699 
-2706 GNKTTQKLDFTI
+2706 
-2718 DTILSEPTITLDSAD
+2718 
-2733 DSAAG
+2733 
-2738 DNITNVKMPG
+2738 
-2748 FTLGNIDADVTKVVV
+2748 
-2763 TVAHDGKNQQIE
+2763 
-2775 LIKNGG
+2775 
-2781 VWRFTPGAAWTDGDY
+2781 
-2796 TLTVK
+2796 
-2801 VEDKAGNTN
+2801 
-2810 YSAPLTVTIDT
+2810 
-2821 QTSIDRIELLNDT
+2821 
-2834 GIVGDNLTNE
+2834 
-2844 ARPQFHITV
+2844 
-2853 PTDVNSV
+2853 
-2860 QLSLDGGINWVN
+2860 
-2872 ATLTSDG
+2872 
-2879 VWEYIWPTD
+2879 
-2888 LVENTY
+2888 
-2894 TLTVKATDVA
+2894 
-2904 GNTATETLNFIIDT
+2904 
-2918 TLSTPTITLD
+2918 
-2928 SADDSGTANDN
+2928 
-2939 KTNVKTP
+2939 
-2946 GFIIGGIDSDVTQVV
+2946 
-2961 VQVMRDGHSEEV
+2961 
-2973 ELTQTNG
+2973 
-2980 QWRFVPGSAWT
+2980 
-2991 DGDYTLTVTV
+2991 
-3001 KDEAGNIRHSAP
+3001 
-3013 LTVTIDTQITIDH
+3013 IDH

-3167 GTKEVLTATKGA
+3167 GTKEVLTATKDA
-3179 TGIWSVTPTGTWAD
+3179 TGNWSVTPTGTWAD

-3221 QITIDVIE
+3221 QITIDVIELVNDSGTRGDNLTNDANPHFRITVPGDVNEVSLSIDGGVTWVKAMQSATPGVWNYTWPKTVADGDYTLTVKATDNAGNTVTRTLDFTIDTTLSTPVIVLDSADDSGVHGDNMTNRTQPTFALQQIDDDAVRVTVSVEHGGVTTTFDATKDAGGWTFTPTGAWADGDYTLSVSVEDKAGNTSHSASLTVTVDTQIAINNIELVNDSGIPDDNLTNNVRPHFQVTVPTDVNVVRLSIDGGKTWFNATQSATPGVWDYTWLADVGEGKHTLTVEATDKAGNQTTQQLDFIIDTLLSEPTIVLDNTDDSGTKGDNLTNVNKPTFLLGNIDADARYVTVEVQHGGTKEVLTATKGATGIWSVTPTGTWADGDYTLTVRVEDEAGNVKYSAPLTVTVDTQITIGVIE

-3293 HTLTV
+3293 HTLMV
-3298 EATDKAGN
+3298 EATDEAGN

-3313 FTIDTRLSTPTIA
+3313 FTIDTRLSTPTIV

-3401 TDNAGNVRQSTPL
+3401 QDNAGNVRQSTPL
-3414 VVTVDTQTSITDI
+3414 IVTVDTQTSITDI

-3462 IDGGANWVSATQ
+3462 IDGGANWVSAAQ

-3585 PAPWGDGDYTLTVTV
+3585 PAPWGDGNYTLTVTV

-3694 LTVEVTDGAG
+3694 LIVEVTDGAG
-3704 NKMTETLNFTIDIT
+3704 NKMTGTLNFTIDIT
-3718 LLTPTIEL
+3718 LLTPTIDL
-3726 APDQDTGQNKNDNLT
+3726 APDQDTGQDKNDNLT

-3843 NHDRPVFDIHQVD
+3843 NHDRPVFDIRQID

-3912 SAPFEVRIDTT
+3912 SAPLEVRIDTT

-4061 VVVTIDGHDYNAT
+4061 VVVTIDGYDYNAT

-4079 WQFTPGNAIPDGSYN
+4079 WQFTPSNAIPDGSYN

-4272 TGGNLTFTPDQPLSD
+4272 TGENLTFTPDQPLSD

-4304 TSAELRIEID
+4304 TSAELQIEID

-4328 GVNDHDNVTNAT
+4328 GVNDHDNITNAN

-4381 ALPDGHYTLH
+4381 ALSDGHYTLH

-4534 TTPRFVIGN
+4534 TKPRFVIGN

-4555 NGVSYSVT
+4555 NGVSYPVT

-4588 FRDIAGNTSETKLPF
+4588 FRDIAGNTSETTLPF

-4618 SDTGN
+4618 SDTGS

-4726 HEATSL
+4726 YEATSL
-4732 RPEFKGFAEAF
+4732 RPEFKGLAEAF

-4833 TLIGSTLPNTIVSIY
+4833 TLVGNTLPNAIVSIY

-4894 TAVDVT
+4894 TAVDVI

-4969 NYELTFKVEDV
+4969 NYVLTFKVEDV

-5008 DDSGKVGDWITNKSH
+5008 DDSGKVGDWVTNKSH

-5076 KAGNSQQKE
+5076 KAGNSQQKD

-5234 VMVEADGTWRA
+5234 VMVEADGSWRA
-5245 PILLQDDGTFNI
+5245 PILLQNDGTFNI

-5295 GSLDDLITNH
+5295 GSLDDLITGH

-5378 STFIDNPAMVAGSDN
+5378 STFIDNPVMLAASDN
-5393 GIFSN
+5393 GIFNN
-5398 DSITSQTRPT
+5398 DSITSQTRPA

-5487 GGQTLAEM
+5487 DGQTLAEM

-5527 NGLNVGEVWVNEK
+5527 NGLNVGAVWVNDK

-5555 QLDITVKSTDRAG
+5555 QLDITVKSTDCAG

-5579 DTHIK
+5579 DTHIQ

-5596 SKTEWWSNSDLITM
+5596 SKTDWWSNSSTITM
-5610 RGTGEIGATVS
+5610 RGMGEIGSTVS

-5636 TGRWELSTDK
+5636 NGQWELSTDQ
-5646 LPEGTY
+5646 LPEGKY
-5652 DISLVI
+5652 DITLSI
-5658 EDSAGNRWEDV
+5658 EDNAGNRKEEV
-5669 REIFIDRTPPNAP
+5669 HEIFIDRTPPNAP

-5710 SEGNTYTLT
+5710 SNGNTYTLT

-5753 PLDIMKEVP
+5753 PLDIMKETP

-5768 DSDSGTVGDNITRDK
+5768 DSDSGTVGDNITRDN

-5843 QKNSLPITVTIDST
+5843 QKNSLPITVTINST
-5857 LTVPEIALAAGE
+5857 LAVPEIALAAGE
-5869 DNGASDSDNVTNHTQ
+5869 DNGASDSDNVTNHNHTQ
-5884 PKFTLQHIDADVT
+5884 PNFSLQHIDADVT

-5928 WNDGNYTLS
+5928 WNDGTYTLS

-5945 NSQQSA
+5945 NSLQSA

-5957 DSTVTV
+5957 DSTVAV

-5971 ASDDATATAVTP
+5971 ASDDATPTAVTP

-5992 SATHLRTEPSAAE
+5992 SDTHLRTVPSAAK

-6010 VTAYSITLLN
+6010 ETAYSITLLN

-6048 SIMFEGE
+6048 SVMFGGE

-6100 VDHSSADIVNAMNV
+6100 VDHSSADIVNAMNA

>member
-2124 TIVLDN
+2124 TIVLDS

-2167 GGTKEV
+2167 DGTKEV

-2484 YIWPDDVAD
+2484 Y
-2493 GGYTLTVEATDEAG
+2493 
-2507 NKATQTLDFTID
+2507 
-2519 TTLSVPTLSLDSAD
+2519 
-2533 DSGIAGDNITNV
+2533 
-2545 KTPGFTLNN
+2545 
-2554 IDTDVSRV
+2554 
-2562 IVEVMHNG
+2562 
-2570 IKQEVP
+2570 
-2576 LVQTGG
+2576 
-2582 QWRFAPTSDWADGDY
+2582 
-2597 ILTVKVEDRAGN
+2597 
-2609 VKQSAPLTVT
+2609 
-2619 VDTHIAIDRIELV
+2619 
-2632 NDSGIPGDNLTN
+2632 
-2644 EARPHFQV
+2644 
-2652 TVPADVNGVRLSID
+2652 
-2666 GGKTWFDAT
+2666 
-2675 QSATSGVW
+2675 
-2683 DYTWLTN
+2683 
-2690 VANGPHTLM
+2690 
-2699 VEASDKA
+2699 
-2706 GNKTTQKLDFTI
+2706 
-2718 DTILSEPTITLDSAD
+2718 
-2733 DSAAG
+2733 
-2738 DNITNVKMPG
+2738 
-2748 FTLGNIDADVTKVVV
+2748 
-2763 TVAHDGKNQQIE
+2763 
-2775 LIKNGG
+2775 
-2781 VWRFTPGAAWTDGDY
+2781 
-2796 TLTVK
+2796 
-2801 VEDKAGNTN
+2801 
-2810 YSAPLTVTIDT
+2810 
-2821 QTSIDRIELLNDT
+2821 
-2834 GIVGDNLTNE
+2834 
-2844 ARPQFHITV
+2844 
-2853 PTDVNSV
+2853 
-2860 QLSLDGGINWVN
+2860 
-2872 ATLTSDG
+2872 
-2879 VWEYIWPTD
+2879 
-2888 LVENTY
+2888 
-2894 TLTVKATDVA
+2894 
-2904 GNTATETLNFIIDT
+2904 
-2918 TLSTPTITLD
+2918 
-2928 SADDSGTANDN
+2928 
-2939 KTNVKTP
+2939 
-2946 GFIIGGIDSDVTQVV
+2946 
-2961 VQVMRDGHSEEV
+2961 
-2973 ELTQTNG
+2973 
-2980 QWRFVPGSAWT
+2980 
-2991 DGDYTLTVTV
+2991 
-3001 KDEAGNIRHSAP
+3001 
-3013 LTVTIDTQITIDH
+3013 
-3026 IELVNDS
+3026 
-3033 GIPDDNLTNNVR
+3033 
-3045 PHFQVT
+3045 
-3051 VPTDVNVVRLSIDGG
+3051 
-3066 KTWFNATQS
+3066 
-3075 ATPGVWD
+3075 
-3082 YTWLADV
+3082 TWLADV

-3142 VNKPTFLLG
+3142 VDKPTFLLG

-3829 AAGEDSGTVGDRLT
+3829 AVGEDSGTVGDRLT

-4555 NGVSYSVT
+4555 NGVSYPVT

>member
-426 ITDTIAPEKP
+426 ITDTIPPEKP

-1053 DIDPDIISVQVWDAM
+1053 DIDPDIISVQVWDAA

-1111 NSAIFDFTIDTT
+1111 NSAVFDFTIDTT

-1379 KGTGGWTFTPPTSW
+1379 KGTGGWSFTPTGAW

-1453 TVPTDV
+1453 KVPTDV
-1459 NVVRLSIDGG
+1459 NEVRLSIDGG

-1479 TPGVWDYIWPDD
+1479 TPGAWDYIWPDD

-1499 TVEATDEAGNKA
+1499 TVEATDKAGNKT
-1511 TQTLDFTI
+1511 TQELDFTI

-1632 VNDSGIPGDNL
+1632 VNDSGIPDDNL

-1702 ASDKAGNKTTQKLDF
+1702 ATDKAGNKTTQKLDF
-1717 TIDTILSEPTITLDS
+1717 IIDTLLSEPTITLDS

-1785 FTPGAAWTDG
+1785 FTPGAAWSDG

-2016 VTIDTQITIDHI
+2016 VTIDTQIAIDHI
-2028 ELVNDSGIPD
+2028 ELVNDSGIP
-2038 DNLTNNVRPHFQVTV
+2038 N
-2053 PTDVNVVRL
+2053 
-2062 SIDGGKTW
+2062 
-2070 FNATQSATPG
+2070 
-2080 VWDYTWLADVGEGK
+2080 
-2094 HTLTVEATDKA
+2094 
-2105 GNKTTQQ
+2105 
-2112 LDFIIDT
+2112 
-2119 LLSEP
+2119 
-2124 TIVLDN
+2124 
-2130 TDDSGTKG
+2130 
-2138 DHLTNV
+2138 
-2144 NKPTFLLGN
+2144 
-2153 IDADARYVT
+2153 
-2162 VEVQH
+2162 
-2167 GGTKEV
+2167 
-2173 LTATKDATGNWS
+2173 
-2185 VTPTGTWADG
+2185 
-2195 DYTLTVRVEDEAGNE
+2195 
-2210 KHSASLTVTVD
+2210 
-2221 TQITIDVIE
+2221 
-2230 LVNDN
+2230 
-2235 GIPGDNMTNDAH
+2235 
-2247 PQFRVTVPGD
+2247 
-2257 VNEVSLSIDGGVTW
+2257 
-2271 VKATQ
+2271 
-2276 SATPGVW
+2276 
-2283 NYTWPGTVPDG
+2283 
-2294 DYTLNV
+2294 
-2300 KATDN
+2300 
-2305 AGNTV
+2305 
-2310 TETLHFTIDTTLST
+2310 
-2324 PVIVLDSADDSG
+2324 
-2336 VHGDNMTNH
+2336 
-2345 TQPTFALQH
+2345 
-2354 IDDDAVRVTV
+2354 
-2364 SVEHGGVTTTFDATK
+2364 
-2379 DAGGWTFTPTG
+2379 
-2390 AWADGDY
+2390 
-2397 TLSVSVEDKAGN
+2397 
-2409 TSHSA
+2409 
-2414 SLTVT
+2414 
-2419 VDTQIAIN
+2419 
-2427 NIELVNDS
+2427 
-2435 GIPDDNLTNNVRPHF
+2435 
-2450 QVTVPTDVNVVRLSI
+2450 
-2465 DGGKTW
+2465 
-2471 FNATQSATPGVWD
+2471 
-2484 YIWPDDVAD
+2484 
-2493 GGYTLTVEATDEAG
+2493 
-2507 NKATQTLDFTID
+2507 
-2519 TTLSVPTLSLDSAD
+2519 
-2533 DSGIAGDNITNV
+2533 
-2545 KTPGFTLNN
+2545 
-2554 IDTDVSRV
+2554 
-2562 IVEVMHNG
+2562 
-2570 IKQEVP
+2570 
-2576 LVQTGG
+2576 
-2582 QWRFAPTSDWADGDY
+2582 
-2597 ILTVKVEDRAGN
+2597 
-2609 VKQSAPLTVT
+2609 
-2619 VDTHIAIDRIELV
+2619 
-2632 NDSGIPGDNLTN
+2632 
-2644 EARPHFQV
+2644 
-2652 TVPADVNGVRLSID
+2652 
-2666 GGKTWFDAT
+2666 
-2675 QSATSGVW
+2675 
-2683 DYTWLTN
+2683 
-2690 VANGPHTLM
+2690 
-2699 VEASDKA
+2699 
-2706 GNKTTQKLDFTI
+2706 
-2718 DTILSEPTITLDSAD
+2718 
-2733 DSAAG
+2733 
-2738 DNITNVKMPG
+2738 
-2748 FTLGNIDADVTKVVV
+2748 
-2763 TVAHDGKNQQIE
+2763 
-2775 LIKNGG
+2775 
-2781 VWRFTPGAAWTDGDY
+2781 
-2796 TLTVK
+2796 
-2801 VEDKAGNTN
+2801 
-2810 YSAPLTVTIDT
+2810 
-2821 QTSIDRIELLNDT
+2821 
-2834 GIVGDNLTNE
+2834 
-2844 ARPQFHITV
+2844 
-2853 PTDVNSV
+2853 
-2860 QLSLDGGINWVN
+2860 
-2872 ATLTSDG
+2872 
-2879 VWEYIWPTD
+2879 
-2888 LVENTY
+2888 
-2894 TLTVKATDVA
+2894 
-2904 GNTATETLNFIIDT
+2904 
-2918 TLSTPTITLD
+2918 
-2928 SADDSGTANDN
+2928 
-2939 KTNVKTP
+2939 
-2946 GFIIGGIDSDVTQVV
+2946 
-2961 VQVMRDGHSEEV
+2961 
-2973 ELTQTNG
+2973 
-2980 QWRFVPGSAWT
+2980 
-2991 DGDYTLTVTV
+2991 
-3001 KDEAGNIRHSAP
+3001 
-3013 LTVTIDTQITIDH
+3013 
-3026 IELVNDS
+3026 
-3033 GIPDDNLTNNVR
+3033 DNLTNNVR

-3167 GTKEVLTATKGA
+3167 GTKEVLTATKDATGNWSVTPTGTWADGDYTLTVRVEDEAGNEKHSASLTVTVDTQITIDAIELVNDNGIPGDNMTNDAHPQFRVTVPGDVNEVSLSIDGGVTWVKATQSATPGVWNYTWPGTVPDGDYTLNVKATDNAGNTVTETLHFTIDTTLSVPVIVLNSADDTGVQGDNMTNSTQPTFALQHIDDDAVRVTVSVEHGGVTTTFDATKGTGGWSFTPTGAWADGDYTLSVSVEDKAGNTSHSASLTVTVDTQIAINNIELVNDSGIPDDNLTNNVRPHFQVKVPTDVNEVRLSIDGGKTWFNATQSATPGVWDYTWLADVGEGKHTLTVEATDKAGNQTTQKLDFIIDTMLSEPTIVLDSTDDSGTKGDNLTNANKPTFILGNIDADARYVTVEVQHGGTKEVLTATKGA

-3271 RATQGTAGIWDY
+3271 RATQGTAGTWDY

-3351 NIDADA
+3351 NIDSDA
-3357 HSVILRITQGGNS
+3357 QSVILRITQGGNS

-3414 VVTVDTQTSITDI
+3414 IVTVDTQTSITDI

-3462 IDGGANWVSATQ
+3462 IDGGANWVSAAQ

-3489 DGKHTLTVMVTD
+3489 DGKHILTVMVTD

-3621 AIDRIELVND
+3621 AIDHIELVND

-3694 LTVEVTDGAG
+3694 LIVEVTDGAG
-3704 NKMTETLNFTIDIT
+3704 NKMTGTLDFTIDIT

-3741 SVTQPVFV
+3741 SVTQPIFV

-3843 NHDRPVFDIHQVD
+3843 NHDRPVFDIRQVD

-4002 DEAGN
+4002 DQAGN

-4094 ITVTVEDKAGNTA
+4094 ITVTVEDKAGNIA

-4189 GQHTLLVDVTDI
+4189 GKHTLLVDVTDI

-4260 VHIDGRD
+4260 VHLDGRD

-4272 TGGNLTFTPDQPLSD
+4272 KGGNLTFTPDQPLSD

-4304 TSAELRIEID
+4304 TSAELQIEID

-4534 TTPRFVIGN
+4534 TKPRFVIGN

-4555 NGVSYSVT
+4555 NGVSYPVT

-4658 EVLKQTITVGADG
+4658 EVLKHTITVGADG

-5234 VMVEADGTWRA
+5234 VMVEADGSWRA

-5268 EVSKDYSVDVD
+5268 QVSKNYSVDVD

-5579 DTHIK
+5579 DTHIQ

-5596 SKTEWWSNSDLITM
+5596 SKTDWWSNSSTITM
-5610 RGTGEIGATVS
+5610 RGMGEIGATVS

-5636 TGRWELSTDK
+5636 NGQWELSTDQ
-5646 LPEGTY
+5646 LPEGKY
-5652 DISLVI
+5652 DITLSI
-5658 EDSAGNRWEDV
+5658 EDNAGNRKEEV
-5669 REIFIDRTPPNAP
+5669 HEIFIDRTPPNAP

-5710 SEGNTYTLT
+5710 SNGNTYTLT

-5907 VTDIYQATQGAD
+5907 VTDTYQATQGAD

-5928 WNDGNYTLS
+5928 WNDGTYTLS

-5992 SATHLRTEPSAAE
+5992 SDTHLRTVPSAAE

-6010 VTAYSITLLN
+6010 ETAYSITLLN

-6048 SIMFEGE
+6048 SVMFEGE

-6083 KFIDKDNDFLI
+6083 KFIDKDDDFLI

-6100 VDHSSADIVNAMNV
+6100 VDHSSADIVNAMNA

>member
-188 QNTQAKATQA
+188 QNTQANATQA

-304 LTDGTYNLEAEAKTA
+304 LTDGAYNLEAEAKTA

-426 ITDTIAPEKP
+426 ITDTIPPEKP

-631 PPTVSLEDYVVLPN
+631 PPTVSLEDFVVLPN

-1033 DSGISDDNLTNIVK
+1033 DSGIADDNLTNIVK

-1111 NSAIFDFTIDTT
+1111 NSAVFDFTIDTT

-1184 SWLFIPGNTWADG
+1184 SWLFTPGNTWADG

-1203 KVEDKAGNTN
+1203 KVEDKAGNTS

-1328 VLDSADDTG
+1328 VLNSADDTG
-1337 IQGDNMTNST
+1337 VQGDNMTNRT

-1479 TPGVWDYIWPDD
+1479 TPGAWDYIWPDD

-1499 TVEATDEAGNKA
+1499 TVEATDKAGNKT
-1511 TQTLDFTI
+1511 TQELDFTI

-1717 TIDTILSEPTITLDS
+1717 IIDTLLSEPTITLDS

-2124 TIVLDN
+2124 TIVLDS

-2138 DHLTNV
+2138 DNLTNV

-2310 TETLHFTIDTTLST
+2310 TETLHFTIDTTLSV
-2324 PVIVLDSADDSG
+2324 PVIVLNSADDTG
-2336 VHGDNMTNH
+2336 VQGDNMTNS

-2379 DAGGWTFTPTG
+2379 GVGGWSFTPTG

-2450 QVTVPTDVNVVRLSI
+2450 QVKVPTDVN
-2465 DGGKTW
+2465 
-2471 FNATQSATPGVWD
+2471 
-2484 YIWPDDVAD
+2484 
-2493 GGYTLTVEATDEAG
+2493 E
-2507 NKATQTLDFTID
+2507 
-2519 TTLSVPTLSLDSAD
+2519 
-2533 DSGIAGDNITNV
+2533 
-2545 KTPGFTLNN
+2545 
-2554 IDTDVSRV
+2554 
-2562 IVEVMHNG
+2562 
-2570 IKQEVP
+2570 
-2576 LVQTGG
+2576 
-2582 QWRFAPTSDWADGDY
+2582 
-2597 ILTVKVEDRAGN
+2597 
-2609 VKQSAPLTVT
+2609 
-2619 VDTHIAIDRIELV
+2619 
-2632 NDSGIPGDNLTN
+2632 
-2644 EARPHFQV
+2644 
-2652 TVPADVNGVRLSID
+2652 
-2666 GGKTWFDAT
+2666 
-2675 QSATSGVW
+2675 
-2683 DYTWLTN
+2683 
-2690 VANGPHTLM
+2690 
-2699 VEASDKA
+2699 
-2706 GNKTTQKLDFTI
+2706 
-2718 DTILSEPTITLDSAD
+2718 
-2733 DSAAG
+2733 
-2738 DNITNVKMPG
+2738 
-2748 FTLGNIDADVTKVVV
+2748 
-2763 TVAHDGKNQQIE
+2763 
-2775 LIKNGG
+2775 
-2781 VWRFTPGAAWTDGDY
+2781 
-2796 TLTVK
+2796 
-2801 VEDKAGNTN
+2801 
-2810 YSAPLTVTIDT
+2810 
-2821 QTSIDRIELLNDT
+2821 
-2834 GIVGDNLTNE
+2834 
-2844 ARPQFHITV
+2844 
-2853 PTDVNSV
+2853 
-2860 QLSLDGGINWVN
+2860 
-2872 ATLTSDG
+2872 
-2879 VWEYIWPTD
+2879 
-2888 LVENTY
+2888 
-2894 TLTVKATDVA
+2894 
-2904 GNTATETLNFIIDT
+2904 
-2918 TLSTPTITLD
+2918 
-2928 SADDSGTANDN
+2928 
-2939 KTNVKTP
+2939 
-2946 GFIIGGIDSDVTQVV
+2946 
-2961 VQVMRDGHSEEV
+2961 
-2973 ELTQTNG
+2973 
-2980 QWRFVPGSAWT
+2980 
-2991 DGDYTLTVTV
+2991 
-3001 KDEAGNIRHSAP
+3001 
-3013 LTVTIDTQITIDH
+3013 
-3026 IELVNDS
+3026 
-3033 GIPDDNLTNNVR
+3033 
-3045 PHFQVT
+3045 
-3051 VPTDVNVVRLSIDGG
+3051 VRLSIDGG

-3096 TVEATDKAGNKTTQQ
+3096 TVEATDKAGNQTTQK
-3111 LDFIIDTLLSEP
+3111 LDFIIDTMLSEP
-3123 TIVLDNTDDSGT
+3123 TIVLDSTDDSGT

-3142 VNKPTFLLG
+3142 ANKPTFILG

-3160 TVEVQHG
+3160 TVEVQYG

-3313 FTIDTRLSTPTIA
+3313 FTIDTRLSTPTIT

-3351 NIDADA
+3351 NIDSDA
-3357 HSVILRITQGGNS
+3357 QSVILRITQGGNS

-3414 VVTVDTQTSITDI
+3414 IVTVDTQTSITDI

-3462 IDGGANWVSATQ
+3462 IDGGANWVSAAQ

-3621 AIDRIELVND
+3621 AIDHIELVND

-3718 LLTPTIEL
+3718 LMTPTIEL

-3843 NHDRPVFDIHQVD
+3843 NHDRPVFDIRQVD

-4304 TSAELRIEID
+4304 TSAELKIEID

-4534 TTPRFVIGN
+4534 TKPRFVIGN

-4555 NGVSYSVT
+4555 NGVSYPVT

-4833 TLIGSTLPNTIVSIY
+4833 TLVGNTLPNAIVSIY

-4969 NYELTFKVEDV
+4969 NYVLTFKVEDV

-5035 LTIRNPQGVVIAT
+5035 LTIRSPQGVVIAT

-5076 KAGNSQQKE
+5076 KAGNSQQKD

-5339 WSYQFDNALK
+5339 WSYQFDNVLK

-5408 FSIFGEMN
+5408 FSISGEMN

-5579 DTHIK
+5579 DTHIQ

-5596 SKTEWWSNSDLITM
+5596 SKTDWWSNSSTITM
-5610 RGTGEIGATVS
+5610 RGMGEIGATVS

-5636 TGRWELSTDK
+5636 NGQWELSTDQ
-5646 LPEGTY
+5646 LPEGKY
-5652 DISLVI
+5652 DITLSI
-5658 EDSAGNRWEDV
+5658 EDNAGNRKEEV
-5669 REIFIDRTPPNAP
+5669 HEIFIDRTPPNAP

-5710 SEGNTYTLT
+5710 SNGNTYTLT

-5753 PLDIMKEVP
+5753 SLDIMKEVP

-5869 DNGASDSDNVTNHTQ
+5869 DNGVSDSDNVTNHTQ

-5907 VTDIYQATQGAD
+5907 VTDTYQATQGAD

-5928 WNDGNYTLS
+5928 WNDGTYTLS

-5992 SATHLRTEPSAAE
+5992 SATHLRTVPSAAE

-6010 VTAYSITLLN
+6010 ETAYSITLLN

-6100 VDHSSADIVNAMNV
+6100 VDHSSADIVNAMNA

>member
-426 ITDTIAPEKP
+426 ITDTIPPEKP

-537 IETTNDSGIVGD
+537 IETTDDSGIVGD

-597 SVEGINNLT
+597 SVEGVNNLT

-623 VIDTIAPV
+623 VIDTVAPV
-631 PPTVSLEDYVVLPN
+631 PPTVSLEDFVVLPN

-1033 DSGISDDNLTNIVK
+1033 DSGIADDNLTNIVK

-1111 NSAIFDFTIDTT
+1111 NSAVFDFTIDTT

-1379 KGTGGWTFTPPTSW
+1379 KGTGGWSFTPTGAW

-1426 INNIELVNDSGIPD
+1426 INNIELVNDSGIPN

-1479 TPGVWDYIWPDD
+1479 TPGAWDYIWPDD

-1499 TVEATDEAGNKA
+1499 TVEATDKAGNKT
-1511 TQTLDFTI
+1511 TQELDFTI

-1996 TLTVTVKDEAGNIR
+1996 TLTVTVKDEAGNIC

-2016 VTIDTQITIDHI
+2016 VTIDTQI
-2028 ELVNDSGIPD
+2028 
-2038 DNLTNNVRPHFQVTV
+2038 
-2053 PTDVNVVRL
+2053 
-2062 SIDGGKTW
+2062 
-2070 FNATQSATPG
+2070 A
-2080 VWDYTWLADVGEGK
+2080 
-2094 HTLTVEATDKA
+2094 
-2105 GNKTTQQ
+2105 
-2112 LDFIIDT
+2112 
-2119 LLSEP
+2119 
-2124 TIVLDN
+2124 
-2130 TDDSGTKG
+2130 
-2138 DHLTNV
+2138 
-2144 NKPTFLLGN
+2144 
-2153 IDADARYVT
+2153 
-2162 VEVQH
+2162 
-2167 GGTKEV
+2167 
-2173 LTATKDATGNWS
+2173 
-2185 VTPTGTWADG
+2185 
-2195 DYTLTVRVEDEAGNE
+2195 
-2210 KHSASLTVTVD
+2210 
-2221 TQITIDVIE
+2221 
-2230 LVNDN
+2230 
-2235 GIPGDNMTNDAH
+2235 
-2247 PQFRVTVPGD
+2247 
-2257 VNEVSLSIDGGVTW
+2257 
-2271 VKATQ
+2271 
-2276 SATPGVW
+2276 
-2283 NYTWPGTVPDG
+2283 
-2294 DYTLNV
+2294 
-2300 KATDN
+2300 
-2305 AGNTV
+2305 
-2310 TETLHFTIDTTLST
+2310 
-2324 PVIVLDSADDSG
+2324 
-2336 VHGDNMTNH
+2336 
-2345 TQPTFALQH
+2345 
-2354 IDDDAVRVTV
+2354 
-2364 SVEHGGVTTTFDATK
+2364 
-2379 DAGGWTFTPTG
+2379 
-2390 AWADGDY
+2390 
-2397 TLSVSVEDKAGN
+2397 
-2409 TSHSA
+2409 
-2414 SLTVT
+2414 
-2419 VDTQIAIN
+2419 
-2427 NIELVNDS
+2427 
-2435 GIPDDNLTNNVRPHF
+2435 
-2450 QVTVPTDVNVVRLSI
+2450 
-2465 DGGKTW
+2465 
-2471 FNATQSATPGVWD
+2471 
-2484 YIWPDDVAD
+2484 
-2493 GGYTLTVEATDEAG
+2493 
-2507 NKATQTLDFTID
+2507 
-2519 TTLSVPTLSLDSAD
+2519 
-2533 DSGIAGDNITNV
+2533 
-2545 KTPGFTLNN
+2545 
-2554 IDTDVSRV
+2554 
-2562 IVEVMHNG
+2562 
-2570 IKQEVP
+2570 
-2576 LVQTGG
+2576 
-2582 QWRFAPTSDWADGDY
+2582 
-2597 ILTVKVEDRAGN
+2597 
-2609 VKQSAPLTVT
+2609 
-2619 VDTHIAIDRIELV
+2619 
-2632 NDSGIPGDNLTN
+2632 
-2644 EARPHFQV
+2644 
-2652 TVPADVNGVRLSID
+2652 
-2666 GGKTWFDAT
+2666 
-2675 QSATSGVW
+2675 
-2683 DYTWLTN
+2683 
-2690 VANGPHTLM
+2690 
-2699 VEASDKA
+2699 
-2706 GNKTTQKLDFTI
+2706 
-2718 DTILSEPTITLDSAD
+2718 
-2733 DSAAG
+2733 
-2738 DNITNVKMPG
+2738 
-2748 FTLGNIDADVTKVVV
+2748 
-2763 TVAHDGKNQQIE
+2763 
-2775 LIKNGG
+2775 
-2781 VWRFTPGAAWTDGDY
+2781 
-2796 TLTVK
+2796 
-2801 VEDKAGNTN
+2801 
-2810 YSAPLTVTIDT
+2810 
-2821 QTSIDRIELLNDT
+2821 
-2834 GIVGDNLTNE
+2834 
-2844 ARPQFHITV
+2844 
-2853 PTDVNSV
+2853 
-2860 QLSLDGGINWVN
+2860 
-2872 ATLTSDG
+2872 
-2879 VWEYIWPTD
+2879 
-2888 LVENTY
+2888 
-2894 TLTVKATDVA
+2894 
-2904 GNTATETLNFIIDT
+2904 
-2918 TLSTPTITLD
+2918 
-2928 SADDSGTANDN
+2928 
-2939 KTNVKTP
+2939 
-2946 GFIIGGIDSDVTQVV
+2946 
-2961 VQVMRDGHSEEV
+2961 
-2973 ELTQTNG
+2973 
-2980 QWRFVPGSAWT
+2980 
-2991 DGDYTLTVTV
+2991 
-3001 KDEAGNIRHSAP
+3001 
-3013 LTVTIDTQITIDH
+3013 IDH

-3160 TVEVQHG
+3160 TVEVQHGGTKEVLTATKDATGNWSVTPTGTWADGDYTLTVRVEDEAGNEKHSASLTVTVDTQITIDAIELVNDNGIPGDNMTNDAHPQFRVTVPGDVNEVSLSIDGGVTWVKATQSATPGVWNYTWPGTVPDGDYTLNVKATDNAGNTVTETLHFTIDTTLSVPVIVLNSADDTGVQGDNMTNSTQPTFALQHIDDDAVRVTVSVEHGGVTTTFDATKGVGGWSFTPTGAWADGDYTLSVSVEDKAGNTSHSASLTVTVDTQIAINNIELVNDSGIPDDNLTNNVRPHFQVKVPTDVNEVRLSIDGGKTWFNATQSATPGVWDYTWLADVGEGKHTLTVEATDKAGNQTTQKLDFIIDTMLSEPTIVLDSTDDSGTKGDNLTNANKPTFILGNIDADARYVTVEVQYG

-3313 FTIDTRLSTPTIA
+3313 FTIDTRLSTPTIT

-3351 NIDADA
+3351 NIDSDA
-3357 HSVILRITQGGNS
+3357 QSVILRITQGGNS

-3414 VVTVDTQTSITDI
+3414 IVTVDTQTSITDI

-3462 IDGGANWVSATQ
+3462 IDGGANWVSAAQ

-3621 AIDRIELVND
+3621 AIDHIELVND

-3718 LLTPTIEL
+3718 LMTPTIEL

-3843 NHDRPVFDIHQVD
+3843 NHDRPVFDIRQVD

-4304 TSAELRIEID
+4304 TSAELKIEID

-4534 TTPRFVIGN
+4534 TKPRFVIGN

-4555 NGVSYSVT
+4555 NGVSYPVT

-4833 TLIGSTLPNTIVSIY
+4833 TLVGNTLPNAIVSIY

-4969 NYELTFKVEDV
+4969 NYVLTFKVEDV

-5035 LTIRNPQGVVIAT
+5035 LTIRSPQGVVIAT

-5076 KAGNSQQKE
+5076 KAGNSQQKD

-5408 FSIFGEMN
+5408 FSISGEMN

-5579 DTHIK
+5579 DTHIQ

-5596 SKTEWWSNSDLITM
+5596 SKTDWWSNSSTITM
-5610 RGTGEIGATVS
+5610 RGMGEIGATVS

-5636 TGRWELSTDK
+5636 NGQWELSTDQ
-5646 LPEGTY
+5646 LPEGKY
-5652 DISLVI
+5652 DITLSI
-5658 EDSAGNRWEDV
+5658 EDNAGNRKEEV
-5669 REIFIDRTPPNAP
+5669 HEIFIDRTPPNAP

-5710 SEGNTYTLT
+5710 SNGNTYTLT

-5753 PLDIMKEVP
+5753 SLDIMKEVP

-5869 DNGASDSDNVTNHTQ
+5869 DNGVSDSDNVTNHTQ

-5907 VTDIYQATQGAD
+5907 VTDTYQATQGAD

-5928 WNDGNYTLS
+5928 WNDGTYTLS

-5992 SATHLRTEPSAAE
+5992 SATHLRTVPSAAE

-6010 VTAYSITLLN
+6010 ETAYSITLLN

-6100 VDHSSADIVNAMNV
+6100 VDHSSADIVNAMNA

>member
-150 NEAFEVQNSSKQI
+150 NEAFEVQNSSKQM

-168 NFLADNV
+168 EFLADNV

-426 ITDTIAPEKP
+426 ITDTIPPEKP

-537 IETTNDSGIVGD
+537 IETTDDSGIVGD

-580 IFKANDKGEWTF
+580 VFKANDKGEWTF

-623 VIDTIAPV
+623 VIDTIAPL

-1053 DIDPDIISVQVWDAM
+1053 DIDPDIISVQVWDAA

-1111 NSAIFDFTIDTT
+1111 NSAVFDFTIDTT

-1184 SWLFIPGNTWADG
+1184 SWLFTPGNTWTDG

-1302 ATDKAGNTVTK
+1302 ATDKAGNTVKK

-1337 IQGDNMTNST
+1337 VQGDNMTNRT

-1379 KGTGGWTFTPPTSW
+1379 KGTGGWTFTPTASW
-1393 ADGDYTLSVSV
+1393 TDGDYTLSVSV

-1426 INNIELVNDSGIPD
+1426 INNIELVNDSGIPN

-1469 KTWFNATQSA
+1469 KTWVTAAQKAT
-1479 TPGVWDYIWPDD
+1479 GVWEYIWPDD
-1491 VADGGYTL
+1491 VTDGSHTL

-1866 GGINWVNATLTS
+1866 GGTNWVNATLTS

-1907 TATETLNFIIDTT
+1907 TATETLNFTIDTT

-2016 VTIDTQITIDHI
+2016 VTIDTQIAIDHI

-2038 DNLTNNVRPHFQVTV
+2038 DNLTNNVRPQ
-2053 PTDVNVVRL
+2053 
-2062 SIDGGKTW
+2062 
-2070 FNATQSATPG
+2070 
-2080 VWDYTWLADVGEGK
+2080 
-2094 HTLTVEATDKA
+2094 
-2105 GNKTTQQ
+2105 
-2112 LDFIIDT
+2112 
-2119 LLSEP
+2119 
-2124 TIVLDN
+2124 
-2130 TDDSGTKG
+2130 
-2138 DHLTNV
+2138 
-2144 NKPTFLLGN
+2144 
-2153 IDADARYVT
+2153 
-2162 VEVQH
+2162 
-2167 GGTKEV
+2167 
-2173 LTATKDATGNWS
+2173 
-2185 VTPTGTWADG
+2185 
-2195 DYTLTVRVEDEAGNE
+2195 
-2210 KHSASLTVTVD
+2210 
-2221 TQITIDVIE
+2221 
-2230 LVNDN
+2230 
-2235 GIPGDNMTNDAH
+2235 
-2247 PQFRVTVPGD
+2247 
-2257 VNEVSLSIDGGVTW
+2257 
-2271 VKATQ
+2271 
-2276 SATPGVW
+2276 
-2283 NYTWPGTVPDG
+2283 
-2294 DYTLNV
+2294 
-2300 KATDN
+2300 
-2305 AGNTV
+2305 
-2310 TETLHFTIDTTLST
+2310 
-2324 PVIVLDSADDSG
+2324 
-2336 VHGDNMTNH
+2336 
-2345 TQPTFALQH
+2345 
-2354 IDDDAVRVTV
+2354 
-2364 SVEHGGVTTTFDATK
+2364 
-2379 DAGGWTFTPTG
+2379 
-2390 AWADGDY
+2390 
-2397 TLSVSVEDKAGN
+2397 
-2409 TSHSA
+2409 
-2414 SLTVT
+2414 
-2419 VDTQIAIN
+2419 
-2427 NIELVNDS
+2427 
-2435 GIPDDNLTNNVRPHF
+2435 
-2450 QVTVPTDVNVVRLSI
+2450 
-2465 DGGKTW
+2465 
-2471 FNATQSATPGVWD
+2471 
-2484 YIWPDDVAD
+2484 
-2493 GGYTLTVEATDEAG
+2493 
-2507 NKATQTLDFTID
+2507 
-2519 TTLSVPTLSLDSAD
+2519 
-2533 DSGIAGDNITNV
+2533 
-2545 KTPGFTLNN
+2545 
-2554 IDTDVSRV
+2554 
-2562 IVEVMHNG
+2562 
-2570 IKQEVP
+2570 
-2576 LVQTGG
+2576 
-2582 QWRFAPTSDWADGDY
+2582 
-2597 ILTVKVEDRAGN
+2597 
-2609 VKQSAPLTVT
+2609 
-2619 VDTHIAIDRIELV
+2619 
-2632 NDSGIPGDNLTN
+2632 
-2644 EARPHFQV
+2644 
-2652 TVPADVNGVRLSID
+2652 
-2666 GGKTWFDAT
+2666 
-2675 QSATSGVW
+2675 
-2683 DYTWLTN
+2683 
-2690 VANGPHTLM
+2690 
-2699 VEASDKA
+2699 
-2706 GNKTTQKLDFTI
+2706 
-2718 DTILSEPTITLDSAD
+2718 
-2733 DSAAG
+2733 
-2738 DNITNVKMPG
+2738 
-2748 FTLGNIDADVTKVVV
+2748 
-2763 TVAHDGKNQQIE
+2763 
-2775 LIKNGG
+2775 
-2781 VWRFTPGAAWTDGDY
+2781 
-2796 TLTVK
+2796 
-2801 VEDKAGNTN
+2801 
-2810 YSAPLTVTIDT
+2810 
-2821 QTSIDRIELLNDT
+2821 
-2834 GIVGDNLTNE
+2834 
-2844 ARPQFHITV
+2844 
-2853 PTDVNSV
+2853 
-2860 QLSLDGGINWVN
+2860 
-2872 ATLTSDG
+2872 
-2879 VWEYIWPTD
+2879 
-2888 LVENTY
+2888 
-2894 TLTVKATDVA
+2894 
-2904 GNTATETLNFIIDT
+2904 
-2918 TLSTPTITLD
+2918 
-2928 SADDSGTANDN
+2928 
-2939 KTNVKTP
+2939 
-2946 GFIIGGIDSDVTQVV
+2946 
-2961 VQVMRDGHSEEV
+2961 
-2973 ELTQTNG
+2973 
-2980 QWRFVPGSAWT
+2980 
-2991 DGDYTLTVTV
+2991 
-3001 KDEAGNIRHSAP
+3001 
-3013 LTVTIDTQITIDH
+3013 
-3026 IELVNDS
+3026 
-3033 GIPDDNLTNNVR
+3033 
-3045 PHFQVT
+3045 FQVT

-3167 GTKEVLTATKGA
+3167 GTKEVLTATKDATGNWSVTPTGTWADGDYTLTVRVEDEAGNVKHSASLTVTVDTQITIDDIELVNDSGTRGDNLTNNANPHFRITVPGDVNEVSLSIDGGVTWVKATQSVTPGVWNYTWPGTVPDGDYTLNVKATDNAGNTVTETLHFTIDTTLSTPVIVLDSADDTGIQGDNMTNRTQPTFNLQHIDDDAVRVTVSVEHGGVTTTFDATKDAGGWTFTPPTSWGAGDYTLSVSVEDKAGNTSHSASLTVTVDTQIAINNIELVNDSGIPDDNLTNNVRPHFQVKVPTDVNEVRLSIDGGKTWFNATQSATPGVWDYTWLADVGEGKHTLTVEATDKAGNQTTQKLDFIIDTLLSEPTIALDSTDDSGTKGDNLTNVNKPTFILGNIDADARYVTVEVQHGGTGTKEVLTATKGA

-3221 QITIDVIE
+3221 QITIDDIE

-3271 RATQGTAGIWDY
+3271 RATQGTAGTWDY

-3313 FTIDTRLSTPTIA
+3313 FTIDTRLSTPTIT

-3351 NIDADA
+3351 NIDSDA

-3370 QEVTLTQVGGQWR
+3370 QEVTLTQAGGQWR

-3401 TDNAGNVRQSTPL
+3401 QDNAGNVRQSTPL
-3414 VVTVDTQTSITDI
+3414 IVTVDTQTSITDI

-3462 IDGGANWVSATQ
+3462 IDGGANWVSAAQ

-3512 FFIDTRLSTP
+3512 FSIDTRLSTP

-3574 TQGAGG
+3574 TQGAAG

-3621 AIDRIELVND
+3621 AIDHIELVND

-3718 LLTPTIEL
+3718 LMTPTIEL

-3843 NHDRPVFDIHQVD
+3843 NHDRPVFDIRQVD

-4208 TLQFTIDTTLREPT
+4208 TLQFTIDTTLQEPT

-4260 VHIDGRD
+4260 VHLDGRD

-4304 TSAELRIEID
+4304 TSAELKIEID

-4365 PISKN
+4365 PVSKN
-4370 AAGQWEFTAGS
+4370 AAGQWQFTAGS
-4381 ALPDGHYTLH
+4381 ALSDGHYTLH

-4501 VSFTIDTIVSDPSI
+4501 VSFTIDTIVSDPRI

-4534 TTPRFVIGN
+4534 TKPRFVIGN

-4555 NGVSYSVT
+4555 NGVSYPVT

-4618 SDTGN
+4618 SDTGS

-4726 HEATSL
+4726 YEATSL
-4732 RPEFKGFAEAF
+4732 RPEFKGLAEAF

-4833 TLIGSTLPNTIVSIY
+4833 TLVGNTLPNAIVSIY

-4947 AIAYTTGAGHWGVVL
+4947 AIAYTTGTGHWGVVL

-5076 KAGNSQQKE
+5076 KAGNSQQKD

-5189 SQIAVFDIDE
+5189 SKIAVFDIDE

-5245 PILLQDDGTFNI
+5245 PILLQDDGKFNI

-5295 GSLDDLITNH
+5295 GSLDDLITSH

-5378 STFIDNPAMVAGSDN
+5378 STFIDNPAMMAGSDN

-5398 DSITSQTRPT
+5398 DSVTSQTRPA

-5579 DTHIK
+5579 DTHIQ

-5596 SKTEWWSNSDLITM
+5596 SKTDWWSNSSTITM
-5610 RGTGEIGATVS
+5610 RGMGEIGATVS

-5636 TGRWELSTDK
+5636 NGQWELSTDQ
-5646 LPEGTY
+5646 LPEGKY
-5652 DISLVI
+5652 DITLSI
-5658 EDSAGNRWEDV
+5658 EDNAGNRKEEV
-5669 REIFIDRTPPNAP
+5669 HEIFIDRTPPNAP

-5696 QGTAEAKSQLIITD
+5696 QGAAEAKSQLIITD
-5710 SEGNTYTLT
+5710 SNGNTYTLT

-5753 PLDIMKEVP
+5753 SLDIMKETP

-5768 DSDSGTVGDNITRDK
+5768 DSDSGTAGDNITRDN

-5869 DNGASDSDNVTNHTQ
+5869 DNGASDSDNVTNHNHTQ

-5907 VTDIYQATQGAD
+5907 VTDTYQATQGAD

-5928 WNDGNYTLS
+5928 WNDGTYTLS

-5945 NSQQSA
+5945 NSLQSA
-5951 SLAVTV
+5951 SLEVTV

-5971 ASDDATATAVTP
+5971 ASDDATPTAVTP

-5992 SATHLRTEPSAAE
+5992 SATHLRTVPSAAE

-6010 VTAYSITLLN
+6010 ETAYSITLLN

-6048 SIMFEGE
+6048 SVMFEGE

-6083 KFIDKDNDFLI
+6083 KFIDKDDDFLI

-6100 VDHSSADIVNAMNV
+6100 VDHSSADIVNAMNA

>member
-1 MGNKSIQKFFADQ
+1 M
-14 NSVIDLSSLGNAKG
+14 
-28 AKVSLS
+28 
-34 GPDMNITTP
+34 
-43 RGSVIIV
+43 
-50 NGALYSSI
+50 
-58 KGNNLAVKFKDKT
+58 
-71 ITGAKILGSV
+71 
-81 DLKDIQLERID
+81 
-92 SSLVDSAQV
+92 
-101 EKKGNGKRRNKKE
+101 
-114 EEELKKQLDDAE
+114 
-126 NAKKEADKA
+126 
-135 KEEAEKAKEAAEKAL
+135 
-150 NEAFEVQNSSKQI
+150 
-163 EEMLQ
+163 
-168 NFLADNV
+168 
-175 AKDNLAQQSDASQ
+175 
-188 QNTQAKATQA
+188 
-198 SKQNDA
+198 
-204 EKVLPQPIN
+204 N

-426 ITDTIAPEKP
+426 ITDTIPPEKP

-631 PPTVSLEDYVVLPN
+631 PPTVSLEDFVVLPN

-1033 DSGISDDNLTNIVK
+1033 DSGIADDNLTNIVK

-1111 NSAIFDFTIDTT
+1111 NSAVFDFTIDTT

-1184 SWLFIPGNTWADG
+1184 SWLFTPGNTWADG

-1203 KVEDKAGNTN
+1203 KVEDKAGNTS

-1328 VLDSADDTG
+1328 VLNSADDTG
-1337 IQGDNMTNST
+1337 VQGDNMTNRT

-1479 TPGVWDYIWPDD
+1479 TPGAWDYIWPDD

-1499 TVEATDEAGNKA
+1499 TVEATDKAGNKT
-1511 TQTLDFTI
+1511 TQELDFTI

-1717 TIDTILSEPTITLDS
+1717 IIDTLLSEPTITLDS

-2124 TIVLDN
+2124 TIVLDS

-2138 DHLTNV
+2138 DNLTNV

-2310 TETLHFTIDTTLST
+2310 TETLHFTIDTTLSV
-2324 PVIVLDSADDSG
+2324 PVIVLNSADDTG
-2336 VHGDNMTNH
+2336 VQGDNMTNS

-2379 DAGGWTFTPTG
+2379 GVGGWSFTPTG

-2450 QVTVPTDVNVVRLSI
+2450 QVKVPTDVN
-2465 DGGKTW
+2465 
-2471 FNATQSATPGVWD
+2471 
-2484 YIWPDDVAD
+2484 
-2493 GGYTLTVEATDEAG
+2493 E
-2507 NKATQTLDFTID
+2507 
-2519 TTLSVPTLSLDSAD
+2519 
-2533 DSGIAGDNITNV
+2533 
-2545 KTPGFTLNN
+2545 
-2554 IDTDVSRV
+2554 
-2562 IVEVMHNG
+2562 
-2570 IKQEVP
+2570 
-2576 LVQTGG
+2576 
-2582 QWRFAPTSDWADGDY
+2582 
-2597 ILTVKVEDRAGN
+2597 
-2609 VKQSAPLTVT
+2609 
-2619 VDTHIAIDRIELV
+2619 
-2632 NDSGIPGDNLTN
+2632 
-2644 EARPHFQV
+2644 
-2652 TVPADVNGVRLSID
+2652 
-2666 GGKTWFDAT
+2666 
-2675 QSATSGVW
+2675 
-2683 DYTWLTN
+2683 
-2690 VANGPHTLM
+2690 
-2699 VEASDKA
+2699 
-2706 GNKTTQKLDFTI
+2706 
-2718 DTILSEPTITLDSAD
+2718 
-2733 DSAAG
+2733 
-2738 DNITNVKMPG
+2738 
-2748 FTLGNIDADVTKVVV
+2748 
-2763 TVAHDGKNQQIE
+2763 
-2775 LIKNGG
+2775 
-2781 VWRFTPGAAWTDGDY
+2781 
-2796 TLTVK
+2796 
-2801 VEDKAGNTN
+2801 
-2810 YSAPLTVTIDT
+2810 
-2821 QTSIDRIELLNDT
+2821 
-2834 GIVGDNLTNE
+2834 
-2844 ARPQFHITV
+2844 
-2853 PTDVNSV
+2853 
-2860 QLSLDGGINWVN
+2860 
-2872 ATLTSDG
+2872 
-2879 VWEYIWPTD
+2879 
-2888 LVENTY
+2888 
-2894 TLTVKATDVA
+2894 
-2904 GNTATETLNFIIDT
+2904 
-2918 TLSTPTITLD
+2918 
-2928 SADDSGTANDN
+2928 
-2939 KTNVKTP
+2939 
-2946 GFIIGGIDSDVTQVV
+2946 
-2961 VQVMRDGHSEEV
+2961 
-2973 ELTQTNG
+2973 
-2980 QWRFVPGSAWT
+2980 
-2991 DGDYTLTVTV
+2991 
-3001 KDEAGNIRHSAP
+3001 
-3013 LTVTIDTQITIDH
+3013 
-3026 IELVNDS
+3026 
-3033 GIPDDNLTNNVR
+3033 
-3045 PHFQVT
+3045 
-3051 VPTDVNVVRLSIDGG
+3051 VRLSIDGG

-3096 TVEATDKAGNKTTQQ
+3096 TVEATDKAGNQTTQK
-3111 LDFIIDTLLSEP
+3111 LDFIIDTMLSEP
-3123 TIVLDNTDDSGT
+3123 TIVLDSTDDSGT

-3142 VNKPTFLLG
+3142 ANKPTFILG

-3160 TVEVQHG
+3160 TVEVQYG

-3313 FTIDTRLSTPTIA
+3313 FTIDTRLSTPTIT

-3351 NIDADA
+3351 NIDSDA
-3357 HSVILRITQGGNS
+3357 QSVILRITQGGNS

-3414 VVTVDTQTSITDI
+3414 IVTVDTQTSITDI

-3462 IDGGANWVSATQ
+3462 IDGGANWVSAAQ

-3621 AIDRIELVND
+3621 AIDHIELVND

-3718 LLTPTIEL
+3718 LMTPTIEL

-3843 NHDRPVFDIHQVD
+3843 NHDRPVFDIRQVD

-4304 TSAELRIEID
+4304 TSAELKIEID

-4534 TTPRFVIGN
+4534 TKPRFVIGN

-4555 NGVSYSVT
+4555 NGVSYPVT

-4833 TLIGSTLPNTIVSIY
+4833 TLVGNTLPNAIVSIY

-4969 NYELTFKVEDV
+4969 NYVLTFKVEDV

-5035 LTIRNPQGVVIAT
+5035 LTIRSPQGVVIAT

-5076 KAGNSQQKE
+5076 KAGNSQQKD

-5339 WSYQFDNALK
+5339 WSYQFDNVLK

-5408 FSIFGEMN
+5408 FSISGEMN

-5579 DTHIK
+5579 DTHIQ

-5596 SKTEWWSNSDLITM
+5596 SKTDWWSNSSTITM
-5610 RGTGEIGATVS
+5610 RGMGEIGATVS

-5636 TGRWELSTDK
+5636 NGQWELSTDQ
-5646 LPEGTY
+5646 LPEGKY
-5652 DISLVI
+5652 DITLSI
-5658 EDSAGNRWEDV
+5658 EDNAGNRKEEV
-5669 REIFIDRTPPNAP
+5669 HEIFIDRTPPNAP

-5710 SEGNTYTLT
+5710 SNGNTYTLT

-5753 PLDIMKEVP
+5753 SLDIMKEVP

-5869 DNGASDSDNVTNHTQ
+5869 DNGVSDSDNVTNHTQ

-5907 VTDIYQATQGAD
+5907 VTDTYQATQGAD

-5928 WNDGNYTLS
+5928 WNDGTYTLS

-5992 SATHLRTEPSAAE
+5992 SATHLRTVPSAAE

-6010 VTAYSITLLN
+6010 ETAYSITLLN

-6100 VDHSSADIVNAMNV
+6100 VDHSSADIVNAMNA

-6152 NQEEHA
+6152 N

>member
-150 NEAFEVQNSSKQI
+150 NEAFEVQNSSKQM

-168 NFLADNV
+168 EFLADNV

-390 NWSYEFKDNELSEGE
+390 NWSYEFRDNELSEGE

-426 ITDTIAPEKP
+426 ITDTIPPEKP

-537 IETTNDSGIVGD
+537 IETTDDSGIVGD

-623 VIDTIAPV
+623 VIDTIAPL

-961 LYIDGALIAEV
+961 LYVDGALIAEV

-1033 DSGISDDNLTNIVK
+1033 DSGIADDNLTNIVK

-1111 NSAIFDFTIDTT
+1111 NSAVFDFTIDTT

-1184 SWLFIPGNTWADG
+1184 SWLFTPGNTWADG

-1203 KVEDKAGNTN
+1203 KVEDKAGNTS

-1328 VLDSADDTG
+1328 VLNSADDTG
-1337 IQGDNMTNST
+1337 VQGDNMTNRT

-1379 KGTGGWTFTPPTSW
+1379 KGTGGWTFTPTGAW

-1426 INNIELVNDSGIPD
+1426 INNIELVNDSGIPN

-1469 KTWFNATQSA
+1469 KTWVTAAQKA
-1479 TPGVWDYIWPDD
+1479 AGVWEYIWPDD
-1491 VADGGYTL
+1491 VTDGSHTL

-1538 AGDNITNV
+1538 AGDNITSV

-1632 VNDSGIPGDNL
+1632 VNDSGIPDDNL

-1702 ASDKAGNKTTQKLDF
+1702 ATDKAGNKTTQKLDF
-1717 TIDTILSEPTITLDS
+1717 IIDTLLSEPTITLDS

-1785 FTPGAAWTDG
+1785 FTPGAAWSDG

-2016 VTIDTQITIDHI
+2016 VTIDTQIAIDHI
-2028 ELVNDSGIPD
+2028 ELVNDSGIPN

-2105 GNKTTQQ
+2105 GNKTTQ
-2112 LDFIIDT
+2112 
-2119 LLSEP
+2119 
-2124 TIVLDN
+2124 
-2130 TDDSGTKG
+2130 K
-2138 DHLTNV
+2138 
-2144 NKPTFLLGN
+2144 
-2153 IDADARYVT
+2153 
-2162 VEVQH
+2162 
-2167 GGTKEV
+2167 
-2173 LTATKDATGNWS
+2173 
-2185 VTPTGTWADG
+2185 
-2195 DYTLTVRVEDEAGNE
+2195 
-2210 KHSASLTVTVD
+2210 
-2221 TQITIDVIE
+2221 
-2230 LVNDN
+2230 
-2235 GIPGDNMTNDAH
+2235 
-2247 PQFRVTVPGD
+2247 
-2257 VNEVSLSIDGGVTW
+2257 
-2271 VKATQ
+2271 
-2276 SATPGVW
+2276 
-2283 NYTWPGTVPDG
+2283 
-2294 DYTLNV
+2294 
-2300 KATDN
+2300 
-2305 AGNTV
+2305 
-2310 TETLHFTIDTTLST
+2310 
-2324 PVIVLDSADDSG
+2324 
-2336 VHGDNMTNH
+2336 
-2345 TQPTFALQH
+2345 
-2354 IDDDAVRVTV
+2354 
-2364 SVEHGGVTTTFDATK
+2364 
-2379 DAGGWTFTPTG
+2379 
-2390 AWADGDY
+2390 
-2397 TLSVSVEDKAGN
+2397 
-2409 TSHSA
+2409 
-2414 SLTVT
+2414 
-2419 VDTQIAIN
+2419 
-2427 NIELVNDS
+2427 
-2435 GIPDDNLTNNVRPHF
+2435 
-2450 QVTVPTDVNVVRLSI
+2450 
-2465 DGGKTW
+2465 
-2471 FNATQSATPGVWD
+2471 
-2484 YIWPDDVAD
+2484 
-2493 GGYTLTVEATDEAG
+2493 
-2507 NKATQTLDFTID
+2507 
-2519 TTLSVPTLSLDSAD
+2519 
-2533 DSGIAGDNITNV
+2533 
-2545 KTPGFTLNN
+2545 
-2554 IDTDVSRV
+2554 
-2562 IVEVMHNG
+2562 
-2570 IKQEVP
+2570 
-2576 LVQTGG
+2576 
-2582 QWRFAPTSDWADGDY
+2582 
-2597 ILTVKVEDRAGN
+2597 
-2609 VKQSAPLTVT
+2609 
-2619 VDTHIAIDRIELV
+2619 
-2632 NDSGIPGDNLTN
+2632 
-2644 EARPHFQV
+2644 
-2652 TVPADVNGVRLSID
+2652 
-2666 GGKTWFDAT
+2666 
-2675 QSATSGVW
+2675 
-2683 DYTWLTN
+2683 
-2690 VANGPHTLM
+2690 
-2699 VEASDKA
+2699 
-2706 GNKTTQKLDFTI
+2706 
-2718 DTILSEPTITLDSAD
+2718 
-2733 DSAAG
+2733 
-2738 DNITNVKMPG
+2738 
-2748 FTLGNIDADVTKVVV
+2748 
-2763 TVAHDGKNQQIE
+2763 
-2775 LIKNGG
+2775 
-2781 VWRFTPGAAWTDGDY
+2781 
-2796 TLTVK
+2796 
-2801 VEDKAGNTN
+2801 
-2810 YSAPLTVTIDT
+2810 
-2821 QTSIDRIELLNDT
+2821 
-2834 GIVGDNLTNE
+2834 
-2844 ARPQFHITV
+2844 
-2853 PTDVNSV
+2853 
-2860 QLSLDGGINWVN
+2860 
-2872 ATLTSDG
+2872 
-2879 VWEYIWPTD
+2879 
-2888 LVENTY
+2888 
-2894 TLTVKATDVA
+2894 
-2904 GNTATETLNFIIDT
+2904 
-2918 TLSTPTITLD
+2918 
-2928 SADDSGTANDN
+2928 
-2939 KTNVKTP
+2939 
-2946 GFIIGGIDSDVTQVV
+2946 
-2961 VQVMRDGHSEEV
+2961 
-2973 ELTQTNG
+2973 
-2980 QWRFVPGSAWT
+2980 
-2991 DGDYTLTVTV
+2991 
-3001 KDEAGNIRHSAP
+3001 
-3013 LTVTIDTQITIDH
+3013 
-3026 IELVNDS
+3026 
-3033 GIPDDNLTNNVR
+3033 
-3045 PHFQVT
+3045 
-3051 VPTDVNVVRLSIDGG
+3051 
-3066 KTWFNATQS
+3066 
-3075 ATPGVWD
+3075 
-3082 YTWLADV
+3082 
-3089 GEGKHTL
+3089 
-3096 TVEATDKAGNKTTQQ
+3096 

-3151 NIDADARYV
+3151 NIDVDARYV
-3160 TVEVQHG
+3160 TVEVLHG

-3401 TDNAGNVRQSTPL
+3401 QDNAGNVRQSTPL

-3462 IDGGANWVSATQ
+3462 IDGGANWVSAAQ

-3621 AIDRIELVND
+3621 AIDHIELVND

-3718 LLTPTIEL
+3718 LMTPTIEL

-4149 VTADDITHVRVKIDN
+4149 VTADDITQVRVKIDN

-4304 TSAELRIEID
+4304 TSAELKIEID

-4365 PISKN
+4365 PVSKN
-4370 AAGQWEFTAGS
+4370 AAGQWQFTAGS
-4381 ALPDGHYTLH
+4381 ALSDGHYTLH

-4501 VSFTIDTIVSDPSI
+4501 VSFTIDTVVSDPRI

-4534 TTPRFVIGN
+4534 TKPRFVIGN

-4555 NGVSYSVT
+4555 NGVSYPVT

-4618 SDTGN
+4618 SDTGS

-4658 EVLKQTITVGADG
+4658 EVLKHTITVGADG

-4726 HEATSL
+4726 YEATSL
-4732 RPEFKGFAEAF
+4732 RPEFKGLAEAF

-4833 TLIGSTLPNTIVSIY
+4833 TLVGNTLPNAIVSIY

-5076 KAGNSQQKE
+5076 KAGNSQQKD

-5279 SSTDFPTL
+5279 SSTAFPTL

-5295 GSLDDLITNH
+5295 GSLDDLITSH

-5378 STFIDNPAMVAGSDN
+5378 STFIDNPVMMAGSDN

-5398 DSITSQTRPT
+5398 DSITSQTRPA

-5476 FNTTPVAIDSI
+5476 LNTTPVAIDSI
-5487 GGQTLAEM
+5487 DGQTLAEM

-5509 NLLFSGSAEPNS
+5509 NLLFSGSAEPSS

-5527 NGLNVGEVWVNEK
+5527 NGLNVGEVWVNDK

-5579 DTHIK
+5579 DTHIQ

-5596 SKTEWWSNSDLITM
+5596 SKTDWWSNSSTITM

-5636 TGRWELSTDK
+5636 NGQWELSTDQ
-5646 LPEGTY
+5646 LPEGKY
-5652 DISLVI
+5652 DITLSI
-5658 EDSAGNRWEDV
+5658 EDNAGNRKEEV
-5669 REIFIDRTPPNAP
+5669 HEIFIDRTPPNAP

-5710 SEGNTYTLT
+5710 SNGNTYTLT

-5753 PLDIMKEVP
+5753 PLDIMKETP

-5768 DSDSGTVGDNITRDK
+5768 DSDSGTAGDNITRDN

-5869 DNGASDSDNVTNHTQ
+5869 DNGASDSDNVTNHNHTQ

-5907 VTDIYQATQGAD
+5907 VTDTYQATQGAD

-5992 SATHLRTEPSAAE
+5992 SATHLRTVPSAAE

-6010 VTAYSITLLN
+6010 ETAYSITLLN

-6048 SIMFEGE
+6048 SVMFEGE

-6083 KFIDKDNDFLI
+6083 KFIDKDDDFLI

-6100 VDHSSADIVNAMNV
+6100 VDHSSADIVNAMNA